1 MAEDFQV
8 KIQADLD
15 TAQVD
20 EKIEK
25 LVNKKRTIKLD
36 VDINGQNAK
45 SITDNIQKGLS
56 KTKLDTSNISKKI
69 ADSFNISD
77 KSVISK
83 IQTQLNEMMTSLS
96 KTWNG
101 KNFDFKN
108 ASGFYSGMEQMAK
121 TVTENARIIK
131 SATGVY
137 DDFYNYF
144 NRKKIFVSD
153 DLKNALG
160 TEQYKE
166 LLNNNIGKI
175 VRDAT
180 KGVSIDSI
188 WGEMSNLFPEHFS
201 ENITNQVDQIL
212 YATNLLKK
220 ARADMD
226 EVFTSSNMTA
236 QQKGEINNSAYVEVL
251 EMSKNLQNNLQKN
264 IVEATEAA
272 KTTIKI
278 DVQLDKE
285 KIAADIRNAIE
296 SASSGA
302 GEAIKLNLDINEEQL
317 LSNLQ
322 SAIRKLTTGD
332 ESVKV
337 EIDVDKSDLQS
348 KLNEACKEMQIPVQ
362 FKIDADEIASQI
374 KAAVDK
380 ITDIELDLKVNTN
393 NVKQAVD
400 DAVKDKITPEVDPSG
415 ITQLQEILRNVNSTG
430 QQTQNIFQSMGSA
443 FDDAFRSTYGVANL
457 LQDAIYKIGD
467 AGREVI
473 GTVRELNDSLV
484 SLQMATGDD
493 YDTVKNLMQ
502 QYNALGQE
510 LGAITTDVAS
520 GADAWLRQGK
530 SLEQTNTLLKDS
542 IVLSKVSGLDAE
554 ESTQYL
560 TAAMNGYNVAV
571 DNVMGIV
578 DKVSKVDL
586 ESATDAGGLM
596 EAMSRV
602 STMANTAGVSMDKLL
617 GYMAS
622 VGEITQ
628 QSMPTLGTAFK
639 SIFARMSDIK
649 AQNYELVDDN
659 GTVELLSDVESSLKK
674 VGIDLRKTVTEYN
687 SYADV
692 LDNLAAK
699 WNTLNQVQQNELAKA
714 FAGTRQQEVFRTL
727 MEHYDRAQKYAE
739 VAENS
744 AGTAEKKF
752 QDNYLSSLEAKTNAL
767 KASFESLS
775 SSLVSDDMYSWA
787 LYGAKAVTDFVEKT
801 NILKGAIAG
810 LGTAGSLYAVKQ
822 LVLGFGS
829 AIKEFS
835 NLGKAMSILKSGT
848 GVTSNMSQLLT
859 LTQGLSKS
867 QTALVLS
874 STELNTAQRTA
885 ILMNRGLSAS
895 EAEAELST
903 MGLSAAEGTATATT
917 MSLGSAMKGMV
928 ATLAANPIF
937 LLTTAVTVGVAAWQ
951 SYNQSVEESIQH
963 TKDSTAELQERN
975 QSLDDNIQKVQE
987 LRDSLDSG
995 TLTEQEAYNTK
1006 SQLLDIQSQLSDS
1019 YGEQADGID
1028 LVNGKLDEQIEKMQQ
1043 LKVENAKSWLN
1054 DSDNEKN
1061 YEKAKKKMTKDDYES
1076 FFGNTPTLSL
1086 LGNAPEKA
1094 DYKDSDVYKDALK
1107 RYQNSKTQIEEIQ
1120 KAAEKAGLK
1129 QYTSTSTG
1137 QFQLGFENETVTGAD
1152 EKLNSFLSTVKEL
1165 KRQFEDE
1172 GKNTDYFDNIISSA
1186 EDAESSYKDIL
1197 DKHQEVYQEYLKNS
1211 MLAEGYGN
1219 NKPATVYQQYADA
1232 VDKYNEALQSGDTS
1246 KVEAAKTALDG
1257 VKDSVDNIV
1266 SRDSG
1271 KKYKELFDEI
1281 AEGIDTASEKTY
1293 EFKERLSGRGT
1304 DKLNN
1309 TVLSKLKELKNYTD
1323 IDLKSINL
1331 DTSDVVAG
1339 KDALRMAVNEAMD
1352 LGIVSDDSAESVAK
1366 VVDLLT
1372 DMGMTATVSMNQV
1385 DDSFSEVNT
1394 TIQQAQANLET
1405 LKTIMSESVSGSG
1418 ISADNVKAFKEM
1430 FGDDAA
1436 RALEKTADG
1445 YHINREELAK
1455 LQAQQSEMNKADYLS
1470 GLADQQEA
1478 LRQIEEQIADA
1489 MVKGQDVS
1497 GLQAQREGI
1506 LDNISS
1512 LEDLAYQYQT
1522 ATSAYQQWQDAMSGG
1537 EEGDMYD
1544 SIQGNMESIKDLYD
1558 KGLVGENKFREFV
1571 DLMSNKDLTNA
1582 SVDEIVTAYEESY
1595 PKMERYFTEGQEG
1608 CQAFLQDISNLNSEW
1623 AHMNE
1628 DGSWEINFGVG
1639 NDQEIADALGI
1650 DVEAVQ
1656 SVLRKLHDFG
1666 FDIDLDQPVKSLEQ
1680 LKTEAQS
1687 AKEAL
1692 DGMGETSLDSIN
1704 LDTDSFSE
1712 ITDDIDK
1719 VKEYIQQINDA
1730 DLEPEVRTERLEQA
1744 NNILDYLVQ
1753 KQHEAGQN
1761 NIVIDADASSVDQK
1775 ISDLKSQL
1783 EQFRNNDGTIPV
1795 NADTQDAVNSLQS
1808 LYATK
1813 QNLENTPAILQVDTS
1828 QVDGALGNAIGKLQ
1842 EYQNAVEILNAQNTM
1857 KTQGIDIDTTDA
1869 QQKVQQLAGQLQNLD
1884 ADTTAKLGLDD
1895 TDFQSKLSNI
1905 ATHPIDVG
1913 IGVNLD
1919 PNALADV
1926 STKISGITPEL
1937 LVKAGVNEEAIVN
1950 YTPKDKDATVKYKV
1964 DHSAIDSYDPK
1975 DKNATVTY
1983 SVVVSG
1989 LENLPGNKTRNLTY
2003 NIKTNGTVPR
2013 VNGTAH
2019 AIGTAHAAG
2028 TASRNWGL
2036 AHNEPHALV
2045 NELKPEA
2052 IVRDG
2057 KAFILNGGDPTF
2069 ANLKKDDVVFNG
2081 DQTEQL
2087 LEHGYVTGSH
2097 AQLAGGGYSLGSAFS
2112 KGSGRFNV
2120 GSSGTKADS
2129 STWEENQK
2137 KDKTGSKSSS
2147 GSSSSGSSKRSSGR
2161 SSGGSSSG
2169 SSGSSSTKE
2178 ATEETFDWIEVF
2190 LKEMSRATE
2199 IAVDNINRAIGLAQ
2213 KQTKA
2218 YDAISKVQQELT
2230 ANQQS
2235 ANKYLQLAANVGLDP
2250 SYISKIQNGTLDVE
2264 KVTNEDLKKKIDEYK
2279 DYYSKYESAADN
2291 VAKLEDKITELAEKR
2306 LEIITDTYDAIVD
2319 INDSIK
2325 SVADSKISLN
2335 DALGVAIDN
2344 PDNYANLNNS
2354 IKAQEDTYN
2363 QLTKKLSDYQKEVDS
2378 QLSSGY
2384 LKKGSEAYQAA
2395 MKNIQ
2400 DFTAKIYD
2408 ASTSLLELRDKLD
2421 QIKIDTIQNV
2431 IDGIKR
2437 NSDITE
2443 KYISYLQSQNRDV
2456 PENLYTDRIDNNNA
2470 QVQQNLKQ
2478 MEIYRKKQAVLDV
2491 NSKSYQD
2498 YAEKIQTLKEN
2509 TLELITDNESLQD
2522 SIYEL
2527 RFKPLDDAIQKYSDL
2542 EDELKSFRDLLNDD
2556 AFLDKQGRI
2565 TEEGLAQVALLQQ
2578 SIGTA
2583 KQKIA
2588 DYTTGLQ
2595 KLKESYDNGVISLT
2609 EYNDK
2614 SKDYREGIQG
2624 SIADV
2629 KSYQD
2634 SLVDLYKNAMSTEVD
2649 YLDKIISKQKNLLDQ
2664 RKSAYEYEKKV
2675 TSQSNDINKLKAE
2688 IIALQGSNNLSDQSR
2703 LRKLQADLKSAESDL
2718 QDTKRDHA
2726 YDMQSQG
2733 FDKLSLDLQETLDN
2747 TEYEISHN
2755 ADKQLEI
2762 INSMLDKAVSSYQ
2775 EAYGKINSIIK
2786 NTGWVGSTDFNNTQS
2801 DLGTETGAKN
2811 QNSNASQSQSSAN
2824 KNPSSTASGT
2834 KTDPIN
2840 SNSKANSDLAD
2851 QLVKPEDTTNRKVAE
2866 LKVSPTSTTLEEGK
2880 STSITATIRPNDAAN
2895 KTLAWKSSN
2904 ESIATVSNGTVKAK
2918 KPGSCTITATTTD
2931 GSGLSAKVSIKVNAK
2946 PKPPKPQPKPQPAKT
2961 GGDGIPRVGD
2971 VVTFTGSY
2979 YNDSWGMAPKGSRFS
2994 GQPGAVVID
3003 SYTAREY
3010 GGNGRT
3016 TGDFKIHIKSA
3027 HDPNYSDLGWV
3038 RLSQISSYEKG
3049 TDRIYGDQL
3058 VWTNENKDTKH
3069 HGVSELIYRKKDGA
3083 FLTPVQDGDSILPA
3097 DFVSN
3102 LAALSAIDP
3111 REFGMNVSTTP
3122 NLVQTNIP
3130 QNISNVGNVTYHYDA
3145 LLNIENVEG
3154 NLDKSAIPD
3163 IQKLLKQSCKYTC
3176 DTLADQYQKL
3186 GHKIIM

>member
-1 MAEDFQV
+1 MQL
-8 KIQADLD
+8 KNLGDLFGSFGELNLLRNKYGKNSTFD
-15 TAQVD
+15 TLSSTLQQSFNESFKVG
-20 EKIEK
+20 K
-25 LVNKKRTIKLD
+25 
-36 VDINGQNAK
+36 NGISEFSTEQ
-45 SITDNIQKGLS
+45 I
-56 KTKLDTSNISKKI
+56 KTKASVMGLNDALTKQALSLANDAGLYQKAAAGNLTFSKAIELNI
-69 ADSFNISD
+69 N
-77 KSVISK
+77 
-83 IQTQLNEMMTSLS
+83 
-96 KTWNG
+96 
-101 KNFDFKN
+101 N
-108 ASGFYSGMEQMAK
+108 ASDLVDALMSSNSEVLKKYQDSY
-121 TVTENARIIK
+121 I
-131 SATGVY
+131 AT
-137 DDFYNYF
+137 
-144 NRKKIFVSD
+144 
-153 DLKNALG
+153 
-160 TEQYKE
+160 
-166 LLNNNIGKI
+166 KI
-175 VRDAT
+175 VNSGE
-180 KGVSIDSI
+180 KG
-188 WGEMSNLFPEHFS
+188 
-201 ENITNQVDQIL
+201 
-212 YATNLLKK
+212 
-220 ARADMD
+220 
-226 EVFTSSNMTA
+226 
-236 QQKGEINNSAYVEVL
+236 SAAY
-251 EMSKNLQNNLQKN
+251 
-264 IVEATEAA
+264 
-272 KTTIKI
+272 
-278 DVQLDKE
+278 
-285 KIAADIRNAIE
+285 
-296 SASSGA
+296 
-302 GEAIKLNLDINEEQL
+302 NE
-317 LSNLQ
+317 
-322 SAIRKLTTGD
+322 
-332 ESVKV
+332 
-337 EIDVDKSDLQS
+337 
-348 KLNEACKEMQIPVQ
+348 
-362 FKIDADEIASQI
+362 F
-374 KAAVDK
+374 
-380 ITDIELDLKVNTN
+380 
-393 NVKQAVD
+393 
-400 DAVKDKITPEVDPSG
+400 VKDLID
-415 ITQLQEILRNVNSTG
+415 NN
-430 QQTQNIFQSMGSA
+430 
-443 FDDAFRSTYGVANL
+443 
-457 LQDAIYKIGD
+457 QD
-467 AGREVI
+467 
-473 GTVRELNDSLV
+473 
-484 SLQMATGDD
+484 
-493 YDTVKNLMQ
+493 
-502 QYNALGQE
+502 LG
-510 LGAITTDVAS
+510 
-520 GADAWLRQGK
+520 
-530 SLEQTNTLLKDS
+530 DS
-542 IVLSKVSGLDAE
+542 IVELVPKVETTKSAFSGL
-554 ESTQYL
+554 SNYFKGL
-560 TAAMNGYNVAV
+560 
-571 DNVMGIV
+571 
-578 DKVSKVDL
+578 L
-586 ESATDAGGLM
+586 ATF
-596 EAMSRV
+596 
-602 STMANTAGVSMDKLL
+602 T
-617 GYMAS
+617 
-622 VGEITQ
+622 
-628 QSMPTLGTAFK
+628 
-639 SIFARMSDIK
+639 
-649 AQNYELVDDN
+649 
-659 GTVELLSDVESSLKK
+659 
-674 VGIDLRKTVTEYN
+674 
-687 SYADV
+687 
-692 LDNLAAK
+692 
-699 WNTLNQVQQNELAKA
+699 
-714 FAGTRQQEVFRTL
+714 
-727 MEHYDRAQKYAE
+727 
-739 VAENS
+739 
-744 AGTAEKKF
+744 
-752 QDNYLSSLEAKTNAL
+752 
-767 KASFESLS
+767 
-775 SSLVSDDMYSWA
+775 
-787 LYGAKAVTDFVEKT
+787 
-801 NILKGAIAG
+801 
-810 LGTAGSLYAVKQ
+810 
-822 LVLGFGS
+822 
-829 AIKEFS
+829 
-835 NLGKAMSILKSGT
+835 
-848 GVTSNMSQLLT
+848 
-859 LTQGLSKS
+859 
-867 QTALVLS
+867 
-874 STELNTAQRTA
+874 
-885 ILMNRGLSAS
+885 
-895 EAEAELST
+895 
-903 MGLSAAEGTATATT
+903 
-917 MSLGSAMKGMV
+917 
-928 ATLAANPIF
+928 NPIF

-951 SYNQSVEESIQH
+951 GYNQSVQESIQH
-963 TKDSTAELQERN
+963 TKDSIEEIEERN
-975 QSLDDNIQKVQE
+975 KSIDDNISKAQE

-995 TLTEQEAYNTK
+995 TLTEQEVYNAK
-1006 SQLLDIQSQLSDS
+1006 SQLLDIQSQLSDY

-1028 LVNGKLDEQIEKMQQ
+1028 LVNGKLDDQIEKMQQ

-1076 FFGNTPTLSL
+1076 FFGNTPTLAM
-1086 LGNAPEKA
+1086 LGSEPQKSEYTNS
-1094 DYKDSDVYKDALK
+1094 DTYKEMLK
-1107 RYQNSKTQIEEIQ
+1107 RYRNSKSQIEEIQ

-1152 EKLNSFLSTVKEL
+1152 EKLNSFLATVKEL

-1246 KVEAAKTALDG
+1246 KVEEAKTALDG
-1257 VKDSVDNIV
+1257 VKASVDNIV

-1281 AEGIDTASEKTY
+1281 ADGIDTASEKTY
-1293 EFKERLSGRGT
+1293 EFKERLSGKGT

-1352 LGIVSDDSAESVAK
+1352 LDIVSDDSAESVAK

-1405 LKTIMSESVSGSG
+1405 LKTIMSESVSGAG

-1537 EEGDMYD
+1537 EEGNMYD

-1582 SVDEIVTAYEESY
+1582 SVDEIVAAYEESY

-1628 DGSWEINFGVG
+1628 DGSWDINFGVG

-1680 LKTEAQS
+1680 LKTEAQL

-1704 LDTDSFSE
+1704 LDTDSFGE

-1719 VKEYIQQINDA
+1719 VKEYIQQVNDA

-1753 KQHEAGQN
+1753 KQQEAGQN

-1783 EQFRNNDGTIPV
+1783 EQFRNDDGTIPV

-1828 QVDGALGNAIGKLQ
+1828 QVDGELGNAIGKLQ

-1964 DHSAIDSYDPK
+1964 DHSAIDSYDPE

-1989 LENLPGNKTRNLTY
+1989 LENLPGNKTRSLTY
-2003 NIKTNGTVPR
+2003 NIKT
-2013 VNGTAH
+2013 NGTAH

-2112 KGSGRFNV
+2112 GGSGRFNV

-2129 STWEENQK
+2129 STWEDK
-2137 KDKTGSKSSS
+2137 KKQNNTSHNSSS
-2147 GSSSSGSSKRSSGR
+2147 GSSSSGNSGTSSGGSTR
-2161 SSGGSSSG
+2161 SSSGGSSGG

-2199 IAVDNINRAIGLAQ
+2199 IAVDNIDRAIGLAQ

-2306 LEIITDTYDAIVD
+2306 LEIIEKEYDAIVD
-2319 INDSIK
+2319 INDKIK
-2325 SVADSKISLN
+2325 DVADSKMSLN

-2344 PDNYANLNNS
+2344 PDNYANINKS

-2363 QLTKKLSDYQKEVDS
+2363 QLTKKLSDYQKEMES

-2384 LKKGSEAYQAA
+2384 LKKGSEAYQSA

-2565 TEEGLAQVALLQQ
+2565 TEDGLAQIALLQQ

-2649 YLDKIISKQKNLLDQ
+2649 YLTSIVTKRQEALQAKADYYSYDKSISKK
-2664 RKSAYEYEKKV
+2664 
-2675 TSQSNDINKLKAE
+2675 SNDINVIKAQ
-2688 IIALQGSNNLSDQSR
+2688 IMALEG
-2703 LRKLQADLKSAESDL
+2703 
-2718 QDTKRDHA
+2718 
-2726 YDMQSQG
+2726 
-2733 FDKLSLDLQETLDN
+2733 
-2747 TEYEISHN
+2747 
-2755 ADKQLEI
+2755 
-2762 INSMLDKAVSSYQ
+2762 
-2775 EAYGKINSIIK
+2775 
-2786 NTGWVGSTDFNNTQS
+2786 
-2801 DLGTETGAKN
+2801 
-2811 QNSNASQSQSSAN
+2811 
-2824 KNPSSTASGT
+2824 
-2834 KTDPIN
+2834 
-2840 SNSKANSDLAD
+2840 
-2851 QLVKPEDTTNRKVAE
+2851 VK
-2866 LKVSPTSTTLEEGK
+2866 
-2880 STSITATIRPNDAAN
+2880 
-2895 KTLAWKSSN
+2895 
-2904 ESIATVSNGTVKAK
+2904 
-2918 KPGSCTITATTTD
+2918 
-2931 GSGLSAKVSIKVNAK
+2931 
-2946 PKPPKPQPKPQPAKT
+2946 
-2961 GGDGIPRVGD
+2961 
-2971 VVTFTGSY
+2971 Y
-2979 YNDSWGMAPKGSRFS
+2979 
-2994 GQPGAVVID
+2994 
-3003 SYTAREY
+3003 
-3010 GGNGRT
+3010 
-3016 TGDFKIHIKSA
+3016 
-3027 HDPNYSDLGWV
+3027 
-3038 RLSQISSYEKG
+3038 
-3049 TDRIYGDQL
+3049 
-3058 VWTNENKDTKH
+3058 
-3069 HGVSELIYRKKDGA
+3069 
-3083 FLTPVQDGDSILPA
+3083 
-3097 DFVSN
+3097 
-3102 LAALSAIDP
+3102 
-3111 REFGMNVSTTP
+3111 
-3122 NLVQTNIP
+3122 
-3130 QNISNVGNVTYHYDA
+3130 
-3145 LLNIENVEG
+3145 LL
-3154 NLDKSAIPD
+3154 L
-3163 IQKLLKQSCKYTC
+3163 
-3176 DTLADQYQKL
+3176 
-3186 GHKIIM
+3186 

>member
-1 MAEDFQV
+1 MGLNDALT
-8 KIQADLD
+8 KQALSLANDAGLYQKAAAGNLTFSKAIELNINNASDL
-15 TAQVD
+15 VD
-20 EKIEK
+20 ALMSSNSEV
-25 LVNKKRTIKLD
+25 LKKYK
-36 VDINGQNAK
+36 
-45 SITDNIQKGLS
+45 DN
-56 KTKLDTSNISKKI
+56 DI
-69 ADSFNISD
+69 ADMIANSGEKGSAAY
-77 KSVISK
+77 
-83 IQTQLNEMMTSLS
+83 NE
-96 KTWNG
+96 
-101 KNFDFKN
+101 F
-108 ASGFYSGMEQMAK
+108 
-121 TVTENARIIK
+121 
-131 SATGVY
+131 
-137 DDFYNYF
+137 
-144 NRKKIFVSD
+144 
-153 DLKNALG
+153 
-160 TEQYKE
+160 
-166 LLNNNIGKI
+166 
-175 VRDAT
+175 
-180 KGVSIDSI
+180 
-188 WGEMSNLFPEHFS
+188 
-201 ENITNQVDQIL
+201 
-212 YATNLLKK
+212 
-220 ARADMD
+220 
-226 EVFTSSNMTA
+226 
-236 QQKGEINNSAYVEVL
+236 
-251 EMSKNLQNNLQKN
+251 
-264 IVEATEAA
+264 
-272 KTTIKI
+272 
-278 DVQLDKE
+278 
-285 KIAADIRNAIE
+285 
-296 SASSGA
+296 
-302 GEAIKLNLDINEEQL
+302 
-317 LSNLQ
+317 
-322 SAIRKLTTGD
+322 
-332 ESVKV
+332 
-337 EIDVDKSDLQS
+337 
-348 KLNEACKEMQIPVQ
+348 
-362 FKIDADEIASQI
+362 
-374 KAAVDK
+374 
-380 ITDIELDLKVNTN
+380 
-393 NVKQAVD
+393 
-400 DAVKDKITPEVDPSG
+400 VKDLID
-415 ITQLQEILRNVNSTG
+415 NN
-430 QQTQNIFQSMGSA
+430 
-443 FDDAFRSTYGVANL
+443 
-457 LQDAIYKIGD
+457 QD
-467 AGREVI
+467 
-473 GTVRELNDSLV
+473 
-484 SLQMATGDD
+484 
-493 YDTVKNLMQ
+493 
-502 QYNALGQE
+502 LG
-510 LGAITTDVAS
+510 
-520 GADAWLRQGK
+520 
-530 SLEQTNTLLKDS
+530 DS
-542 IVLSKVSGLDAE
+542 IVELAPKVETTKSAFSGL
-554 ESTQYL
+554 SNYF
-560 TAAMNGYNVAV
+560 
-571 DNVMGIV
+571 
-578 DKVSKVDL
+578 K
-586 ESATDAGGLM
+586 GL
-596 EAMSRV
+596 
-602 STMANTAGVSMDKLL
+602 
-617 GYMAS
+617 
-622 VGEITQ
+622 
-628 QSMPTLGTAFK
+628 
-639 SIFARMSDIK
+639 
-649 AQNYELVDDN
+649 
-659 GTVELLSDVESSLKK
+659 
-674 VGIDLRKTVTEYN
+674 
-687 SYADV
+687 
-692 LDNLAAK
+692 
-699 WNTLNQVQQNELAKA
+699 
-714 FAGTRQQEVFRTL
+714 
-727 MEHYDRAQKYAE
+727 
-739 VAENS
+739 
-744 AGTAEKKF
+744 
-752 QDNYLSSLEAKTNAL
+752 
-767 KASFESLS
+767 
-775 SSLVSDDMYSWA
+775 
-787 LYGAKAVTDFVEKT
+787 
-801 NILKGAIAG
+801 
-810 LGTAGSLYAVKQ
+810 
-822 LVLGFGS
+822 
-829 AIKEFS
+829 
-835 NLGKAMSILKSGT
+835 
-848 GVTSNMSQLLT
+848 
-859 LTQGLSKS
+859 
-867 QTALVLS
+867 
-874 STELNTAQRTA
+874 
-885 ILMNRGLSAS
+885 
-895 EAEAELST
+895 
-903 MGLSAAEGTATATT
+903 
-917 MSLGSAMKGMV
+917 V
-928 ATLAANPIF
+928 ATFTNPIF

-951 SYNQSVEESIQH
+951 SYNQSVQESIQH
-963 TKDSTAELQERN
+963 TKDSIAEIEERN
-975 QSLDDNIQKVQE
+975 KSIDDNISKAQE

-1076 FFGNTPTLSL
+1076 FFGNTPTLAM
-1086 LGNAPEKA
+1086 LGSEPQKSEYTNS
-1094 DYKDSDVYKDALK
+1094 DTYKEMLK
-1107 RYQNSKTQIEEIQ
+1107 RYRNSKSQIEEIQ

-1152 EKLNSFLSTVKEL
+1152 EKLNSFLATVKEL
-1165 KRQFEDE
+1165 KRQFQDE

-1246 KVEAAKTALDG
+1246 KVEEAKTALDG
-1257 VKDSVDNIV
+1257 VKASVDNIV

-1281 AEGIDTASEKTY
+1281 ADGIDTASEKTY
-1293 EFKERLSGRGT
+1293 EFKERLSGKGT

-1352 LGIVSDDSAESVAK
+1352 LGIVSDDSADSVAK

-1405 LKTIMSESVSGSG
+1405 LKTIMSESVSGAG
-1418 ISADNVKAFKEM
+1418 ISADNVKAFREM

-1436 RALEKTADG
+1436 RALEKTASG
-1445 YHINREELAK
+1445 YHINREELSK

-1478 LRQIEEQIADA
+1478 LRQVEEQIADA

-1522 ATSAYQQWQDAMSGG
+1522 ATSAYQQWQDAMSGV
-1537 EEGDMYD
+1537 EEGNMYD

-1582 SVDEIVTAYEESY
+1582 SVDEIVAAYEESY

-1628 DGSWEINFGVG
+1628 DGSWQINFGVG

-1712 ITDDIDK
+1712 ITDEIGK
-1719 VKEYIQQINDA
+1719 VKEYIQQVNDA

-1783 EQFRNNDGTIPV
+1783 EQFRNDDGTIPV

-1828 QVDGALGNAIGKLQ
+1828 QVDGELGNAIGKLQ

-1884 ADTTAKLGLDD
+1884 ADTQAKLDLDD

-1905 ATHPIDVG
+1905 ITHPINVEA
-1913 IGVNLD
+1913 GVNLD

-1926 STKISGITPEL
+1926 SAKISGITPEL

-1989 LENLPGNKTRNLTY
+1989 LENLPGNKTRSLTY
-2003 NIKTNGTVPR
+2003 NIKTNGTAPK

-2112 KGSGRFNV
+2112 GGSGRFNV

-2129 STWEENQK
+2129 STWEKNQK
-2137 KDKTGSKSSS
+2137 KDKSNSNS
-2147 GSSSSGSSKRSSGR
+2147 
-2161 SSGGSSSG
+2161 SSGGSSRRNSG
-2169 SSGSSSTKE
+2169 SSSGGSTRSSGSSSTKE

-2199 IAVDNINRAIGLAQ
+2199 IAVDNIDRAIGLAQ

-2279 DYYSKYESAADN
+2279 DYYSKYESATDN

-2306 LEIITDTYDAIVD
+2306 LEIIEKEYDAIVD
-2319 INDSIK
+2319 INDKIK
-2325 SVADSKISLN
+2325 NVADSKISLN

-2344 PDNYANLNNS
+2344 PDNYASINKS

-2384 LKKGSEAYQAA
+2384 LKKGSEAYQSA

-2408 ASTSLLELRDKLD
+2408 ASTSLIELRDKLD

-2431 IDGIKR
+2431 IDRIKR
-2437 NSDITE
+2437 NSDVYD
-2443 KYISYLQSQNRDV
+2443 KYISYLQAQDRDV

-2478 MEIYRKKQAVLDV
+2478 MEIYRKKQATLDV

-2565 TEEGLAQVALLQQ
+2565 TEDGLAQVALLQQ

-2733 FDKLSLDLQETLDN
+2733 YDKLSSDLKETLEN
-2747 TEYEISHN
+2747 NEYEISHN

-2801 DLGTETGAKN
+2801 DLSTETGAKN

-2824 KNPSSTASGT
+2824 KNPSSAASGT
-2834 KTDPIN
+2834 KTDPIQ
-2840 SNSKANSDLAD
+2840 SNDKANSELAD
-2851 QLVKPEDTTNRKVAE
+2851 QLVKPEDTTNRNVAE

-2918 KPGSCTITATTTD
+2918 KAGSCTITVSTTD

-2946 PKPPKPQPKPQPAKT
+2946 PKPPAPTPKPQPAKT

-2979 YNDSWGMAPKGSRFS
+2979 YNDSWGMSPKGNKYS
-2994 GQPGAVVID
+2994 GVPGGVVID
-3003 SYTAREY
+3003 SYTSKDY
-3010 GGNGRT
+3010 GGNGQR
-3016 TGDFKIHIKSA
+3016 TGDFKIHIAGADGVYK
-3027 HDPNYSDLGWV
+3027 DLGWV
-3038 RLSQISSYEKG
+3038 RLSQISGYENG
-3049 TDRIYGDQL
+3049 TERVDKDQIAR
-3058 VWTNENKDTKH
+3058 VNENMNTKH
-3069 HGVSELIYRKKDGA
+3069 HGVSEMIYRDGSVLVPLKKD
-3083 FLTPVQDGDSILPA
+3083 DSVIPA
-3097 DFVSN
+3097 DMVSKMM
-3102 LAALSAIDP
+3102 ATP
-3111 REFGMNVSTTP
+3111 MEFGSFGANAANVIYNS
-3122 NLVQTNIP
+3122 IP
-3130 QNISNVGNVTYHYDA
+3130 QNISNAGNVTYHYDA
-3145 LLNIENVEG
+3145 LLNIETVEG

-3163 IQKLLKQSCKYTC
+3163 LQAFMKKSYQYTTNQMQR
-3176 DTLADQYQKL
+3176 DARKL
-3186 GHKIIM
+3186 GWKASR

>member
-1 MAEDFQV
+1 MQ
-8 KIQADLD
+8 
-15 TAQVD
+15 
-20 EKIEK
+20 
-25 LVNKKRTIKLD
+25 
-36 VDINGQNAK
+36 
-45 SITDNIQKGLS
+45 
-56 KTKLDTSNISKKI
+56 
-69 ADSFNISD
+69 
-77 KSVISK
+77 
-83 IQTQLNEMMTSLS
+83 
-96 KTWNG
+96 
-101 KNFDFKN
+101 
-108 ASGFYSGMEQMAK
+108 
-121 TVTENARIIK
+121 
-131 SATGVY
+131 
-137 DDFYNYF
+137 
-144 NRKKIFVSD
+144 
-153 DLKNALG
+153 LKNLG
-160 TEQYKE
+160 DLFGSFGE
-166 LLNNNIGKI
+166 L
-175 VRDAT
+175 
-180 KGVSIDSI
+180 
-188 WGEMSNLFPEHFS
+188 
-201 ENITNQVDQIL
+201 
-212 YATNLLKK
+212 NLLKNKYGKNSTFDTLSSTLQQSFNESFKVGKNGISEFSTEQIKTK
-220 ARADMD
+220 ASVMGLNDALTKQALSLAND
-226 EVFTSSNMTA
+226 A
-236 QQKGEINNSAYVEVL
+236 GLYQKAAAGNLTFSKAIELNINNASDLVDAWMNSNSEVL
-251 EMSKNLQNNLQKN
+251 KKYQDSD
-264 IVEATEAA
+264 IVTKIVNSGEKGSAA
-272 KTTIKI
+272 Y
-278 DVQLDKE
+278 
-285 KIAADIRNAIE
+285 
-296 SASSGA
+296 
-302 GEAIKLNLDINEEQL
+302 NE
-317 LSNLQ
+317 
-322 SAIRKLTTGD
+322 
-332 ESVKV
+332 
-337 EIDVDKSDLQS
+337 
-348 KLNEACKEMQIPVQ
+348 
-362 FKIDADEIASQI
+362 F
-374 KAAVDK
+374 
-380 ITDIELDLKVNTN
+380 
-393 NVKQAVD
+393 
-400 DAVKDKITPEVDPSG
+400 VKDLIDK
-415 ITQLQEILRNVNSTG
+415 N
-430 QQTQNIFQSMGSA
+430 
-443 FDDAFRSTYGVANL
+443 
-457 LQDAIYKIGD
+457 QD
-467 AGREVI
+467 
-473 GTVRELNDSLV
+473 
-484 SLQMATGDD
+484 
-493 YDTVKNLMQ
+493 
-502 QYNALGQE
+502 LG
-510 LGAITTDVAS
+510 
-520 GADAWLRQGK
+520 
-530 SLEQTNTLLKDS
+530 DS
-542 IVLSKVSGLDAE
+542 IVELAPKVETTKSAFSGL
-554 ESTQYL
+554 SNYFKGL
-560 TAAMNGYNVAV
+560 
-571 DNVMGIV
+571 
-578 DKVSKVDL
+578 L
-586 ESATDAGGLM
+586 ATF
-596 EAMSRV
+596 
-602 STMANTAGVSMDKLL
+602 T
-617 GYMAS
+617 
-622 VGEITQ
+622 
-628 QSMPTLGTAFK
+628 
-639 SIFARMSDIK
+639 
-649 AQNYELVDDN
+649 
-659 GTVELLSDVESSLKK
+659 
-674 VGIDLRKTVTEYN
+674 
-687 SYADV
+687 
-692 LDNLAAK
+692 
-699 WNTLNQVQQNELAKA
+699 
-714 FAGTRQQEVFRTL
+714 
-727 MEHYDRAQKYAE
+727 
-739 VAENS
+739 
-744 AGTAEKKF
+744 
-752 QDNYLSSLEAKTNAL
+752 
-767 KASFESLS
+767 
-775 SSLVSDDMYSWA
+775 
-787 LYGAKAVTDFVEKT
+787 
-801 NILKGAIAG
+801 
-810 LGTAGSLYAVKQ
+810 
-822 LVLGFGS
+822 
-829 AIKEFS
+829 
-835 NLGKAMSILKSGT
+835 
-848 GVTSNMSQLLT
+848 
-859 LTQGLSKS
+859 
-867 QTALVLS
+867 
-874 STELNTAQRTA
+874 
-885 ILMNRGLSAS
+885 
-895 EAEAELST
+895 
-903 MGLSAAEGTATATT
+903 
-917 MSLGSAMKGMV
+917 
-928 ATLAANPIF
+928 NPIF

-951 SYNQSVEESIQH
+951 GYNQSVQESIQH
-963 TKDSTAELQERN
+963 TKDSIAEIEERN
-975 QSLDDNIQKVQE
+975 KSIDDNISKAQE

-1076 FFGNTPTLSL
+1076 FFGNTPTLAL

-1094 DYKDSDVYKDALK
+1094 DYTNSDVYKDALK
-1107 RYQNSKTQIEEIQ
+1107 RYQNSKSQIEEIQ

-1197 DKHQEVYQEYLKNS
+1197 DKHQEIYQEYLKNS

-1246 KVEAAKTALDG
+1246 KVEEAKTALDG
-1257 VKDSVDNIV
+1257 VKASVDNIV
-1266 SRDSG
+1266 STDSG

-1281 AEGIDTASEKTY
+1281 ADGIDTASEKTY
-1293 EFKERLSGRGT
+1293 EFKERLSGRGA

-1372 DMGMTATVSMNQV
+1372 DMGMTATVSMDQV
-1385 DDSFSEVNT
+1385 DNSFSEVNT

-1430 FGDDAA
+1430 FGDDAE

-1478 LRQIEEQIADA
+1478 LRQVEEQIADA

-1537 EEGDMYD
+1537 EEGNMYD

-1582 SVDEIVTAYEESY
+1582 SVDEIVAAYEESY
-1595 PKMERYFTEGQEG
+1595 QKMERYFTEGQEG

-1828 QVDGALGNAIGKLQ
+1828 QVDGELGNAIGKLQ

-2019 AIGTAHAAG
+2019 AIGTAHATG

-2087 LEHGYVTGSH
+2087 LEYGYVTGSH

-2112 KGSGRFNV
+2112 GGSGRFNV

-2129 STWEENQK
+2129 STWEDK
-2137 KDKTGSKSSS
+2137 KKQNNTSHNSSSGGSSRRNS
-2147 GSSSSGSSKRSSGR
+2147 GSSSGG
-2161 SSGGSSSG
+2161 SSGGSSS
-2169 SSGSSSTKE
+2169 SSDAKST
-2178 ATEETFDWIEVF
+2178 TEEVVDFIKIMLSRLSRMTELATDTIE
-2190 LKEMSRATE
+2190 RAVGL
-2199 IAVDNINRAIGLAQ
+2199 ANKQAAAADAIGKATNEMVHNQRAADAYLA
-2213 KQTKA
+2213 KA
-2218 YDAISKVQQELT
+2218 NSISLSDAYK
-2230 ANQQS
+2230 NQ
-2235 ANKYLQLAANVGLDP
+2235 
-2250 SYISKIQNGTLDVE
+2250 IMNGSINIDTITD
-2264 KVTNEDLKKKIDEYK
+2264 EDLKKKISDFQSY
-2279 DYYSKYESAADN
+2279 YESYLSARDN
-2291 VAKLEDKITELAEKR
+2291 TLKLEDKITELAEKR
-2306 LEIITDTYDAIVD
+2306 LEIIEKEYDAIVD
-2319 INDSIK
+2319 INDKIK

-2344 PDNYANLNNS
+2344 PDNYASINNS

-2378 QLSSGY
+2378 QLSNGY
-2384 LKKGSEAYQAA
+2384 LKKGSEAYQSA

-2509 TLELITDNESLQD
+2509 TLELIMDNESLQD

-2565 TEEGLAQVALLQQ
+2565 TEDGLAQVALLQQ

-2629 KSYQD
+2629 KSYED

-2649 YLDKIISKQKNLLDQ
+2649 YLDKIIKKRQESLNQQKT
-2664 RKSAYEYEKKV
+2664 AYEFQKKV
-2675 TSQSNDINKLKAE
+2675 DSQSNDINKLKAQYE
-2688 IIALQGSNNLSDQSR
+2688 AIRNSNNISDQSTAK
-2703 LRKLQADLKSAESDL
+2703 KLKQQIADAEKELSE
-2718 QDTKRDHA
+2718 TKRDHA

-2733 FDKLSLDLQETLDN
+2733 FDKLSSDLQDSLDN

-2801 DLGTETGAKN
+2801 DLSTETGVKN

-2979 YNDSWGMAPKGSRFS
+2979 YNDSWGMSPKGSRFS

-3038 RLSQISSYEKG
+3038 RLSQISGYEKG
-3049 TDRIYGDQL
+3049 TDRIHGDQL

-3083 FLTPVQDGDSILPA
+3083 VLTPVQDGDSILPA

-3130 QNISNVGNVTYHYDA
+3130 QNISNVGNVTVTNHYDA
-3145 LLNIENVEG
+3145 LLNVEG
-3154 NLDKSAIPD
+3154 NVDRDALPGLQKILEKS
-3163 IQKLLKQSCKYTC
+3163 YTY
-3176 DTLADQYQKL
+3176 TTKKLADEYGRL

>member
-1 MAEDFQV
+1 MAEDF
-8 KIQADLD
+8 KIKIEADLD
-15 TAQVD
+15 TEQADQ
-20 EKIEK
+20 KIEK

-56 KTKLDTSNISKKI
+56 KTKLDTSNISKQI

-77 KSVISK
+77 KGVISK

-144 NRKKIFVSD
+144 NRKKIYVSD
-153 DLKNALG
+153 ELKNALG
-160 TEQYKE
+160 TDQYKE

-236 QQKGEINNSAYVEVL
+236 QQKGEINNSAYAEVL

-393 NVKQAVD
+393 SVKQSVD
-400 DAVKDKITPEVDPSG
+400 DAIKDKIEPEVDPSG
-415 ITQLQEILRNVNSTG
+415 ITQLQNILQNVNGAGRQS
-430 QQTQNIFQSMGSA
+430 QSIFQSLGST
-443 FDDAFRSTYGVANL
+443 FKDAFSAYSAANL

-493 YDTVKNLMQ
+493 YDTVKNLMH
-502 QYNALGQE
+502 QYNTLGQE

-602 STMANTAGVSMDKLL
+602 STMANTAGVNMDKLL

-622 VGEITQ
+622 VGEIMQPT
-628 QSMPTLGTAFK
+628 SMSTLGTAFK

-649 AQNYELVDDN
+649 AQNYELVDDD
-659 GTVELLSDVESSLKK
+659 GTVQLLSDVESSLKK

-787 LYGAKAVTDFVEKT
+787 LDGAKAVTDFAEKT

-829 AIKEFS
+829 AVQEFS
-835 NLGKAMSILKSGT
+835 NLGKAMSMLKTGT
-848 GVTSNMSQLLT
+848 GVTSNMSQLLE

-867 QTALVLS
+867 QTALILS

-885 ILMNRGLSAS
+885 ILMNRGMSES
-895 EAEAELST
+895 EAEAELAT

-1076 FFGNTPTLSL
+1076 FFGNTPTLSM
-1086 LGNAPEKA
+1086 LGAEPT
-1094 DYKDSDVYKDALK
+1094 DKDALK
-1107 RYQNSKTQIEEIQ
+1107 RYKNNKAQIEEIQ
-1120 KAAEKAGLK
+1120 KAAEQAGLK
-1129 QYTSTSTG
+1129 KYNGQTAG

-1152 EKLNSFLSTVKEL
+1152 EKLNNFLATVKEL
-1165 KRQFEDE
+1165 KRQFQDE

-1197 DKHQEVYQEYLKNS
+1197 DKHQEIYQEYLKNS

-1246 KVEAAKTALDG
+1246 KVKAAKTALDG
-1257 VKDSVDNIV
+1257 VKASVDNIV
-1266 SRDSG
+1266 STNSG

-1281 AEGIDTASEKTY
+1281 TDGIDAASEKTY

-1372 DMGMTATVSMNQV
+1372 DMGMTATVSMDQV

-1405 LKTIMSESVSGSG
+1405 LKTIMSESVSGAG
-1418 ISADNVKAFKEM
+1418 ISADNVKAFREM
-1430 FGDDAA
+1430 FGDDAE

-1497 GLQAQREGI
+1497 GLQSQRQSI

-1582 SVDEIVTAYEESY
+1582 SVDEIVAAYEESY

-1608 CQAFLQDISNLNSEW
+1608 CQAFLQDVSNLNSEW

-1656 SVLRKLHDFG
+1656 ALMRKMHDFG
-1666 FDIDLDQPVKSLEQ
+1666 ADINLDQPVKSLEQ

-1730 DLEPEVRTERLEQA
+1730 DLEPEIRTERLEQA

-1783 EQFRNNDGTIPV
+1783 EQFRNEDGTIPV

-1828 QVDGALGNAIGKLQ
+1828 QVDGELGNAIGKLQ

-1964 DHSAIDSYDPK
+1964 NHSAIDSYDPE

-1989 LENLPGNKTRNLTY
+1989 LENLPGNKTRSLTY
-2003 NIKTNGTVPR
+2003 NIKTNGMAPK

-2036 AHNEPHALV
+2036 THNEPHALV

-2112 KGSGRFNV
+2112 SGTWKPNP

-2147 GSSSSGSSKRSSGR
+2147 GSSSSRNSGSSSGGSTRS
-2161 SSGGSSSG
+2161 SSGGSSGG

-2199 IAVDNINRAIGLAQ
+2199 IAVDNIDRAIGLAQ

-2235 ANKYLQLAANVGLDP
+2235 ANKYLQLAANMGLDP

-2344 PDNYANLNNS
+2344 PDNYASINKS

-2363 QLTKKLSDYQKEVDS
+2363 QLTKKLAEYQKEMDS
-2378 QLSSGY
+2378 QLSSG
-2384 LKKGSEAYQAA
+2384 LMKKGSDAYNSAL
-2395 MKNIQ
+2395 KNIQ

-2421 QIKIDTIQNV
+2421 QIKIDTIQNA

-2478 MEIYRKKQAVLDV
+2478 MEIYRQKQAVLDV

-2649 YLDKIISKQKNLLDQ
+2649 YLDKIIKKRQESLNQQKT
-2664 RKSAYEYEKKV
+2664 AYEFQKKV
-2675 TSQSNDINKLKAE
+2675 DSQSNDINKLKAQYE
-2688 IIALQGSNNLSDQSR
+2688 AIRNSNNISDQSTAK
-2703 LRKLQADLKSAESDL
+2703 KLKQQIADAEKELSE
-2718 QDTKRDHA
+2718 TKRDHA

-2733 FDKLSLDLQETLDN
+2733 FDKLSSDLQETLDN

-2801 DLGTETGAKN
+2801 DLSTETGVKN
-2811 QNSNASQSQSSAN
+2811 QNSNASQSQSIAN

-2840 SNSKANSDLAD
+2840 SNSKVNSDLAD

-2880 STSITATIRPNDAAN
+2880 STSITATIRPNDATN

-2979 YNDSWGMAPKGSRFS
+2979 YNDSWGMSPKGSRFS

-3038 RLSQISSYEKG
+3038 RLSQISGYEKG
-3049 TDRIYGDQL
+3049 TDRIHGDQL

-3083 FLTPVQDGDSILPA
+3083 VLTPVQDGDSILPA

-3130 QNISNVGNVTYHYDA
+3130 QNISNVGNVTVTNHYDA
-3145 LLNIENVEG
+3145 LLNVEG
-3154 NLDKSAIPD
+3154 NVDRDALPGLQKILEKS
-3163 IQKLLKQSCKYTC
+3163 YTY
-3176 DTLADQYQKL
+3176 TTKKLADEYGRL

>member
-1 MAEDFQV
+1 MQL
-8 KIQADLD
+8 KNLGDLFGSFGELNLLRNKYGKNSTFD
-15 TAQVD
+15 TLSSTLQQSFNESFKVG
-20 EKIEK
+20 
-25 LVNKKRTIKLD
+25 T
-36 VDINGQNAK
+36 NGISEFSTEQ
-45 SITDNIQKGLS
+45 I
-56 KTKLDTSNISKKI
+56 KTKASVMGLNDALTKQALSLANDAGLYQKAAAGNLTFSKAIELNINNASDLVDALMSSNSEVLKKYKDNDI
-69 ADSFNISD
+69 ADMIANSGEKGSAAY
-77 KSVISK
+77 
-83 IQTQLNEMMTSLS
+83 NE
-96 KTWNG
+96 
-101 KNFDFKN
+101 F
-108 ASGFYSGMEQMAK
+108 
-121 TVTENARIIK
+121 
-131 SATGVY
+131 
-137 DDFYNYF
+137 
-144 NRKKIFVSD
+144 
-153 DLKNALG
+153 
-160 TEQYKE
+160 
-166 LLNNNIGKI
+166 
-175 VRDAT
+175 
-180 KGVSIDSI
+180 
-188 WGEMSNLFPEHFS
+188 
-201 ENITNQVDQIL
+201 
-212 YATNLLKK
+212 
-220 ARADMD
+220 
-226 EVFTSSNMTA
+226 
-236 QQKGEINNSAYVEVL
+236 
-251 EMSKNLQNNLQKN
+251 
-264 IVEATEAA
+264 
-272 KTTIKI
+272 
-278 DVQLDKE
+278 
-285 KIAADIRNAIE
+285 
-296 SASSGA
+296 
-302 GEAIKLNLDINEEQL
+302 
-317 LSNLQ
+317 
-322 SAIRKLTTGD
+322 
-332 ESVKV
+332 
-337 EIDVDKSDLQS
+337 
-348 KLNEACKEMQIPVQ
+348 
-362 FKIDADEIASQI
+362 
-374 KAAVDK
+374 
-380 ITDIELDLKVNTN
+380 
-393 NVKQAVD
+393 
-400 DAVKDKITPEVDPSG
+400 VKDLID
-415 ITQLQEILRNVNSTG
+415 NN
-430 QQTQNIFQSMGSA
+430 
-443 FDDAFRSTYGVANL
+443 
-457 LQDAIYKIGD
+457 QD
-467 AGREVI
+467 
-473 GTVRELNDSLV
+473 
-484 SLQMATGDD
+484 
-493 YDTVKNLMQ
+493 
-502 QYNALGQE
+502 LG
-510 LGAITTDVAS
+510 
-520 GADAWLRQGK
+520 
-530 SLEQTNTLLKDS
+530 DS
-542 IVLSKVSGLDAE
+542 IVELAPKVETTKSAFSGL
-554 ESTQYL
+554 SNYFKGL
-560 TAAMNGYNVAV
+560 
-571 DNVMGIV
+571 
-578 DKVSKVDL
+578 L
-586 ESATDAGGLM
+586 ATF
-596 EAMSRV
+596 
-602 STMANTAGVSMDKLL
+602 T
-617 GYMAS
+617 
-622 VGEITQ
+622 
-628 QSMPTLGTAFK
+628 
-639 SIFARMSDIK
+639 
-649 AQNYELVDDN
+649 
-659 GTVELLSDVESSLKK
+659 
-674 VGIDLRKTVTEYN
+674 
-687 SYADV
+687 
-692 LDNLAAK
+692 
-699 WNTLNQVQQNELAKA
+699 
-714 FAGTRQQEVFRTL
+714 
-727 MEHYDRAQKYAE
+727 
-739 VAENS
+739 
-744 AGTAEKKF
+744 
-752 QDNYLSSLEAKTNAL
+752 
-767 KASFESLS
+767 
-775 SSLVSDDMYSWA
+775 
-787 LYGAKAVTDFVEKT
+787 
-801 NILKGAIAG
+801 
-810 LGTAGSLYAVKQ
+810 
-822 LVLGFGS
+822 
-829 AIKEFS
+829 
-835 NLGKAMSILKSGT
+835 
-848 GVTSNMSQLLT
+848 
-859 LTQGLSKS
+859 
-867 QTALVLS
+867 
-874 STELNTAQRTA
+874 
-885 ILMNRGLSAS
+885 
-895 EAEAELST
+895 
-903 MGLSAAEGTATATT
+903 
-917 MSLGSAMKGMV
+917 
-928 ATLAANPIF
+928 NPIF

-951 SYNQSVEESIQH
+951 GYNQSVQESIQH
-963 TKDSTAELQERN
+963 TKDSIAEIEERN
-975 QSLDDNIQKVQE
+975 KSIDDNISKAQE

-1076 FFGNTPTLSL
+1076 FFGNTPTLAM
-1086 LGNAPEKA
+1086 LGSEPQKSEYTN
-1094 DYKDSDVYKDALK
+1094 SDVYKDALK

-1120 KAAEKAGLK
+1120 KAAKKAGLK

-1152 EKLNSFLSTVKEL
+1152 EKLNSFLATVKEL

-1197 DKHQEVYQEYLKNS
+1197 DKHQEIYQEYLKNS

-1246 KVEAAKTALDG
+1246 KVKEAKTALDG

-1266 SRDSG
+1266 STDSG

-1281 AEGIDTASEKTY
+1281 ADGIDTASEKTY
-1293 EFKERLSGRGT
+1293 EFKERLSGRGA

-1352 LGIVSDDSAESVAK
+1352 LGIISDDSAESVAK

-1372 DMGMTATVSMNQV
+1372 DMGMTATVSMDQV

-1405 LKTIMSESVSGSG
+1405 LKTIMSESVSGAG
-1418 ISADNVKAFKEM
+1418 ISADNVKAFREM
-1430 FGDDAA
+1430 FGDDAE

-1455 LQAQQSEMNKADYLS
+1455 LQAQQSEMNRSDYLS

-1497 GLQAQREGI
+1497 GLQSQREGI

-1537 EEGDMYD
+1537 EEGDMYN

-1582 SVDEIVTAYEESY
+1582 SVDEIVAAYEESY

-1628 DGSWEINFGVG
+1628 DGSWDINFGVG

-1775 ISDLKSQL
+1775 ISELKSQL
-1783 EQFRNNDGTIPV
+1783 EQFRNDDGTIPV

-1828 QVDGALGNAIGKLQ
+1828 QVDGELGNAIGKLQ

-1919 PNALADV
+1919 PNALSDV
-1926 STKISGITPEL
+1926 SAKISGITPEL

-1964 DHSAIDSYDPK
+1964 DHSAIDSYDPE

-1989 LENLPGNKTRNLTY
+1989 LENLPGNKTRSLTY
-2003 NIKTNGTVPR
+2003 NIKTNGTAPK

-2036 AHNEPHALV
+2036 AHNEPHALI

-2057 KAFILNGGDPTF
+2057 KAFILNDGDPTF

-2112 KGSGRFNV
+2112 GGSGRFNV

-2129 STWEENQK
+2129 STWEDK
-2137 KDKTGSKSSS
+2137 KKQNNTSHNSSS
-2147 GSSSSGSSKRSSGR
+2147 GSSSRRNSGS
-2161 SSGGSSSG
+2161 SSGGSTRSSSGG

-2199 IAVDNINRAIGLAQ
+2199 IAVDNIDRAIGLAQ

-2291 VAKLEDKITELAEKR
+2291 VAKLEDKITELTEKR

-2344 PDNYANLNNS
+2344 PDNYASINKS

-2384 LKKGSEAYQAA
+2384 FKKGSEAYQAA

-2649 YLDKIISKQKNLLDQ
+2649 YLDKIISKRKEALTQQKDM
-2664 RKSAYEYEKKV
+2664 
-2675 TSQSNDINKLKAE
+2675 
-2688 IIALQGSNNLSDQSR
+2688 
-2703 LRKLQADLKSAESDL
+2703 
-2718 QDTKRDHA
+2718 
-2726 YDMQSQG
+2726 YDYS
-2733 FDKLSLDLQETLDN
+2733 K
-2747 TEYEISHN
+2747 
-2755 ADKQLEI
+2755 
-2762 INSMLDKAVSSYQ
+2762 
-2775 EAYGKINSIIK
+2775 KINSQ
-2786 NTGWVGSTDFNNTQS
+2786 NN
-2801 DLGTETGAKN
+2801 N
-2811 QNSNASQSQSSAN
+2811 
-2824 KNPSSTASGT
+2824 
-2834 KTDPIN
+2834 IN
-2840 SNSKANSDLAD
+2840 SLKAQIMALEG
-2851 QLVKPEDTTNRKVAE
+2851 VK
-2866 LKVSPTSTTLEEGK
+2866 
-2880 STSITATIRPNDAAN
+2880 
-2895 KTLAWKSSN
+2895 
-2904 ESIATVSNGTVKAK
+2904 
-2918 KPGSCTITATTTD
+2918 
-2931 GSGLSAKVSIKVNAK
+2931 
-2946 PKPPKPQPKPQPAKT
+2946 
-2961 GGDGIPRVGD
+2961 
-2971 VVTFTGSY
+2971 Y
-2979 YNDSWGMAPKGSRFS
+2979 
-2994 GQPGAVVID
+2994 
-3003 SYTAREY
+3003 
-3010 GGNGRT
+3010 
-3016 TGDFKIHIKSA
+3016 
-3027 HDPNYSDLGWV
+3027 
-3038 RLSQISSYEKG
+3038 
-3049 TDRIYGDQL
+3049 
-3058 VWTNENKDTKH
+3058 
-3069 HGVSELIYRKKDGA
+3069 
-3083 FLTPVQDGDSILPA
+3083 
-3097 DFVSN
+3097 
-3102 LAALSAIDP
+3102 
-3111 REFGMNVSTTP
+3111 
-3122 NLVQTNIP
+3122 
-3130 QNISNVGNVTYHYDA
+3130 
-3145 LLNIENVEG
+3145 LL
-3154 NLDKSAIPD
+3154 L
-3163 IQKLLKQSCKYTC
+3163 
-3176 DTLADQYQKL
+3176 
-3186 GHKIIM
+3186 

>member
-1 MAEDFQV
+1 MAEDF
-8 KIQADLD
+8 KIKIEADLD
-15 TAQVD
+15 TEQADQ
-20 EKIEK
+20 KIEK

-56 KTKLDTSNISKKI
+56 KTKLDTSNISKQI

-77 KSVISK
+77 KGVISK

-296 SASSGA
+296 CASSGA

-362 FKIDADEIASQI
+362 FKIDADEIASKI

-493 YDTVKNLMQ
+493 YDIVKNLMQ

-542 IVLSKVSGLDAE
+542 IVLSKVSGLDAK

-560 TAAMNGYNVAV
+560 TAAMNGYNIAV

-602 STMANTAGVSMDKLL
+602 STMANTAGVNMDKLL

-622 VGEITQ
+622 VGEIMQPT
-628 QSMPTLGTAFK
+628 SMSTLGTAFK

-649 AQNYELVDDN
+649 AQNYELVDDD

-687 SYADV
+687 SYSDV

-699 WNTLNQVQQNELAKA
+699 WSTLNQVQQNELAKA

-727 MEHYDRAQKYAE
+727 MEHYDRAKKYAE

-787 LYGAKAVTDFVEKT
+787 LDGAKAVTDFAEKT
-801 NILKGAIAG
+801 NILKGAIEGAIAG
-810 LGTAGSLYAVKQ
+810 LGTAGSLYAIKQ

-867 QTALVLS
+867 QTALILS
-874 STELNTAQRTA
+874 STELSTAQRTA

-895 EAEAELST
+895 EAEAQLAT
-903 MGLSAAEGTATATT
+903 MGLSTAEGTATATT
-917 MSLGSAMKGMV
+917 VSLGSAFKGLF
-928 ATLAANPIF
+928 ATFAANPIF

-1054 DSDNEKN
+1054 DSANEKN

-1076 FFGNTPTLSL
+1076 FFGNTPTLAM
-1086 LGNAPEKA
+1086 LGSEPQKSEYTNS
-1094 DYKDSDVYKDALK
+1094 DTYKEMLK
-1107 RYQNSKTQIEEIQ
+1107 RYRNSKSQIEEIQ

-1129 QYTSTSTG
+1129 QYNGVATG

-1152 EKLNSFLSTVKEL
+1152 EKLNNFLATVKEL
-1165 KRQFEDE
+1165 KRQFQDE

-1246 KVEAAKTALDG
+1246 KVEEAKTALDG
-1257 VKDSVDNIV
+1257 VKASVDNIV

-1281 AEGIDTASEKTY
+1281 ADGIDTASEKTY
-1293 EFKERLSGRGT
+1293 EFKERLSGRGA

-1309 TVLSKLKELKNYTD
+1309 IVLSKLKELKNYTD

-1352 LGIVSDDSAESVAK
+1352 LGIVSDDSADSVAK

-1372 DMGMTATVSMNQV
+1372 DMGMTATVSMDQV

-1405 LKTIMSESVSGSG
+1405 LKTIMSESVSGAG
-1418 ISADNVKAFKEM
+1418 ISADNVKAFREM

-1455 LQAQQSEMNKADYLS
+1455 LQAQQSEMNRADYLS

-1522 ATSAYQQWQDAMSGG
+1522 ATSAYQQWQDAMSSG
-1537 EEGDMYD
+1537 EEGNMYD

-1582 SVDEIVTAYEESY
+1582 SVDEIVAAYEESY

-1639 NDQEIADALGI
+1639 NGQEIADALGI

-1666 FDIDLDQPVKSLEQ
+1666 FGIDLDQPVKSLEQ

-1692 DGMGETSLDSIN
+1692 DGMGETSLDNIN
-1704 LDTDSFSE
+1704 LDTNSFSE

-1753 KQHEAGQN
+1753 KQQEAGQN

-1783 EQFRNNDGTIPV
+1783 EQFRNEDGTIPV

-1808 LYATK
+1808 LYVTK
-1813 QNLENTPAILQVDTS
+1813 QELENSPAVMQIDAS
-1828 QVDGALGNAIGKLQ
+1828 QVDGALGDAVSKLQ
-1842 EYQNAVEILNAQNTM
+1842 EYQNAVETLNAQNLM
-1857 KTQGIDIDTTDA
+1857 SKQGIDIDTTDA
-1869 QQKVQQLAGQLQNLD
+1869 QLKVQQLAGDLQNLD
-1884 ADTTAKLGLDD
+1884 ADTQAKLGLDD
-1895 TDFQSKLSNI
+1895 SDFQSKLSNI
-1905 ATHPIDVG
+1905 KSHPLDVEA
-1913 IGVNLD
+1913 GVNLD
-1919 PNALADV
+1919 PNAVADV
-1926 STKISGITPEL
+1926 SKKIEGITAK
-1937 LVKAGVNEEAIVN
+1937 VWVDAGVKEDAIKN
-1950 YTPKDKDATVKYKV
+1950 YTPEDKPATVKYKV
-1964 DHSAIDSYDPK
+1964 DHSEVDAYNPKDLTRTVTYGISVTGFENIPK
-1975 DKNATVTY
+1975 DK
-1983 SVVVSG
+1983 
-1989 LENLPGNKTRNLTY
+1989 TRTLTY
-2003 NIKTNGTVPR
+2003 NIKTNGKVAE

-2019 AIGTAHAAG
+2019 AIGTVHAAG

-2112 KGSGRFNV
+2112 GGSGRFNV

-2129 STWEENQK
+2129 STWEDK
-2137 KDKTGSKSSS
+2137 KKQNNTSHNSSS
-2147 GSSSSGSSKRSSGR
+2147 GSSSRRNSGS
-2161 SSGGSSSG
+2161 SSGGSTRSSSG
-2169 SSGSSSTKE
+2169 GSSTKE

-2190 LKEMSRATE
+2190 LKKMSRATE
-2199 IAVDNINRAIGLAQ
+2199 IAVDNIDRAIGLAQ

-2306 LEIITDTYDAIVD
+2306 LEIIEKEYDAIVD
-2319 INDSIK
+2319 INDKIK
-2325 SVADSKISLN
+2325 DVADSKMSLN

-2363 QLTKKLSDYQKEVDS
+2363 QLTKKLSDYQKEMES
-2378 QLSSGY
+2378 QLSSG
-2384 LKKGSEAYQAA
+2384 LMQKGSDAYNSAL
-2395 MKNIQ
+2395 KNIQ

-2491 NSKSYQD
+2491 NSKSYQE

-2649 YLDKIISKQKNLLDQ
+2649 YLTSIVTKRQDALKAKADYYSYDKSISKK
-2664 RKSAYEYEKKV
+2664 
-2675 TSQSNDINKLKAE
+2675 SNDINAIKAQ
-2688 IIALQGSNNLSDQSR
+2688 IMALEG
-2703 LRKLQADLKSAESDL
+2703 
-2718 QDTKRDHA
+2718 
-2726 YDMQSQG
+2726 
-2733 FDKLSLDLQETLDN
+2733 
-2747 TEYEISHN
+2747 
-2755 ADKQLEI
+2755 
-2762 INSMLDKAVSSYQ
+2762 
-2775 EAYGKINSIIK
+2775 
-2786 NTGWVGSTDFNNTQS
+2786 
-2801 DLGTETGAKN
+2801 
-2811 QNSNASQSQSSAN
+2811 
-2824 KNPSSTASGT
+2824 
-2834 KTDPIN
+2834 
-2840 SNSKANSDLAD
+2840 
-2851 QLVKPEDTTNRKVAE
+2851 VK
-2866 LKVSPTSTTLEEGK
+2866 
-2880 STSITATIRPNDAAN
+2880 
-2895 KTLAWKSSN
+2895 
-2904 ESIATVSNGTVKAK
+2904 
-2918 KPGSCTITATTTD
+2918 
-2931 GSGLSAKVSIKVNAK
+2931 
-2946 PKPPKPQPKPQPAKT
+2946 
-2961 GGDGIPRVGD
+2961 
-2971 VVTFTGSY
+2971 Y
-2979 YNDSWGMAPKGSRFS
+2979 
-2994 GQPGAVVID
+2994 
-3003 SYTAREY
+3003 
-3010 GGNGRT
+3010 
-3016 TGDFKIHIKSA
+3016 
-3027 HDPNYSDLGWV
+3027 
-3038 RLSQISSYEKG
+3038 
-3049 TDRIYGDQL
+3049 
-3058 VWTNENKDTKH
+3058 
-3069 HGVSELIYRKKDGA
+3069 
-3083 FLTPVQDGDSILPA
+3083 
-3097 DFVSN
+3097 
-3102 LAALSAIDP
+3102 
-3111 REFGMNVSTTP
+3111 
-3122 NLVQTNIP
+3122 
-3130 QNISNVGNVTYHYDA
+3130 
-3145 LLNIENVEG
+3145 LL
-3154 NLDKSAIPD
+3154 L
-3163 IQKLLKQSCKYTC
+3163 
-3176 DTLADQYQKL
+3176 
-3186 GHKIIM
+3186 

>member
-1 MAEDFQV
+1 MQL
-8 KIQADLD
+8 KNLGDLFGSFGELNLLRNKYGKNSTFD
-15 TAQVD
+15 TLSSTLQQSFNESFKVG
-20 EKIEK
+20 
-25 LVNKKRTIKLD
+25 T
-36 VDINGQNAK
+36 NGISEFSTEQ
-45 SITDNIQKGLS
+45 I
-56 KTKLDTSNISKKI
+56 KTKASVMGLNDALTKQALSLANDAGLYQKAAAGNLTFSKAIELNINNASDLVDALMSSNSEVLKKYKDNDI
-69 ADSFNISD
+69 ADMIANSGEKGSAAY
-77 KSVISK
+77 
-83 IQTQLNEMMTSLS
+83 NE
-96 KTWNG
+96 
-101 KNFDFKN
+101 F
-108 ASGFYSGMEQMAK
+108 
-121 TVTENARIIK
+121 
-131 SATGVY
+131 
-137 DDFYNYF
+137 
-144 NRKKIFVSD
+144 
-153 DLKNALG
+153 
-160 TEQYKE
+160 
-166 LLNNNIGKI
+166 
-175 VRDAT
+175 
-180 KGVSIDSI
+180 
-188 WGEMSNLFPEHFS
+188 
-201 ENITNQVDQIL
+201 
-212 YATNLLKK
+212 
-220 ARADMD
+220 
-226 EVFTSSNMTA
+226 
-236 QQKGEINNSAYVEVL
+236 
-251 EMSKNLQNNLQKN
+251 
-264 IVEATEAA
+264 
-272 KTTIKI
+272 
-278 DVQLDKE
+278 
-285 KIAADIRNAIE
+285 
-296 SASSGA
+296 
-302 GEAIKLNLDINEEQL
+302 
-317 LSNLQ
+317 
-322 SAIRKLTTGD
+322 
-332 ESVKV
+332 
-337 EIDVDKSDLQS
+337 
-348 KLNEACKEMQIPVQ
+348 
-362 FKIDADEIASQI
+362 
-374 KAAVDK
+374 
-380 ITDIELDLKVNTN
+380 
-393 NVKQAVD
+393 
-400 DAVKDKITPEVDPSG
+400 VKDLID
-415 ITQLQEILRNVNSTG
+415 NN
-430 QQTQNIFQSMGSA
+430 
-443 FDDAFRSTYGVANL
+443 
-457 LQDAIYKIGD
+457 QD
-467 AGREVI
+467 
-473 GTVRELNDSLV
+473 
-484 SLQMATGDD
+484 
-493 YDTVKNLMQ
+493 
-502 QYNALGQE
+502 LG
-510 LGAITTDVAS
+510 
-520 GADAWLRQGK
+520 
-530 SLEQTNTLLKDS
+530 DS
-542 IVLSKVSGLDAE
+542 IVELAPKVETTKSAFSGL
-554 ESTQYL
+554 SNYFKGL
-560 TAAMNGYNVAV
+560 
-571 DNVMGIV
+571 
-578 DKVSKVDL
+578 L
-586 ESATDAGGLM
+586 ATF
-596 EAMSRV
+596 
-602 STMANTAGVSMDKLL
+602 T
-617 GYMAS
+617 
-622 VGEITQ
+622 
-628 QSMPTLGTAFK
+628 
-639 SIFARMSDIK
+639 
-649 AQNYELVDDN
+649 
-659 GTVELLSDVESSLKK
+659 
-674 VGIDLRKTVTEYN
+674 
-687 SYADV
+687 
-692 LDNLAAK
+692 
-699 WNTLNQVQQNELAKA
+699 
-714 FAGTRQQEVFRTL
+714 
-727 MEHYDRAQKYAE
+727 
-739 VAENS
+739 
-744 AGTAEKKF
+744 
-752 QDNYLSSLEAKTNAL
+752 
-767 KASFESLS
+767 
-775 SSLVSDDMYSWA
+775 
-787 LYGAKAVTDFVEKT
+787 
-801 NILKGAIAG
+801 
-810 LGTAGSLYAVKQ
+810 
-822 LVLGFGS
+822 
-829 AIKEFS
+829 
-835 NLGKAMSILKSGT
+835 
-848 GVTSNMSQLLT
+848 
-859 LTQGLSKS
+859 
-867 QTALVLS
+867 
-874 STELNTAQRTA
+874 
-885 ILMNRGLSAS
+885 
-895 EAEAELST
+895 
-903 MGLSAAEGTATATT
+903 
-917 MSLGSAMKGMV
+917 
-928 ATLAANPIF
+928 NPIF

-951 SYNQSVEESIQH
+951 GYNQSVQESIQH
-963 TKDSTAELQERN
+963 TKDSIAEIEERN
-975 QSLDDNIQKVQE
+975 KSIDDNISKAQE

-1076 FFGNTPTLSL
+1076 FFGNTPTLAM
-1086 LGNAPEKA
+1086 LGSEPQKSEYTN
-1094 DYKDSDVYKDALK
+1094 SDVYKDALK

-1120 KAAEKAGLK
+1120 KAAKKAGLK

-1152 EKLNSFLSTVKEL
+1152 EKLNSFLATVKEL

-1197 DKHQEVYQEYLKNS
+1197 DKHQEIYQEYLKNS

-1246 KVEAAKTALDG
+1246 KVKEAKTALDG

-1266 SRDSG
+1266 STDSG

-1281 AEGIDTASEKTY
+1281 ADGIDTASEKTY
-1293 EFKERLSGRGT
+1293 EFKERLSGRGA

-1352 LGIVSDDSAESVAK
+1352 LGIISDDSAESVAK

-1372 DMGMTATVSMNQV
+1372 DMGMTATVSMDQV

-1405 LKTIMSESVSGSG
+1405 LKTIMSESVSGAG
-1418 ISADNVKAFKEM
+1418 ISADNVKAFREM
-1430 FGDDAA
+1430 FGDDAE

-1455 LQAQQSEMNKADYLS
+1455 LQAQQSEMNRSDYLS

-1497 GLQAQREGI
+1497 GLQSQREGI

-1537 EEGDMYD
+1537 EEGDMYN

-1582 SVDEIVTAYEESY
+1582 SVDEIVAAYEESY

-1628 DGSWEINFGVG
+1628 DGSWDINFGVG

-1775 ISDLKSQL
+1775 ISELKSQL
-1783 EQFRNNDGTIPV
+1783 EQFRNDDGTIPV

-1828 QVDGALGNAIGKLQ
+1828 QVDGELGNAIGKLQ

-1919 PNALADV
+1919 PNALSDV
-1926 STKISGITPEL
+1926 SAKISGITPEL

-1964 DHSAIDSYDPK
+1964 DHSAIDSYDPE

-1989 LENLPGNKTRNLTY
+1989 LENLPGNKTRSLTY
-2003 NIKTNGTVPR
+2003 NIKTNGTAPK

-2036 AHNEPHALV
+2036 AHNEPHALI

-2057 KAFILNGGDPTF
+2057 KAFILNDGDPTF

-2112 KGSGRFNV
+2112 GGSGRFNV

-2129 STWEENQK
+2129 STWEDK
-2137 KDKTGSKSSS
+2137 KKQNNTSHNSSS
-2147 GSSSSGSSKRSSGR
+2147 GSSSRRNSGS
-2161 SSGGSSSG
+2161 SSGGSTRSSSGG

-2199 IAVDNINRAIGLAQ
+2199 IAVDNIDRAIGLAQ

-2291 VAKLEDKITELAEKR
+2291 VAKLEDKITELTEKR

-2344 PDNYANLNNS
+2344 PDNYASINKS

-2649 YLDKIISKQKNLLDQ
+2649 YLDKIISKRKEALTQQKNM
-2664 RKSAYEYEKKV
+2664 
-2675 TSQSNDINKLKAE
+2675 
-2688 IIALQGSNNLSDQSR
+2688 
-2703 LRKLQADLKSAESDL
+2703 
-2718 QDTKRDHA
+2718 
-2726 YDMQSQG
+2726 YDYS
-2733 FDKLSLDLQETLDN
+2733 K
-2747 TEYEISHN
+2747 
-2755 ADKQLEI
+2755 
-2762 INSMLDKAVSSYQ
+2762 
-2775 EAYGKINSIIK
+2775 KINSQ
-2786 NTGWVGSTDFNNTQS
+2786 NN
-2801 DLGTETGAKN
+2801 N
-2811 QNSNASQSQSSAN
+2811 
-2824 KNPSSTASGT
+2824 
-2834 KTDPIN
+2834 IN
-2840 SNSKANSDLAD
+2840 SLKAQIMALESVNICRICLNAGISL
-2851 QLVKPEDTTNRKVAE
+2851 E
-2866 LKVSPTSTTLEEGK
+2866 LYMLQRMRE
-2880 STSITATIRPNDAAN
+2880 
-2895 KTLAWKSSN
+2895 
-2904 ESIATVSNGTVKAK
+2904 
-2918 KPGSCTITATTTD
+2918 
-2931 GSGLSAKVSIKVNAK
+2931 IKQNVNA
-2946 PKPPKPQPKPQPAKT
+2946 
-2961 GGDGIPRVGD
+2961 
-2971 VVTFTGSY
+2971 
-2979 YNDSWGMAPKGSRFS
+2979 
-2994 GQPGAVVID
+2994 
-3003 SYTAREY
+3003 
-3010 GGNGRT
+3010 
-3016 TGDFKIHIKSA
+3016 
-3027 HDPNYSDLGWV
+3027 
-3038 RLSQISSYEKG
+3038 
-3049 TDRIYGDQL
+3049 
-3058 VWTNENKDTKH
+3058 
-3069 HGVSELIYRKKDGA
+3069 
-3083 FLTPVQDGDSILPA
+3083 
-3097 DFVSN
+3097 
-3102 LAALSAIDP
+3102 
-3111 REFGMNVSTTP
+3111 
-3122 NLVQTNIP
+3122 
-3130 QNISNVGNVTYHYDA
+3130 
-3145 LLNIENVEG
+3145 
-3154 NLDKSAIPD
+3154 
-3163 IQKLLKQSCKYTC
+3163 
-3176 DTLADQYQKL
+3176 
-3186 GHKIIM
+3186 

>member
-1129 QYTSTSTG
+1129 QYTST
-1137 QFQLGFENETVTGAD
+1137 
-1152 EKLNSFLSTVKEL
+1152 
-1165 KRQFEDE
+1165 
-1172 GKNTDYFDNIISSA
+1172 
-1186 EDAESSYKDIL
+1186 
-1197 DKHQEVYQEYLKNS
+1197 
-1211 MLAEGYGN
+1211 
-1219 NKPATVYQQYADA
+1219 
-1232 VDKYNEALQSGDTS
+1232 
-1246 KVEAAKTALDG
+1246 
-1257 VKDSVDNIV
+1257 
-1266 SRDSG
+1266 
-1271 KKYKELFDEI
+1271 
-1281 AEGIDTASEKTY
+1281 
-1293 EFKERLSGRGT
+1293 
-1304 DKLNN
+1304 
-1309 TVLSKLKELKNYTD
+1309 
-1323 IDLKSINL
+1323 
-1331 DTSDVVAG
+1331 
-1339 KDALRMAVNEAMD
+1339 
-1352 LGIVSDDSAESVAK
+1352 
-1366 VVDLLT
+1366 
-1372 DMGMTATVSMNQV
+1372 
-1385 DDSFSEVNT
+1385 
-1394 TIQQAQANLET
+1394 
-1405 LKTIMSESVSGSG
+1405 
-1418 ISADNVKAFKEM
+1418 
-1430 FGDDAA
+1430 
-1436 RALEKTADG
+1436 
-1445 YHINREELAK
+1445 
-1455 LQAQQSEMNKADYLS
+1455 
-1470 GLADQQEA
+1470 
-1478 LRQIEEQIADA
+1478 
-1489 MVKGQDVS
+1489 
-1497 GLQAQREGI
+1497 
-1506 LDNISS
+1506 
-1512 LEDLAYQYQT
+1512 
-1522 ATSAYQQWQDAMSGG
+1522 
-1537 EEGDMYD
+1537 
-1544 SIQGNMESIKDLYD
+1544 
-1558 KGLVGENKFREFV
+1558 
-1571 DLMSNKDLTNA
+1571 
-1582 SVDEIVTAYEESY
+1582 
-1595 PKMERYFTEGQEG
+1595 
-1608 CQAFLQDISNLNSEW
+1608 
-1623 AHMNE
+1623 
-1628 DGSWEINFGVG
+1628 
-1639 NDQEIADALGI
+1639 
-1650 DVEAVQ
+1650 
-1656 SVLRKLHDFG
+1656 
-1666 FDIDLDQPVKSLEQ
+1666 
-1680 LKTEAQS
+1680 
-1687 AKEAL
+1687 
-1692 DGMGETSLDSIN
+1692 
-1704 LDTDSFSE
+1704 
-1712 ITDDIDK
+1712 
-1719 VKEYIQQINDA
+1719 
-1730 DLEPEVRTERLEQA
+1730 
-1744 NNILDYLVQ
+1744 
-1753 KQHEAGQN
+1753 
-1761 NIVIDADASSVDQK
+1761 
-1775 ISDLKSQL
+1775 
-1783 EQFRNNDGTIPV
+1783 
-1795 NADTQDAVNSLQS
+1795 
-1808 LYATK
+1808 
-1813 QNLENTPAILQVDTS
+1813 
-1828 QVDGALGNAIGKLQ
+1828 
-1842 EYQNAVEILNAQNTM
+1842 
-1857 KTQGIDIDTTDA
+1857 
-1869 QQKVQQLAGQLQNLD
+1869 
-1884 ADTTAKLGLDD
+1884 
-1895 TDFQSKLSNI
+1895 
-1905 ATHPIDVG
+1905 
-1913 IGVNLD
+1913 
-1919 PNALADV
+1919 
-1926 STKISGITPEL
+1926 
-1937 LVKAGVNEEAIVN
+1937 
-1950 YTPKDKDATVKYKV
+1950 
-1964 DHSAIDSYDPK
+1964 
-1975 DKNATVTY
+1975 
-1983 SVVVSG
+1983 
-1989 LENLPGNKTRNLTY
+1989 TR
-2003 NIKTNGTVPR
+2003 
-2013 VNGTAH
+2013 
-2019 AIGTAHAAG
+2019 
-2028 TASRNWGL
+2028 
-2036 AHNEPHALV
+2036 
-2045 NELKPEA
+2045 
-2052 IVRDG
+2052 
-2057 KAFILNGGDPTF
+2057 F
-2069 ANLKKDDVVFNG
+2069 
-2081 DQTEQL
+2081 
-2087 LEHGYVTGSH
+2087 
-2097 AQLAGGGYSLGSAFS
+2097 
-2112 KGSGRFNV
+2112 
-2120 GSSGTKADS
+2120 
-2129 STWEENQK
+2129 
-2137 KDKTGSKSSS
+2137 
-2147 GSSSSGSSKRSSGR
+2147 
-2161 SSGGSSSG
+2161 
-2169 SSGSSSTKE
+2169 
-2178 ATEETFDWIEVF
+2178 
-2190 LKEMSRATE
+2190 
-2199 IAVDNINRAIGLAQ
+2199 
-2213 KQTKA
+2213 
-2218 YDAISKVQQELT
+2218 
-2230 ANQQS
+2230 
-2235 ANKYLQLAANVGLDP
+2235 
-2250 SYISKIQNGTLDVE
+2250 
-2264 KVTNEDLKKKIDEYK
+2264 
-2279 DYYSKYESAADN
+2279 
-2291 VAKLEDKITELAEKR
+2291 
-2306 LEIITDTYDAIVD
+2306 
-2319 INDSIK
+2319 
-2325 SVADSKISLN
+2325 
-2335 DALGVAIDN
+2335 
-2344 PDNYANLNNS
+2344 
-2354 IKAQEDTYN
+2354 
-2363 QLTKKLSDYQKEVDS
+2363 
-2378 QLSSGY
+2378 
-2384 LKKGSEAYQAA
+2384 
-2395 MKNIQ
+2395 
-2400 DFTAKIYD
+2400 
-2408 ASTSLLELRDKLD
+2408 
-2421 QIKIDTIQNV
+2421 
-2431 IDGIKR
+2431 
-2437 NSDITE
+2437 
-2443 KYISYLQSQNRDV
+2443 
-2456 PENLYTDRIDNNNA
+2456 
-2470 QVQQNLKQ
+2470 
-2478 MEIYRKKQAVLDV
+2478 
-2491 NSKSYQD
+2491 
-2498 YAEKIQTLKEN
+2498 
-2509 TLELITDNESLQD
+2509 
-2522 SIYEL
+2522 
-2527 RFKPLDDAIQKYSDL
+2527 
-2542 EDELKSFRDLLNDD
+2542 
-2556 AFLDKQGRI
+2556 
-2565 TEEGLAQVALLQQ
+2565 
-2578 SIGTA
+2578 
-2583 KQKIA
+2583 
-2588 DYTTGLQ
+2588 
-2595 KLKESYDNGVISLT
+2595 
-2609 EYNDK
+2609 
-2614 SKDYREGIQG
+2614 
-2624 SIADV
+2624 
-2629 KSYQD
+2629 
-2634 SLVDLYKNAMSTEVD
+2634 
-2649 YLDKIISKQKNLLDQ
+2649 
-2664 RKSAYEYEKKV
+2664 
-2675 TSQSNDINKLKAE
+2675 
-2688 IIALQGSNNLSDQSR
+2688 
-2703 LRKLQADLKSAESDL
+2703 
-2718 QDTKRDHA
+2718 
-2726 YDMQSQG
+2726 
-2733 FDKLSLDLQETLDN
+2733 
-2747 TEYEISHN
+2747 
-2755 ADKQLEI
+2755 
-2762 INSMLDKAVSSYQ
+2762 
-2775 EAYGKINSIIK
+2775 
-2786 NTGWVGSTDFNNTQS
+2786 
-2801 DLGTETGAKN
+2801 
-2811 QNSNASQSQSSAN
+2811 
-2824 KNPSSTASGT
+2824 
-2834 KTDPIN
+2834 
-2840 SNSKANSDLAD
+2840 
-2851 QLVKPEDTTNRKVAE
+2851 
-2866 LKVSPTSTTLEEGK
+2866 
-2880 STSITATIRPNDAAN
+2880 
-2895 KTLAWKSSN
+2895 
-2904 ESIATVSNGTVKAK
+2904 
-2918 KPGSCTITATTTD
+2918 
-2931 GSGLSAKVSIKVNAK
+2931 
-2946 PKPPKPQPKPQPAKT
+2946 
-2961 GGDGIPRVGD
+2961 
-2971 VVTFTGSY
+2971 
-2979 YNDSWGMAPKGSRFS
+2979 
-2994 GQPGAVVID
+2994 
-3003 SYTAREY
+3003 
-3010 GGNGRT
+3010 
-3016 TGDFKIHIKSA
+3016 
-3027 HDPNYSDLGWV
+3027 
-3038 RLSQISSYEKG
+3038 
-3049 TDRIYGDQL
+3049 
-3058 VWTNENKDTKH
+3058 
-3069 HGVSELIYRKKDGA
+3069 
-3083 FLTPVQDGDSILPA
+3083 
-3097 DFVSN
+3097 
-3102 LAALSAIDP
+3102 
-3111 REFGMNVSTTP
+3111 
-3122 NLVQTNIP
+3122 
-3130 QNISNVGNVTYHYDA
+3130 
-3145 LLNIENVEG
+3145 
-3154 NLDKSAIPD
+3154 
-3163 IQKLLKQSCKYTC
+3163 
-3176 DTLADQYQKL
+3176 
-3186 GHKIIM
+3186 

>member
-1 MAEDFQV
+1 MQ
-8 KIQADLD
+8 
-15 TAQVD
+15 
-20 EKIEK
+20 
-25 LVNKKRTIKLD
+25 
-36 VDINGQNAK
+36 
-45 SITDNIQKGLS
+45 
-56 KTKLDTSNISKKI
+56 
-69 ADSFNISD
+69 
-77 KSVISK
+77 
-83 IQTQLNEMMTSLS
+83 
-96 KTWNG
+96 
-101 KNFDFKN
+101 
-108 ASGFYSGMEQMAK
+108 
-121 TVTENARIIK
+121 
-131 SATGVY
+131 
-137 DDFYNYF
+137 
-144 NRKKIFVSD
+144 
-153 DLKNALG
+153 LKNLG
-160 TEQYKE
+160 DLFGSFGE
-166 LLNNNIGKI
+166 L
-175 VRDAT
+175 
-180 KGVSIDSI
+180 
-188 WGEMSNLFPEHFS
+188 
-201 ENITNQVDQIL
+201 
-212 YATNLLKK
+212 NLLKNKYGKNSTFDTLSSTLQQSFNESFKVGKNGISEFSTEQIKTK
-220 ARADMD
+220 ASVMGLNDALTKQALSLAND
-226 EVFTSSNMTA
+226 A
-236 QQKGEINNSAYVEVL
+236 GLYQKAAAGNLTFSKAIELNINNASDLVDAWMNSNSEVL
-251 EMSKNLQNNLQKN
+251 KKYQDSD
-264 IVEATEAA
+264 IVTKIVNSGEKGSAA
-272 KTTIKI
+272 Y
-278 DVQLDKE
+278 
-285 KIAADIRNAIE
+285 
-296 SASSGA
+296 
-302 GEAIKLNLDINEEQL
+302 NE
-317 LSNLQ
+317 
-322 SAIRKLTTGD
+322 
-332 ESVKV
+332 
-337 EIDVDKSDLQS
+337 
-348 KLNEACKEMQIPVQ
+348 
-362 FKIDADEIASQI
+362 F
-374 KAAVDK
+374 
-380 ITDIELDLKVNTN
+380 
-393 NVKQAVD
+393 
-400 DAVKDKITPEVDPSG
+400 VKDLIDK
-415 ITQLQEILRNVNSTG
+415 N
-430 QQTQNIFQSMGSA
+430 
-443 FDDAFRSTYGVANL
+443 
-457 LQDAIYKIGD
+457 QD
-467 AGREVI
+467 
-473 GTVRELNDSLV
+473 
-484 SLQMATGDD
+484 
-493 YDTVKNLMQ
+493 
-502 QYNALGQE
+502 LG
-510 LGAITTDVAS
+510 
-520 GADAWLRQGK
+520 
-530 SLEQTNTLLKDS
+530 DS
-542 IVLSKVSGLDAE
+542 IVELAPKVETTKSAFSGL
-554 ESTQYL
+554 SNYFKGL
-560 TAAMNGYNVAV
+560 
-571 DNVMGIV
+571 
-578 DKVSKVDL
+578 L
-586 ESATDAGGLM
+586 ATF
-596 EAMSRV
+596 
-602 STMANTAGVSMDKLL
+602 T
-617 GYMAS
+617 
-622 VGEITQ
+622 
-628 QSMPTLGTAFK
+628 
-639 SIFARMSDIK
+639 
-649 AQNYELVDDN
+649 
-659 GTVELLSDVESSLKK
+659 
-674 VGIDLRKTVTEYN
+674 
-687 SYADV
+687 
-692 LDNLAAK
+692 
-699 WNTLNQVQQNELAKA
+699 
-714 FAGTRQQEVFRTL
+714 
-727 MEHYDRAQKYAE
+727 
-739 VAENS
+739 
-744 AGTAEKKF
+744 
-752 QDNYLSSLEAKTNAL
+752 
-767 KASFESLS
+767 
-775 SSLVSDDMYSWA
+775 
-787 LYGAKAVTDFVEKT
+787 
-801 NILKGAIAG
+801 
-810 LGTAGSLYAVKQ
+810 
-822 LVLGFGS
+822 
-829 AIKEFS
+829 
-835 NLGKAMSILKSGT
+835 
-848 GVTSNMSQLLT
+848 
-859 LTQGLSKS
+859 
-867 QTALVLS
+867 
-874 STELNTAQRTA
+874 
-885 ILMNRGLSAS
+885 
-895 EAEAELST
+895 
-903 MGLSAAEGTATATT
+903 
-917 MSLGSAMKGMV
+917 
-928 ATLAANPIF
+928 NPIF

-951 SYNQSVEESIQH
+951 GYNQSVQESIQH
-963 TKDSTAELQERN
+963 TKDSIAEIEERN
-975 QSLDDNIQKVQE
+975 KSIDDNISKAQE
-987 LRDSLDSG
+987 LRNSLDSG
-995 TLTEQEAYNTK
+995 TLTEQEAYNAK

-1076 FFGNTPTLSL
+1076 FFGNTPTLAM
-1086 LGNAPEKA
+1086 LGSEPQKSEYTN
-1094 DYKDSDVYKDALK
+1094 SDVYKDALK
-1107 RYQNSKTQIEEIQ
+1107 RYRNSKSQIEEIQ
-1120 KAAEKAGLK
+1120 KAAEQAGLK
-1129 QYTSTSTG
+1129 QYNGVATG

-1152 EKLNSFLSTVKEL
+1152 EKLNNFLATVKEL

-1197 DKHQEVYQEYLKNS
+1197 DKHQEIYQEYLKNS

-1246 KVEAAKTALDG
+1246 KVKEAKTALDG

-1266 SRDSG
+1266 STDSG

-1281 AEGIDTASEKTY
+1281 ADGIDTASEKTY
-1293 EFKERLSGRGT
+1293 EFKERLSGRGA

-1372 DMGMTATVSMNQV
+1372 DMGMTATVSMDQV

-1405 LKTIMSESVSGSG
+1405 LKTIMSESVSGAG
-1418 ISADNVKAFKEM
+1418 ISADNVKAFREM
-1430 FGDDAA
+1430 FGDDAE

-1455 LQAQQSEMNKADYLS
+1455 LQAQQSQMNRADYLS

-1537 EEGDMYD
+1537 EEGNMYD

-1582 SVDEIVTAYEESY
+1582 SVDEIVAAYEESY

-1628 DGSWEINFGVG
+1628 DGSWDINFGVG

-1719 VKEYIQQINDA
+1719 VKEYIQQVNDA

-1753 KQHEAGQN
+1753 KQYEAGQN

-1783 EQFRNNDGTIPV
+1783 EQFRNEDGTIPV

-1828 QVDGALGNAIGKLQ
+1828 QIDGELGNAIGKLQ

-1926 STKISGITPEL
+1926 SAKISGITPEL

-1989 LENLPGNKTRNLTY
+1989 LENLPGNKTRSLTY

-2112 KGSGRFNV
+2112 GGSGRFNV

-2129 STWEENQK
+2129 STWEDK
-2137 KDKTGSKSSS
+2137 KKQNNTSHNS
-2147 GSSSSGSSKRSSGR
+2147 
-2161 SSGGSSSG
+2161 SSGGSSRRNSG
-2169 SSGSSSTKE
+2169 TSSGGSTRSSSGGNSGGSSSSSDAKST
-2178 ATEETFDWIEVF
+2178 TEEVVDFIKIMLSRLSRMTELATNAIE
-2190 LKEMSRATE
+2190 RAVGL
-2199 IAVDNINRAIGLAQ
+2199 ANKQAAAADAIGKATNEMVHNQRAADAYLA
-2213 KQTKA
+2213 KA
-2218 YDAISKVQQELT
+2218 NSISLSDAYK
-2230 ANQQS
+2230 NQ
-2235 ANKYLQLAANVGLDP
+2235 
-2250 SYISKIQNGTLDVE
+2250 IMNGSINIDTIID
-2264 KVTNEDLKKKIDEYK
+2264 EDLKKKISDFQSY
-2279 DYYSKYESAADN
+2279 YESYLSARDN
-2291 VAKLEDKITELAEKR
+2291 ALKLEDKITELAEKR
-2306 LEIITDTYDAIVD
+2306 LEIIEKEYDAIVD
-2319 INDSIK
+2319 INDAIK
-2325 SVADSKISLN
+2325 TVADSKMSLN

-2363 QLTKKLSDYQKEVDS
+2363 QLTKKLSDYQKEMES
-2378 QLSSGY
+2378 QLSSG
-2384 LKKGSEAYQAA
+2384 LMQKGSDSYNSAL
-2395 MKNIQ
+2395 KNIQ
-2400 DFTAKIYD
+2400 DFTAKIYE
-2408 ASTSLLELRDKLD
+2408 AATSAIELKNKLD
-2421 QIKIDTIQNV
+2421 QIKIDVIQYK
-2431 IDGIKR
+2431 IDEFQR
-2437 NSDITE
+2437 NSDRIDAYT
-2443 KYISYLQSQNRDV
+2443 SLRDAQNETV
-2456 PENLYTDRIDNNNA
+2456 SESMYQNRIDNNNGIIE
-2470 QVQQNLKQ
+2470 QKQ
-2478 MEIYRKKQAVLDV
+2478 KQREIYLKNQSYFDV
-2491 NSKSYQD
+2491 NSKEYQSYAD
-2498 YAEKIQTLKEN
+2498 KIKELDTDTIN
-2509 TLELITDNESLQD
+2509 LMKDNEDLKD
-2522 SIYEL
+2522 SIFEL
-2527 RFKPLDDAIQKYSDL
+2527 RFKNLDDAIQKYSDL

-2565 TEEGLAQVALLQQ
+2565 TEDGLAQIALLQQ

-2614 SKDYREGIQG
+2614 SKDYREGIQS

-2649 YLDKIISKQKNLLDQ
+2649 YLTSIVTKRQEALKAKADYYSYDKSISKK
-2664 RKSAYEYEKKV
+2664 
-2675 TSQSNDINKLKAE
+2675 SNDINAIKAQ
-2688 IIALQGSNNLSDQSR
+2688 IMALEG
-2703 LRKLQADLKSAESDL
+2703 
-2718 QDTKRDHA
+2718 
-2726 YDMQSQG
+2726 
-2733 FDKLSLDLQETLDN
+2733 
-2747 TEYEISHN
+2747 
-2755 ADKQLEI
+2755 
-2762 INSMLDKAVSSYQ
+2762 
-2775 EAYGKINSIIK
+2775 
-2786 NTGWVGSTDFNNTQS
+2786 
-2801 DLGTETGAKN
+2801 
-2811 QNSNASQSQSSAN
+2811 
-2824 KNPSSTASGT
+2824 
-2834 KTDPIN
+2834 
-2840 SNSKANSDLAD
+2840 
-2851 QLVKPEDTTNRKVAE
+2851 VK
-2866 LKVSPTSTTLEEGK
+2866 
-2880 STSITATIRPNDAAN
+2880 
-2895 KTLAWKSSN
+2895 
-2904 ESIATVSNGTVKAK
+2904 
-2918 KPGSCTITATTTD
+2918 
-2931 GSGLSAKVSIKVNAK
+2931 
-2946 PKPPKPQPKPQPAKT
+2946 
-2961 GGDGIPRVGD
+2961 
-2971 VVTFTGSY
+2971 Y
-2979 YNDSWGMAPKGSRFS
+2979 
-2994 GQPGAVVID
+2994 
-3003 SYTAREY
+3003 
-3010 GGNGRT
+3010 
-3016 TGDFKIHIKSA
+3016 
-3027 HDPNYSDLGWV
+3027 
-3038 RLSQISSYEKG
+3038 
-3049 TDRIYGDQL
+3049 
-3058 VWTNENKDTKH
+3058 
-3069 HGVSELIYRKKDGA
+3069 
-3083 FLTPVQDGDSILPA
+3083 
-3097 DFVSN
+3097 
-3102 LAALSAIDP
+3102 
-3111 REFGMNVSTTP
+3111 
-3122 NLVQTNIP
+3122 
-3130 QNISNVGNVTYHYDA
+3130 
-3145 LLNIENVEG
+3145 LL
-3154 NLDKSAIPD
+3154 L
-3163 IQKLLKQSCKYTC
+3163 
-3176 DTLADQYQKL
+3176 
-3186 GHKIIM
+3186 

>member
-1 MAEDFQV
+1 MQLKNLGDLFGSFGELNLLRNKYGKNSTFDTLSSTLQQSFNESFKVGKNGISEFSTEQIKTKASVMGLNDALTKQALSLAND
-8 KIQADLD
+8 ADLYQKAAAGNL
-15 TAQVD
+15 TFSKA
-20 EKIEK
+20 IELNINNASD
-25 LVNKKRTIKLD
+25 LVNALM
-36 VDINGQNAK
+36 
-45 SITDNIQKGLS
+45 S
-56 KTKLDTSNISKKI
+56 SN
-69 ADSFNISD
+69 
-77 KSVISK
+77 
-83 IQTQLNEMMTSLS
+83 
-96 KTWNG
+96 
-101 KNFDFKN
+101 
-108 ASGFYSGMEQMAK
+108 
-121 TVTENARIIK
+121 
-131 SATGVY
+131 
-137 DDFYNYF
+137 
-144 NRKKIFVSD
+144 
-153 DLKNALG
+153 
-160 TEQYKE
+160 
-166 LLNNNIGKI
+166 
-175 VRDAT
+175 
-180 KGVSIDSI
+180 
-188 WGEMSNLFPEHFS
+188 S
-201 ENITNQVDQIL
+201 EV
-212 YATNLLKK
+212 LKK
-220 ARADMD
+220 YQD
-226 EVFTSSNMTA
+226 
-236 QQKGEINNSAYVEVL
+236 NNVA
-251 EMSKNLQNNLQKN
+251 
-264 IVEATEAA
+264 
-272 KTTIKI
+272 
-278 DVQLDKE
+278 
-285 KIAADIRNAIE
+285 NAIANSGE
-296 SASSGA
+296 KGSAA
-302 GEAIKLNLDINEEQL
+302 YNE
-317 LSNLQ
+317 
-322 SAIRKLTTGD
+322 
-332 ESVKV
+332 
-337 EIDVDKSDLQS
+337 
-348 KLNEACKEMQIPVQ
+348 
-362 FKIDADEIASQI
+362 F
-374 KAAVDK
+374 
-380 ITDIELDLKVNTN
+380 
-393 NVKQAVD
+393 
-400 DAVKDKITPEVDPSG
+400 VKDFIDK
-415 ITQLQEILRNVNSTG
+415 N
-430 QQTQNIFQSMGSA
+430 
-443 FDDAFRSTYGVANL
+443 
-457 LQDAIYKIGD
+457 QD
-467 AGREVI
+467 
-473 GTVRELNDSLV
+473 
-484 SLQMATGDD
+484 
-493 YDTVKNLMQ
+493 
-502 QYNALGQE
+502 LG
-510 LGAITTDVAS
+510 
-520 GADAWLRQGK
+520 
-530 SLEQTNTLLKDS
+530 DS
-542 IVLSKVSGLDAE
+542 IVELAPKVETTKSAFSGL
-554 ESTQYL
+554 SNYF
-560 TAAMNGYNVAV
+560 
-571 DNVMGIV
+571 
-578 DKVSKVDL
+578 K
-586 ESATDAGGLM
+586 GL
-596 EAMSRV
+596 
-602 STMANTAGVSMDKLL
+602 
-617 GYMAS
+617 
-622 VGEITQ
+622 
-628 QSMPTLGTAFK
+628 
-639 SIFARMSDIK
+639 
-649 AQNYELVDDN
+649 
-659 GTVELLSDVESSLKK
+659 
-674 VGIDLRKTVTEYN
+674 
-687 SYADV
+687 
-692 LDNLAAK
+692 
-699 WNTLNQVQQNELAKA
+699 
-714 FAGTRQQEVFRTL
+714 
-727 MEHYDRAQKYAE
+727 
-739 VAENS
+739 
-744 AGTAEKKF
+744 
-752 QDNYLSSLEAKTNAL
+752 
-767 KASFESLS
+767 
-775 SSLVSDDMYSWA
+775 
-787 LYGAKAVTDFVEKT
+787 
-801 NILKGAIAG
+801 
-810 LGTAGSLYAVKQ
+810 
-822 LVLGFGS
+822 
-829 AIKEFS
+829 
-835 NLGKAMSILKSGT
+835 
-848 GVTSNMSQLLT
+848 
-859 LTQGLSKS
+859 
-867 QTALVLS
+867 
-874 STELNTAQRTA
+874 
-885 ILMNRGLSAS
+885 
-895 EAEAELST
+895 
-903 MGLSAAEGTATATT
+903 
-917 MSLGSAMKGMV
+917 V
-928 ATLAANPIF
+928 ATFTNPIF

-951 SYNQSVEESIQH
+951 GYNQSVQESIQH
-963 TKDSTAELQERN
+963 TKDSIAEIEERN
-975 QSLDDNIQKVQE
+975 KSIDDNISKAQE

-1061 YEKAKKKMTKDDYES
+1061 YEKANKAMTKDDYES
-1076 FFGNTPTLSL
+1076 FFGNTPTLDM
-1086 LGNAPEKA
+1086 LGSEPQKSEYTNS
-1094 DYKDSDVYKDALK
+1094 DTYKEMLK
-1107 RYQNSKTQIEEIQ
+1107 RYRNSKSQIEEIQ

-1129 QYTSTSTG
+1129 QYNGVATG

-1152 EKLNSFLSTVKEL
+1152 EKLNSFLATVKEL

-1266 SRDSG
+1266 STDSG

-1281 AEGIDTASEKTY
+1281 ADGIDTASEKTY
-1293 EFKERLSGRGT
+1293 EFKERLSGRGA

-1372 DMGMTATVSMNQV
+1372 DMGMTATVSMDQV

-1537 EEGDMYD
+1537 EEGNMYD

-1582 SVDEIVTAYEESY
+1582 SVDEIVAAYEESY

-1628 DGSWEINFGVG
+1628 DGSWDINFGVG

-1719 VKEYIQQINDA
+1719 VKEYIQQVNDA

-1753 KQHEAGQN
+1753 KQYEAGQN

-1783 EQFRNNDGTIPV
+1783 EQFRNEDGTIPV

-1828 QVDGALGNAIGKLQ
+1828 QIDGELGNAIGKLQ

-1926 STKISGITPEL
+1926 SAKISGITPEL

-1989 LENLPGNKTRNLTY
+1989 LENLPGNKTRSLTY

-2112 KGSGRFNV
+2112 GGSGRFNV

-2129 STWEENQK
+2129 STWEDK
-2137 KDKTGSKSSS
+2137 KKQNNTSHNS
-2147 GSSSSGSSKRSSGR
+2147 
-2161 SSGGSSSG
+2161 SSGGSSRRNSG
-2169 SSGSSSTKE
+2169 TSSGGSTRSSSGGNSGGSSSSSDAKST
-2178 ATEETFDWIEVF
+2178 TEEVVDFIKIMLSRLSRMTELATNAIE
-2190 LKEMSRATE
+2190 RAVGL
-2199 IAVDNINRAIGLAQ
+2199 ANKQAAAADAIGKATNEMVHNQRAADAYLA
-2213 KQTKA
+2213 KA
-2218 YDAISKVQQELT
+2218 NSISLSDAYK
-2230 ANQQS
+2230 NQ
-2235 ANKYLQLAANVGLDP
+2235 
-2250 SYISKIQNGTLDVE
+2250 IMNGSINIDTIID
-2264 KVTNEDLKKKIDEYK
+2264 EDLKKKISDFQSY
-2279 DYYSKYESAADN
+2279 YESYLSARDN
-2291 VAKLEDKITELAEKR
+2291 ALKLEDKITELAEKR
-2306 LEIITDTYDAIVD
+2306 LEIIEKEYDAIVD
-2319 INDSIK
+2319 INDAIK
-2325 SVADSKISLN
+2325 TVADSKMSLN

-2363 QLTKKLSDYQKEVDS
+2363 QLTKKLSDYQKEMES
-2378 QLSSGY
+2378 QLSSG
-2384 LKKGSEAYQAA
+2384 LMQKGSDSYNSAL
-2395 MKNIQ
+2395 KNIQ
-2400 DFTAKIYD
+2400 DFTAKIYE
-2408 ASTSLLELRDKLD
+2408 AATSAIELKNKLD
-2421 QIKIDTIQNV
+2421 QIKIDVIQYK
-2431 IDGIKR
+2431 IDEFQR
-2437 NSDITE
+2437 NSDRIDAYT
-2443 KYISYLQSQNRDV
+2443 SLRDAQNETV
-2456 PENLYTDRIDNNNA
+2456 SESMYQNRIDNNNGIIE
-2470 QVQQNLKQ
+2470 QKQ
-2478 MEIYRKKQAVLDV
+2478 KQREIYLKNQSYFDV
-2491 NSKSYQD
+2491 NSKEYQSYAD
-2498 YAEKIQTLKEN
+2498 KIKELDTDTIN
-2509 TLELITDNESLQD
+2509 LMKDNEDLKD
-2522 SIYEL
+2522 SIFEL
-2527 RFKPLDDAIQKYSDL
+2527 RFKNLDDAIQKYSDL

-2565 TEEGLAQVALLQQ
+2565 TEDGLAQIALLQQ

-2614 SKDYREGIQG
+2614 SKDYREGIQS

-2649 YLDKIISKQKNLLDQ
+2649 YLDKIISKRKEAMTQQKDM
-2664 RKSAYEYEKKV
+2664 
-2675 TSQSNDINKLKAE
+2675 
-2688 IIALQGSNNLSDQSR
+2688 
-2703 LRKLQADLKSAESDL
+2703 
-2718 QDTKRDHA
+2718 
-2726 YDMQSQG
+2726 YDYS
-2733 FDKLSLDLQETLDN
+2733 K
-2747 TEYEISHN
+2747 
-2755 ADKQLEI
+2755 
-2762 INSMLDKAVSSYQ
+2762 
-2775 EAYGKINSIIK
+2775 KINSQ
-2786 NTGWVGSTDFNNTQS
+2786 NN
-2801 DLGTETGAKN
+2801 N
-2811 QNSNASQSQSSAN
+2811 
-2824 KNPSSTASGT
+2824 
-2834 KTDPIN
+2834 IN
-2840 SNSKANSDLAD
+2840 SLKAQIMALESVNICRICLNAGISL
-2851 QLVKPEDTTNRKVAE
+2851 E
-2866 LKVSPTSTTLEEGK
+2866 LYMLQRMHE
-2880 STSITATIRPNDAAN
+2880 
-2895 KTLAWKSSN
+2895 
-2904 ESIATVSNGTVKAK
+2904 
-2918 KPGSCTITATTTD
+2918 
-2931 GSGLSAKVSIKVNAK
+2931 IKQNVNA
-2946 PKPPKPQPKPQPAKT
+2946 
-2961 GGDGIPRVGD
+2961 
-2971 VVTFTGSY
+2971 
-2979 YNDSWGMAPKGSRFS
+2979 
-2994 GQPGAVVID
+2994 
-3003 SYTAREY
+3003 
-3010 GGNGRT
+3010 
-3016 TGDFKIHIKSA
+3016 
-3027 HDPNYSDLGWV
+3027 
-3038 RLSQISSYEKG
+3038 
-3049 TDRIYGDQL
+3049 
-3058 VWTNENKDTKH
+3058 
-3069 HGVSELIYRKKDGA
+3069 
-3083 FLTPVQDGDSILPA
+3083 
-3097 DFVSN
+3097 
-3102 LAALSAIDP
+3102 
-3111 REFGMNVSTTP
+3111 
-3122 NLVQTNIP
+3122 
-3130 QNISNVGNVTYHYDA
+3130 
-3145 LLNIENVEG
+3145 
-3154 NLDKSAIPD
+3154 
-3163 IQKLLKQSCKYTC
+3163 
-3176 DTLADQYQKL
+3176 
-3186 GHKIIM
+3186 

>member
-1 MAEDFQV
+1 MQL
-8 KIQADLD
+8 KNLGDLFGSFGELNLLRNKYGKNSTFD
-15 TAQVD
+15 TLSSTLQQSFNESFKVG
-20 EKIEK
+20 
-25 LVNKKRTIKLD
+25 T
-36 VDINGQNAK
+36 NGISEFSTEQ
-45 SITDNIQKGLS
+45 I
-56 KTKLDTSNISKKI
+56 KTKASVMGLNDALTKQALSLANDAGLYQKAAAGNLTFSKAIELNINNASDLVDALMSSNSEVLKKYKDI
-69 ADSFNISD
+69 ADMIANSGEKGSAAY
-77 KSVISK
+77 
-83 IQTQLNEMMTSLS
+83 NE
-96 KTWNG
+96 
-101 KNFDFKN
+101 F
-108 ASGFYSGMEQMAK
+108 
-121 TVTENARIIK
+121 
-131 SATGVY
+131 
-137 DDFYNYF
+137 
-144 NRKKIFVSD
+144 
-153 DLKNALG
+153 
-160 TEQYKE
+160 
-166 LLNNNIGKI
+166 
-175 VRDAT
+175 
-180 KGVSIDSI
+180 
-188 WGEMSNLFPEHFS
+188 
-201 ENITNQVDQIL
+201 
-212 YATNLLKK
+212 
-220 ARADMD
+220 
-226 EVFTSSNMTA
+226 
-236 QQKGEINNSAYVEVL
+236 
-251 EMSKNLQNNLQKN
+251 
-264 IVEATEAA
+264 
-272 KTTIKI
+272 
-278 DVQLDKE
+278 
-285 KIAADIRNAIE
+285 
-296 SASSGA
+296 
-302 GEAIKLNLDINEEQL
+302 
-317 LSNLQ
+317 
-322 SAIRKLTTGD
+322 
-332 ESVKV
+332 
-337 EIDVDKSDLQS
+337 
-348 KLNEACKEMQIPVQ
+348 
-362 FKIDADEIASQI
+362 
-374 KAAVDK
+374 
-380 ITDIELDLKVNTN
+380 
-393 NVKQAVD
+393 
-400 DAVKDKITPEVDPSG
+400 VKDLID
-415 ITQLQEILRNVNSTG
+415 NN
-430 QQTQNIFQSMGSA
+430 
-443 FDDAFRSTYGVANL
+443 
-457 LQDAIYKIGD
+457 QD
-467 AGREVI
+467 
-473 GTVRELNDSLV
+473 
-484 SLQMATGDD
+484 
-493 YDTVKNLMQ
+493 
-502 QYNALGQE
+502 LG
-510 LGAITTDVAS
+510 
-520 GADAWLRQGK
+520 
-530 SLEQTNTLLKDS
+530 DS
-542 IVLSKVSGLDAE
+542 IVELAPKVETTKSAFSGL
-554 ESTQYL
+554 SNYFKGL
-560 TAAMNGYNVAV
+560 
-571 DNVMGIV
+571 
-578 DKVSKVDL
+578 L
-586 ESATDAGGLM
+586 ATF
-596 EAMSRV
+596 
-602 STMANTAGVSMDKLL
+602 T
-617 GYMAS
+617 
-622 VGEITQ
+622 
-628 QSMPTLGTAFK
+628 
-639 SIFARMSDIK
+639 
-649 AQNYELVDDN
+649 
-659 GTVELLSDVESSLKK
+659 
-674 VGIDLRKTVTEYN
+674 
-687 SYADV
+687 
-692 LDNLAAK
+692 
-699 WNTLNQVQQNELAKA
+699 
-714 FAGTRQQEVFRTL
+714 
-727 MEHYDRAQKYAE
+727 
-739 VAENS
+739 
-744 AGTAEKKF
+744 
-752 QDNYLSSLEAKTNAL
+752 
-767 KASFESLS
+767 
-775 SSLVSDDMYSWA
+775 
-787 LYGAKAVTDFVEKT
+787 
-801 NILKGAIAG
+801 
-810 LGTAGSLYAVKQ
+810 
-822 LVLGFGS
+822 
-829 AIKEFS
+829 
-835 NLGKAMSILKSGT
+835 
-848 GVTSNMSQLLT
+848 
-859 LTQGLSKS
+859 
-867 QTALVLS
+867 
-874 STELNTAQRTA
+874 
-885 ILMNRGLSAS
+885 
-895 EAEAELST
+895 
-903 MGLSAAEGTATATT
+903 
-917 MSLGSAMKGMV
+917 
-928 ATLAANPIF
+928 NPIF

-951 SYNQSVEESIQH
+951 GYNQSVQESIQH
-963 TKDSTAELQERN
+963 TKDSIAEIEERN
-975 QSLDDNIQKVQE
+975 KSIDDNISKAQE

-1076 FFGNTPTLSL
+1076 FFGNTPTLAM
-1086 LGNAPEKA
+1086 LGSEPQKSEYTN
-1094 DYKDSDVYKDALK
+1094 SDVYKDALK

-1120 KAAEKAGLK
+1120 KAAKKAGLK

-1152 EKLNSFLSTVKEL
+1152 EKLNSFLATVKEL

-1197 DKHQEVYQEYLKNS
+1197 DKHQEIYQEYLKNS

-1246 KVEAAKTALDG
+1246 KVKEAKTALDG

-1266 SRDSG
+1266 STDSG

-1281 AEGIDTASEKTY
+1281 ADGIDTASEKTY
-1293 EFKERLSGRGT
+1293 EFKERLSGRGA

-1352 LGIVSDDSAESVAK
+1352 LGIISDDSAESVAK

-1372 DMGMTATVSMNQV
+1372 DMGMTATVSMDQV

-1405 LKTIMSESVSGSG
+1405 LKTIMSESVSGAG
-1418 ISADNVKAFKEM
+1418 ISADNVKAFREM
-1430 FGDDAA
+1430 FGDDAE

-1455 LQAQQSEMNKADYLS
+1455 LQAQQSEMNRSDYLS

-1497 GLQAQREGI
+1497 GLQSQREGI

-1537 EEGDMYD
+1537 EEGDMYN

-1582 SVDEIVTAYEESY
+1582 SVDEIVAAYEESY

-1628 DGSWEINFGVG
+1628 DGSWDINFGVG

-1775 ISDLKSQL
+1775 ISELKSQL
-1783 EQFRNNDGTIPV
+1783 EQFRNDDGTIPV

-1828 QVDGALGNAIGKLQ
+1828 QVDGELGNAIGKLQ

-1919 PNALADV
+1919 PNALSDV
-1926 STKISGITPEL
+1926 SAKISGITPEL

-1964 DHSAIDSYDPK
+1964 DHSAIDSYDPE

-1989 LENLPGNKTRNLTY
+1989 LENLPGNKTRSLTY
-2003 NIKTNGTVPR
+2003 NIKTNGTAPK

-2036 AHNEPHALV
+2036 AHNEPHALI

-2057 KAFILNGGDPTF
+2057 KAFILNDGDPTF

-2112 KGSGRFNV
+2112 GGSGRFNV

-2129 STWEENQK
+2129 STWEDK
-2137 KDKTGSKSSS
+2137 KKQNNTSHNSSS
-2147 GSSSSGSSKRSSGR
+2147 GSSSRRNSGS
-2161 SSGGSSSG
+2161 SSGGSTRSSSGG

-2199 IAVDNINRAIGLAQ
+2199 IAVDNIDRAIGLAQ

-2291 VAKLEDKITELAEKR
+2291 VAKLEDKITELTEKR

-2344 PDNYANLNNS
+2344 PDNYASINKS

-2649 YLDKIISKQKNLLDQ
+2649 YLDKIISKRKEALTQQKDM
-2664 RKSAYEYEKKV
+2664 
-2675 TSQSNDINKLKAE
+2675 
-2688 IIALQGSNNLSDQSR
+2688 
-2703 LRKLQADLKSAESDL
+2703 
-2718 QDTKRDHA
+2718 
-2726 YDMQSQG
+2726 YDYS
-2733 FDKLSLDLQETLDN
+2733 K
-2747 TEYEISHN
+2747 
-2755 ADKQLEI
+2755 
-2762 INSMLDKAVSSYQ
+2762 
-2775 EAYGKINSIIK
+2775 KINSQ
-2786 NTGWVGSTDFNNTQS
+2786 NN
-2801 DLGTETGAKN
+2801 N
-2811 QNSNASQSQSSAN
+2811 
-2824 KNPSSTASGT
+2824 
-2834 KTDPIN
+2834 IN
-2840 SNSKANSDLAD
+2840 SLKAQIMALEG
-2851 QLVKPEDTTNRKVAE
+2851 VK
-2866 LKVSPTSTTLEEGK
+2866 
-2880 STSITATIRPNDAAN
+2880 
-2895 KTLAWKSSN
+2895 
-2904 ESIATVSNGTVKAK
+2904 
-2918 KPGSCTITATTTD
+2918 
-2931 GSGLSAKVSIKVNAK
+2931 
-2946 PKPPKPQPKPQPAKT
+2946 
-2961 GGDGIPRVGD
+2961 
-2971 VVTFTGSY
+2971 Y
-2979 YNDSWGMAPKGSRFS
+2979 
-2994 GQPGAVVID
+2994 
-3003 SYTAREY
+3003 
-3010 GGNGRT
+3010 
-3016 TGDFKIHIKSA
+3016 
-3027 HDPNYSDLGWV
+3027 
-3038 RLSQISSYEKG
+3038 
-3049 TDRIYGDQL
+3049 
-3058 VWTNENKDTKH
+3058 
-3069 HGVSELIYRKKDGA
+3069 
-3083 FLTPVQDGDSILPA
+3083 
-3097 DFVSN
+3097 
-3102 LAALSAIDP
+3102 
-3111 REFGMNVSTTP
+3111 
-3122 NLVQTNIP
+3122 
-3130 QNISNVGNVTYHYDA
+3130 
-3145 LLNIENVEG
+3145 LL
-3154 NLDKSAIPD
+3154 L
-3163 IQKLLKQSCKYTC
+3163 
-3176 DTLADQYQKL
+3176 
-3186 GHKIIM
+3186 

>member
-1 MAEDFQV
+1 MQL
-8 KIQADLD
+8 KNLGDLFGSFGELNLLRNKYGKNSTFD
-15 TAQVD
+15 TLSSTLQQSFNESFKVG
-20 EKIEK
+20 
-25 LVNKKRTIKLD
+25 T
-36 VDINGQNAK
+36 NGISEFSTEQ
-45 SITDNIQKGLS
+45 I
-56 KTKLDTSNISKKI
+56 KTKASVMGLNDALTKQALSLANDAGLYQKAAAGNLTFSKAIELNINNASDLVDALMSSNSEVLKKYKDTDI
-69 ADSFNISD
+69 ADMIANSGEKGSAAY
-77 KSVISK
+77 
-83 IQTQLNEMMTSLS
+83 NE
-96 KTWNG
+96 
-101 KNFDFKN
+101 F
-108 ASGFYSGMEQMAK
+108 
-121 TVTENARIIK
+121 
-131 SATGVY
+131 
-137 DDFYNYF
+137 
-144 NRKKIFVSD
+144 
-153 DLKNALG
+153 
-160 TEQYKE
+160 
-166 LLNNNIGKI
+166 
-175 VRDAT
+175 
-180 KGVSIDSI
+180 
-188 WGEMSNLFPEHFS
+188 
-201 ENITNQVDQIL
+201 
-212 YATNLLKK
+212 
-220 ARADMD
+220 
-226 EVFTSSNMTA
+226 
-236 QQKGEINNSAYVEVL
+236 
-251 EMSKNLQNNLQKN
+251 
-264 IVEATEAA
+264 
-272 KTTIKI
+272 
-278 DVQLDKE
+278 
-285 KIAADIRNAIE
+285 
-296 SASSGA
+296 
-302 GEAIKLNLDINEEQL
+302 
-317 LSNLQ
+317 
-322 SAIRKLTTGD
+322 
-332 ESVKV
+332 
-337 EIDVDKSDLQS
+337 
-348 KLNEACKEMQIPVQ
+348 
-362 FKIDADEIASQI
+362 
-374 KAAVDK
+374 
-380 ITDIELDLKVNTN
+380 
-393 NVKQAVD
+393 
-400 DAVKDKITPEVDPSG
+400 VKDLID
-415 ITQLQEILRNVNSTG
+415 NN
-430 QQTQNIFQSMGSA
+430 
-443 FDDAFRSTYGVANL
+443 
-457 LQDAIYKIGD
+457 QD
-467 AGREVI
+467 
-473 GTVRELNDSLV
+473 
-484 SLQMATGDD
+484 
-493 YDTVKNLMQ
+493 
-502 QYNALGQE
+502 LG
-510 LGAITTDVAS
+510 
-520 GADAWLRQGK
+520 
-530 SLEQTNTLLKDS
+530 DS
-542 IVLSKVSGLDAE
+542 IVELAPKVETTKSAFSGL
-554 ESTQYL
+554 SNYFKGL
-560 TAAMNGYNVAV
+560 
-571 DNVMGIV
+571 
-578 DKVSKVDL
+578 L
-586 ESATDAGGLM
+586 ATF
-596 EAMSRV
+596 
-602 STMANTAGVSMDKLL
+602 T
-617 GYMAS
+617 
-622 VGEITQ
+622 
-628 QSMPTLGTAFK
+628 
-639 SIFARMSDIK
+639 
-649 AQNYELVDDN
+649 
-659 GTVELLSDVESSLKK
+659 
-674 VGIDLRKTVTEYN
+674 
-687 SYADV
+687 
-692 LDNLAAK
+692 
-699 WNTLNQVQQNELAKA
+699 
-714 FAGTRQQEVFRTL
+714 
-727 MEHYDRAQKYAE
+727 
-739 VAENS
+739 
-744 AGTAEKKF
+744 
-752 QDNYLSSLEAKTNAL
+752 
-767 KASFESLS
+767 
-775 SSLVSDDMYSWA
+775 
-787 LYGAKAVTDFVEKT
+787 
-801 NILKGAIAG
+801 
-810 LGTAGSLYAVKQ
+810 
-822 LVLGFGS
+822 
-829 AIKEFS
+829 
-835 NLGKAMSILKSGT
+835 
-848 GVTSNMSQLLT
+848 
-859 LTQGLSKS
+859 
-867 QTALVLS
+867 
-874 STELNTAQRTA
+874 
-885 ILMNRGLSAS
+885 
-895 EAEAELST
+895 
-903 MGLSAAEGTATATT
+903 
-917 MSLGSAMKGMV
+917 
-928 ATLAANPIF
+928 NPIF

-951 SYNQSVEESIQH
+951 GYNQSVQESIQH
-963 TKDSTAELQERN
+963 TKDSIAEIEERN
-975 QSLDDNIQKVQE
+975 KSIDDNISKAQE

-1076 FFGNTPTLSL
+1076 FFGNTPTLAM
-1086 LGNAPEKA
+1086 LGSEPQKSEYTN
-1094 DYKDSDVYKDALK
+1094 SDVYKDALK

-1120 KAAEKAGLK
+1120 KAAKKAGLK

-1152 EKLNSFLSTVKEL
+1152 EKLNSFLATVKEL

-1197 DKHQEVYQEYLKNS
+1197 DKHQEIYQEYLKNS

-1246 KVEAAKTALDG
+1246 KVKEAKTALDG

-1266 SRDSG
+1266 STDSG

-1281 AEGIDTASEKTY
+1281 ADGIDTASEKTY
-1293 EFKERLSGRGT
+1293 EFKERLSGRGA

-1352 LGIVSDDSAESVAK
+1352 LGIISDDSAESVAK

-1372 DMGMTATVSMNQV
+1372 DMGMTATVSMDQV

-1405 LKTIMSESVSGSG
+1405 LKTIMSESVSGAG
-1418 ISADNVKAFKEM
+1418 ISADNVKAFREM
-1430 FGDDAA
+1430 FGDDAE

-1455 LQAQQSEMNKADYLS
+1455 LQAQQSEMNRSDYLS

-1497 GLQAQREGI
+1497 GLQSQREGI

-1537 EEGDMYD
+1537 EEGDMYN

-1582 SVDEIVTAYEESY
+1582 SVDEIVAAYEESY

-1628 DGSWEINFGVG
+1628 DGSWDINFGVG

-1775 ISDLKSQL
+1775 ISELKSQL
-1783 EQFRNNDGTIPV
+1783 EQFRNDDGTIPV

-1828 QVDGALGNAIGKLQ
+1828 QVDGELGNAIGKLQ

-1919 PNALADV
+1919 PNALSDV
-1926 STKISGITPEL
+1926 SAKISGITPEL

-1964 DHSAIDSYDPK
+1964 DHSAIDSYDPE

-1989 LENLPGNKTRNLTY
+1989 LENLPGNKTRSLTY
-2003 NIKTNGTVPR
+2003 NIKTNGTAPK

-2036 AHNEPHALV
+2036 AHNEPHALI

-2057 KAFILNGGDPTF
+2057 KAFILNDGDPTF

-2112 KGSGRFNV
+2112 GGSGRFNV

-2129 STWEENQK
+2129 STWEDK
-2137 KDKTGSKSSS
+2137 KKQNNTSHNSSS
-2147 GSSSSGSSKRSSGR
+2147 GSSSRRNSGS
-2161 SSGGSSSG
+2161 SSGGSTRSSSGG

-2199 IAVDNINRAIGLAQ
+2199 IAVDNIDRAIGLAQ

-2291 VAKLEDKITELAEKR
+2291 VAKLEDKITELTEKR

-2344 PDNYANLNNS
+2344 PDNYASINKS

-2649 YLDKIISKQKNLLDQ
+2649 YLDKIISKRKEALTQQKDM
-2664 RKSAYEYEKKV
+2664 
-2675 TSQSNDINKLKAE
+2675 
-2688 IIALQGSNNLSDQSR
+2688 
-2703 LRKLQADLKSAESDL
+2703 
-2718 QDTKRDHA
+2718 
-2726 YDMQSQG
+2726 YDYS
-2733 FDKLSLDLQETLDN
+2733 K
-2747 TEYEISHN
+2747 
-2755 ADKQLEI
+2755 
-2762 INSMLDKAVSSYQ
+2762 
-2775 EAYGKINSIIK
+2775 KINSQ
-2786 NTGWVGSTDFNNTQS
+2786 NN
-2801 DLGTETGAKN
+2801 N
-2811 QNSNASQSQSSAN
+2811 
-2824 KNPSSTASGT
+2824 
-2834 KTDPIN
+2834 IN
-2840 SNSKANSDLAD
+2840 SLKAQIMALEG
-2851 QLVKPEDTTNRKVAE
+2851 VK
-2866 LKVSPTSTTLEEGK
+2866 
-2880 STSITATIRPNDAAN
+2880 
-2895 KTLAWKSSN
+2895 
-2904 ESIATVSNGTVKAK
+2904 
-2918 KPGSCTITATTTD
+2918 
-2931 GSGLSAKVSIKVNAK
+2931 
-2946 PKPPKPQPKPQPAKT
+2946 
-2961 GGDGIPRVGD
+2961 
-2971 VVTFTGSY
+2971 Y
-2979 YNDSWGMAPKGSRFS
+2979 
-2994 GQPGAVVID
+2994 
-3003 SYTAREY
+3003 
-3010 GGNGRT
+3010 
-3016 TGDFKIHIKSA
+3016 
-3027 HDPNYSDLGWV
+3027 
-3038 RLSQISSYEKG
+3038 
-3049 TDRIYGDQL
+3049 
-3058 VWTNENKDTKH
+3058 
-3069 HGVSELIYRKKDGA
+3069 
-3083 FLTPVQDGDSILPA
+3083 
-3097 DFVSN
+3097 
-3102 LAALSAIDP
+3102 
-3111 REFGMNVSTTP
+3111 
-3122 NLVQTNIP
+3122 
-3130 QNISNVGNVTYHYDA
+3130 
-3145 LLNIENVEG
+3145 LL
-3154 NLDKSAIPD
+3154 L
-3163 IQKLLKQSCKYTC
+3163 
-3176 DTLADQYQKL
+3176 
-3186 GHKIIM
+3186 

>member
-1 MAEDFQV
+1 MAEDFKV
-8 KIQADLD
+8 KIEADLD
-15 TAQVD
+15 TAQAD

-25 LVNKKRTIKLD
+25 LVNKKRTITLD

-56 KTKLDTSNISKKI
+56 KTKLDTSNISKQI

-83 IQTQLNEMMTSLS
+83 IQSQLNDMMTSLS

-101 KNFDFKN
+101 RGFDFKN
-108 ASGFYSGMEQMAK
+108 ASGFYSGMDQIAK

-144 NRKKIFVSD
+144 NRKKIYVSD
-153 DLKNALG
+153 YLKNALG
-160 TEQYKE
+160 TDRYKE
-166 LLNNNIGKI
+166 ILNSNIGKI

-201 ENITNQVDQIL
+201 ENITNQVDQIV
-212 YATNLLKK
+212 YAMDLLKK

-226 EVFTSSNMTA
+226 EVITSSNMTA
-236 QQKGEINNSAYVEVL
+236 QQKGEISNSAYAEVL
-251 EMSKNLQNNLQKN
+251 EMSKNLQINLQKN
-264 IVEATEAA
+264 IAEATEAA

-285 KIAADIRNAIE
+285 KIAADIRSAIE
-296 SASSGA
+296 NASSGA

-348 KLNEACKEMQIPVQ
+348 KLNKACEELEIPVQ

-393 NVKQAVD
+393 SVKQAVD
-400 DAVKDKITPEVDPSG
+400 DAVKDKLEPEVDPSG

-430 QQTQNIFQSMGSA
+430 EQSQSIFQSLGST
-443 FDDAFRSTYGVANL
+443 FKDAFSAYSAANL

-622 VGEITQ
+622 VGEIMQ
-628 QSMPTLGTAFK
+628 PPSMSTLGTAFK

-659 GTVELLSDVESSLKK
+659 GTTQLLSDVESSLKK

-699 WNTLNQVQQNELAKA
+699 WNTLNDVQRNELAKA

-727 MEHYDRAQKYAE
+727 MEHYDKARQYAE

-752 QDNYLSSLEAKTNAL
+752 NDNYLSSLEAKTNAL

-787 LYGAKAVTDFVEKT
+787 LDGAKAVTDFAEKT
-801 NILKGAIAG
+801 NILKGALAG

-829 AIKEFS
+829 AMQEFS
-835 NLGKAMSILKSGT
+835 NLGKAMSMLKTGSGAA
-848 GVTSNMSQLLT
+848 SSMSQLLE

-885 ILMNRGLSAS
+885 ILMNRGMSES
-895 EAEAELST
+895 EAEAQLAT
-903 MGLSAAEGTATATT
+903 MGLSAAEGTATAATV
-917 MSLGSAMKGMV
+917 SLGSAFKGLC

-1076 FFGNTPTLSL
+1076 FFGNTPTLAM
-1086 LGNAPEKA
+1086 LGSEPQKSE
-1094 DYKDSDVYKDALK
+1094 YSDSKVYKDALK
-1107 RYQNSKTQIEEIQ
+1107 QYKNSKSQIEEIQ

-1137 QFQLGFENETVTGAD
+1137 QFKLGFENETVTGAD
-1152 EKLNSFLSTVKEL
+1152 EKLNSFLATVKEL

-1246 KVEAAKTALDG
+1246 KVKAAKTALDG
-1257 VKDSVDNIV
+1257 VKASVDNIV
-1266 SRDSG
+1266 STDSG

-1281 AEGIDTASEKTY
+1281 AEGINTASEKTY
-1293 EFKERLSGRGT
+1293 EFKERLSGRGA
-1304 DKLNN
+1304 DKLNS

-1323 IDLKSINL
+1323 IDLKSIHL
-1331 DTSDVVAG
+1331 DTTDVVAG

-1352 LGIVSDDSAESVAK
+1352 LGIVSDDSADSVST

-1372 DMGMTATVSMNQV
+1372 DMGMTATVSMEQV

-1430 FGDDAA
+1430 FGDDAE

-1455 LQAQQSEMNKADYLS
+1455 LQAQQSEMNRADYLS

-1489 MVKGQDVS
+1489 MVKGQDIS
-1497 GLQAQREGI
+1497 GLESQRQGI

-1537 EEGDMYD
+1537 EEGNMYD

-1582 SVDEIVTAYEESY
+1582 SVDEIVSAYEEAY

-1608 CQAFLQDISNLNSEW
+1608 CQAFVQDIADLNSEW

-1656 SVLRKLHDFG
+1656 SLLRKLHDFG

-1753 KQHEAGQN
+1753 KQQEAGQN

-1783 EQFRNNDGTIPV
+1783 EQFRNEDGTIPV

-1813 QNLENTPAILQVDTS
+1813 QNLENTPTILQVDTS
-1828 QVDGALGNAIGKLQ
+1828 QVDGELGDAIGKLQ

-1905 ATHPIDVG
+1905 ATHPIDVA

-1919 PNALADV
+1919 PNALSDV
-1926 STKISGITPEL
+1926 SAKISGITPEL

-1964 DHSAIDSYDPK
+1964 DHSAIDSYDPE

-1989 LENLPGNKTRNLTY
+1989 LENLPGNKTRSLTY
-2003 NIKTNGTVPR
+2003 NIKTNGTAPK

-2019 AIGTAHAAG
+2019 VIGTAHAAG

-2097 AQLAGGGYSLGSAFS
+2097 AQLAGGGSSLGSAFS
-2112 KGSGRFNV
+2112 GGSGRFNV

-2129 STWEENQK
+2129 STWEKNQK
-2137 KDKTGSKSSS
+2137 KDKTNSKSSS
-2147 GSSSSGSSKRSSGR
+2147 GGGSGSSSGGSTRSSSGG
-2161 SSGGSSSG
+2161 SSGGSSS
-2169 SSGSSSTKE
+2169 SSDAKST
-2178 ATEETFDWIEVF
+2178 TEEVVDFIKIMLSRLSRMTELATDAIE
-2190 LKEMSRATE
+2190 RA
-2199 IAVDNINRAIGLAQ
+2199 VGLAN
-2213 KQTKA
+2213 KQA
-2218 YDAISKVQQELT
+2218 VAADAINKATNEMVHNQRAADAYLAK
-2230 ANQQS
+2230 ANS
-2235 ANKYLQLAANVGLDP
+2235 
-2250 SYISKIQNGTLDVE
+2250 ISLSDAYKNQIMNGSINIDTITD
-2264 KVTNEDLKKKIDEYK
+2264 EDLKKKISDFQSY
-2279 DYYSKYESAADN
+2279 YESYLSARDN
-2291 VAKLEDKITELAEKR
+2291 ALKLEDKIAELAEKR
-2306 LEIITDTYDAIVD
+2306 LEIIEKEYDAIVD
-2319 INDSIK
+2319 INDKIK
-2325 SVADSKISLN
+2325 DVANSKISLN

-2421 QIKIDTIQNV
+2421 QIKIDTIQNI

-2565 TEEGLAQVALLQQ
+2565 TEDGLAQIALLQQ

-2614 SKDYREGIQG
+2614 SKDYREGIQS
-2624 SIADV
+2624 SISDV

-2733 FDKLSLDLQETLDN
+2733 FDKLSSDLQETLDN

-2801 DLGTETGAKN
+2801 DLSTETGVKN

-2979 YNDSWGMAPKGSRFS
+2979 YNDSWGMSPRGSRFS

-3038 RLSQISSYEKG
+3038 RLSQISGYEKG
-3049 TDRIYGDQL
+3049 TDRIHGDQL

-3083 FLTPVQDGDSILPA
+3083 VLTPVQDGDSILPA

-3111 REFGMNVSTTP
+3111 REFGMNISTTP

-3130 QNISNVGNVTYHYDA
+3130 QNISNVGNVTVTNHYDS
-3145 LLNIENVEG
+3145 LLTVEG
-3154 NLDKSAIPD
+3154 NVDRDALPGLQKILEKS
-3163 IQKLLKQSCKYTC
+3163 YTY
-3176 DTLADQYQKL
+3176 TTKKLADEYGRL

>member
-1 MAEDFQV
+1 MQL
-8 KIQADLD
+8 KNLGDLFGSFGELNLLRNKYGKNSTFD
-15 TAQVD
+15 TLSSTLQQSFNESFKVG
-20 EKIEK
+20 K
-25 LVNKKRTIKLD
+25 
-36 VDINGQNAK
+36 NGISEFSTEQ
-45 SITDNIQKGLS
+45 I
-56 KTKLDTSNISKKI
+56 KTKASVMGLNDALTKQALSLANDAGLYQKAAAGNLTFSKAIELNI
-69 ADSFNISD
+69 N
-77 KSVISK
+77 
-83 IQTQLNEMMTSLS
+83 
-96 KTWNG
+96 
-101 KNFDFKN
+101 N
-108 ASGFYSGMEQMAK
+108 ASDLVDALMSSNSEVLKKYQDSD
-121 TVTENARIIK
+121 I
-131 SATGVY
+131 AT
-137 DDFYNYF
+137 
-144 NRKKIFVSD
+144 
-153 DLKNALG
+153 
-160 TEQYKE
+160 
-166 LLNNNIGKI
+166 KI
-175 VRDAT
+175 VNSGE
-180 KGVSIDSI
+180 KG
-188 WGEMSNLFPEHFS
+188 
-201 ENITNQVDQIL
+201 
-212 YATNLLKK
+212 
-220 ARADMD
+220 
-226 EVFTSSNMTA
+226 
-236 QQKGEINNSAYVEVL
+236 SAAY
-251 EMSKNLQNNLQKN
+251 
-264 IVEATEAA
+264 
-272 KTTIKI
+272 
-278 DVQLDKE
+278 
-285 KIAADIRNAIE
+285 
-296 SASSGA
+296 
-302 GEAIKLNLDINEEQL
+302 NE
-317 LSNLQ
+317 
-322 SAIRKLTTGD
+322 
-332 ESVKV
+332 
-337 EIDVDKSDLQS
+337 
-348 KLNEACKEMQIPVQ
+348 
-362 FKIDADEIASQI
+362 F
-374 KAAVDK
+374 
-380 ITDIELDLKVNTN
+380 
-393 NVKQAVD
+393 
-400 DAVKDKITPEVDPSG
+400 VKDLID
-415 ITQLQEILRNVNSTG
+415 NN
-430 QQTQNIFQSMGSA
+430 
-443 FDDAFRSTYGVANL
+443 
-457 LQDAIYKIGD
+457 QD
-467 AGREVI
+467 
-473 GTVRELNDSLV
+473 
-484 SLQMATGDD
+484 
-493 YDTVKNLMQ
+493 
-502 QYNALGQE
+502 LG
-510 LGAITTDVAS
+510 
-520 GADAWLRQGK
+520 
-530 SLEQTNTLLKDS
+530 DS
-542 IVLSKVSGLDAE
+542 IVELVPKVETTKSAFSGL
-554 ESTQYL
+554 SNYFKGL
-560 TAAMNGYNVAV
+560 
-571 DNVMGIV
+571 
-578 DKVSKVDL
+578 L
-586 ESATDAGGLM
+586 ATF
-596 EAMSRV
+596 
-602 STMANTAGVSMDKLL
+602 T
-617 GYMAS
+617 
-622 VGEITQ
+622 
-628 QSMPTLGTAFK
+628 
-639 SIFARMSDIK
+639 
-649 AQNYELVDDN
+649 
-659 GTVELLSDVESSLKK
+659 
-674 VGIDLRKTVTEYN
+674 
-687 SYADV
+687 
-692 LDNLAAK
+692 
-699 WNTLNQVQQNELAKA
+699 
-714 FAGTRQQEVFRTL
+714 
-727 MEHYDRAQKYAE
+727 
-739 VAENS
+739 
-744 AGTAEKKF
+744 
-752 QDNYLSSLEAKTNAL
+752 
-767 KASFESLS
+767 
-775 SSLVSDDMYSWA
+775 
-787 LYGAKAVTDFVEKT
+787 
-801 NILKGAIAG
+801 
-810 LGTAGSLYAVKQ
+810 
-822 LVLGFGS
+822 
-829 AIKEFS
+829 
-835 NLGKAMSILKSGT
+835 
-848 GVTSNMSQLLT
+848 
-859 LTQGLSKS
+859 
-867 QTALVLS
+867 
-874 STELNTAQRTA
+874 
-885 ILMNRGLSAS
+885 
-895 EAEAELST
+895 
-903 MGLSAAEGTATATT
+903 
-917 MSLGSAMKGMV
+917 
-928 ATLAANPIF
+928 NPIF

-951 SYNQSVEESIQH
+951 GYNQSVKESIQH
-963 TKDSTAELQERN
+963 TKDSIAEIEERN
-975 QSLDDNIQKVQE
+975 KSIDDNISKAQE

-995 TLTEQEAYNTK
+995 TLTEQEAYNAK

-1076 FFGNTPTLSL
+1076 FFGNTPTLAM
-1086 LGNAPEKA
+1086 LGSEPQKSEYTNS
-1094 DYKDSDVYKDALK
+1094 DTYKEMLK

-1152 EKLNSFLSTVKEL
+1152 EKLNSFLATVKEL

-1219 NKPATVYQQYADA
+1219 NKPAIVYQQYADA

-1246 KVEAAKTALDG
+1246 KVEEAKTALDG
-1257 VKDSVDNIV
+1257 VKASVDNIV
-1266 SRDSG
+1266 STDSG

-1281 AEGIDTASEKTY
+1281 AEGIDTASEKIY

-1372 DMGMTATVSMNQV
+1372 DMGMTATVSMDQV

-1537 EEGDMYD
+1537 EEGNMYD

-1582 SVDEIVTAYEESY
+1582 SVDEIVAAYEESY

-1628 DGSWEINFGVG
+1628 DGSWDINFGVG

-1719 VKEYIQQINDA
+1719 VKEYIQQVNDA

-1753 KQHEAGQN
+1753 KQYEAGQN

-1783 EQFRNNDGTIPV
+1783 EQFRNEDGTIPV

-1828 QVDGALGNAIGKLQ
+1828 QIDGELGNAIGKLQ

-1926 STKISGITPEL
+1926 SAKISGITPEL

-1989 LENLPGNKTRNLTY
+1989 LENLPGNKTRSLTY

-2112 KGSGRFNV
+2112 GGSGRFNV

-2129 STWEENQK
+2129 STWEDK
-2137 KDKTGSKSSS
+2137 KKQNNTSHNS
-2147 GSSSSGSSKRSSGR
+2147 
-2161 SSGGSSSG
+2161 SSGGSSRRNSG
-2169 SSGSSSTKE
+2169 TSSGGSTRSSSGGNSGGSSSSSDAKST
-2178 ATEETFDWIEVF
+2178 TEEVVDFIKIMLSRLSRMTELATNAIE
-2190 LKEMSRATE
+2190 RAVGL
-2199 IAVDNINRAIGLAQ
+2199 ANKQAAAADAIGKATNEMVHNQRAADAYLA
-2213 KQTKA
+2213 KA
-2218 YDAISKVQQELT
+2218 NSISLSDAYK
-2230 ANQQS
+2230 NQ
-2235 ANKYLQLAANVGLDP
+2235 
-2250 SYISKIQNGTLDVE
+2250 IMNGSINIDTIID
-2264 KVTNEDLKKKIDEYK
+2264 EDLKKKISDFQSY
-2279 DYYSKYESAADN
+2279 YESYLSARDN
-2291 VAKLEDKITELAEKR
+2291 ALKLEDKITELAEKR
-2306 LEIITDTYDAIVD
+2306 LEIIEKEYDAIVD
-2319 INDSIK
+2319 INDAIK
-2325 SVADSKISLN
+2325 TVADSKMSLN

-2363 QLTKKLSDYQKEVDS
+2363 QLTKKLSDYQKEMES
-2378 QLSSGY
+2378 QLSSG
-2384 LKKGSEAYQAA
+2384 LMQKGSDSYNSAL
-2395 MKNIQ
+2395 KNIQ
-2400 DFTAKIYD
+2400 DFTAKIYE
-2408 ASTSLLELRDKLD
+2408 AATSAIELKNKLD
-2421 QIKIDTIQNV
+2421 QIKIDVIQYK
-2431 IDGIKR
+2431 IDEFQR
-2437 NSDITE
+2437 NSDRIDAYT
-2443 KYISYLQSQNRDV
+2443 SLRDAQNETV
-2456 PENLYTDRIDNNNA
+2456 SESMYQNRIDNNNGIIE
-2470 QVQQNLKQ
+2470 QKQ
-2478 MEIYRKKQAVLDV
+2478 KQREIYLKNQSYFDV
-2491 NSKSYQD
+2491 NSKEYQSYAD
-2498 YAEKIQTLKEN
+2498 KIKELDTDTIN
-2509 TLELITDNESLQD
+2509 LMKDNEDLKD
-2522 SIYEL
+2522 SIFEL
-2527 RFKPLDDAIQKYSDL
+2527 RFKNLDDAIQKYSDL

-2565 TEEGLAQVALLQQ
+2565 TEDGLAQIALLQQ

-2614 SKDYREGIQG
+2614 SKDYREGIQS

-2649 YLDKIISKQKNLLDQ
+2649 YLTSIVTKRQEALKAKADYYSYDKSISKK
-2664 RKSAYEYEKKV
+2664 
-2675 TSQSNDINKLKAE
+2675 SNDINAIKAQ
-2688 IIALQGSNNLSDQSR
+2688 IMALEG
-2703 LRKLQADLKSAESDL
+2703 
-2718 QDTKRDHA
+2718 
-2726 YDMQSQG
+2726 
-2733 FDKLSLDLQETLDN
+2733 
-2747 TEYEISHN
+2747 
-2755 ADKQLEI
+2755 
-2762 INSMLDKAVSSYQ
+2762 
-2775 EAYGKINSIIK
+2775 
-2786 NTGWVGSTDFNNTQS
+2786 
-2801 DLGTETGAKN
+2801 
-2811 QNSNASQSQSSAN
+2811 
-2824 KNPSSTASGT
+2824 
-2834 KTDPIN
+2834 
-2840 SNSKANSDLAD
+2840 
-2851 QLVKPEDTTNRKVAE
+2851 VK
-2866 LKVSPTSTTLEEGK
+2866 
-2880 STSITATIRPNDAAN
+2880 
-2895 KTLAWKSSN
+2895 
-2904 ESIATVSNGTVKAK
+2904 
-2918 KPGSCTITATTTD
+2918 
-2931 GSGLSAKVSIKVNAK
+2931 
-2946 PKPPKPQPKPQPAKT
+2946 
-2961 GGDGIPRVGD
+2961 
-2971 VVTFTGSY
+2971 Y
-2979 YNDSWGMAPKGSRFS
+2979 
-2994 GQPGAVVID
+2994 
-3003 SYTAREY
+3003 
-3010 GGNGRT
+3010 
-3016 TGDFKIHIKSA
+3016 
-3027 HDPNYSDLGWV
+3027 
-3038 RLSQISSYEKG
+3038 
-3049 TDRIYGDQL
+3049 
-3058 VWTNENKDTKH
+3058 
-3069 HGVSELIYRKKDGA
+3069 
-3083 FLTPVQDGDSILPA
+3083 
-3097 DFVSN
+3097 
-3102 LAALSAIDP
+3102 
-3111 REFGMNVSTTP
+3111 
-3122 NLVQTNIP
+3122 
-3130 QNISNVGNVTYHYDA
+3130 
-3145 LLNIENVEG
+3145 LL
-3154 NLDKSAIPD
+3154 L
-3163 IQKLLKQSCKYTC
+3163 
-3176 DTLADQYQKL
+3176 
-3186 GHKIIM
+3186 

>member
-1 MAEDFQV
+1 MAEDFRV
-8 KIQADLD
+8 KIEADLD
-15 TAQVD
+15 TEQADQ
-20 EKIEK
+20 KIEK
-25 LVNKKRTIKLD
+25 LINKKRTIKLD

-56 KTKLDTSNISKKI
+56 KTKLDTSNISKQI

-144 NRKKIFVSD
+144 NRKKIYVSD
-153 DLKNALG
+153 ELKNALG

-201 ENITNQVDQIL
+201 ESITNQVDQIV
-212 YATNLLKK
+212 YAMDLLKK
-220 ARADMD
+220 ARTDMN

-236 QQKGEINNSAYVEVL
+236 QQKGEINNSAYAEVL
-251 EMSKNLQNNLQKN
+251 EMSKNLQNSLQKN

-332 ESVKV
+332 ESVKI

-393 NVKQAVD
+393 SVKQSVD
-400 DAVKDKITPEVDPSG
+400 DAIKDKIEPEVDPSG

-430 QQTQNIFQSMGSA
+430 QQTQSIFQSMGSA
-443 FDDAFRSTYGVANL
+443 FDDAFSAYSAANL

-473 GTVRELNDSLV
+473 STVRELNDSLV

-493 YDTVKNLMQ
+493 YDTVKNLMR
-502 QYNALGQE
+502 QYNDLGQE

-687 SYADV
+687 SYSDV

-699 WNTLNQVQQNELAKA
+699 WNTLNQVQQNELVKA

-775 SSLVSDDMYSWA
+775 SSLVSDNMYSWA
-787 LYGAKAVTDFVEKT
+787 LDGAKAVTDFTEKT
-801 NILKGAIAG
+801 NILKGALAG
-810 LGTAGSLYAVKQ
+810 LATAGSLYAVKQ

-835 NLGKAMSILKSGT
+835 NLGKAMSMLKSGT
-848 GVTSNMSQLLT
+848 GVTSNMSQLLS

-867 QTALVLS
+867 QTALILS
-874 STELNTAQRTA
+874 STELSTAQRTA

-895 EAEAELST
+895 EAEAQLAT
-903 MGLSAAEGTATATT
+903 MGLSTAEGTATATT
-917 MSLGSAMKGMV
+917 VSLGSAFKGLF

-951 SYNQSVEESIQH
+951 GYNQSVQESIQH
-963 TKDSTAELQERN
+963 TKDSTAEMEERN
-975 QSLDDNIQKVQE
+975 KSIDDNISKVQE

-1094 DYKDSDVYKDALK
+1094 DYTNSDVYKDALK
-1107 RYQNSKTQIEEIQ
+1107 RYQNSKSQIEEIQ

-1129 QYTSTSTG
+1129 QYNGVATG

-1152 EKLNSFLSTVKEL
+1152 EKLNSFLATVKEL

-1246 KVEAAKTALDG
+1246 KVESAKTALDG

-1266 SRDSG
+1266 STDSG

-1281 AEGIDTASEKTY
+1281 ADGIDTASEKTY
-1293 EFKERLSGRGT
+1293 EFKERLSGRGA

-1372 DMGMTATVSMNQV
+1372 DMGMTATVSMDQV

-1405 LKTIMSESVSGSG
+1405 LKTIMSESVSGAG
-1418 ISADNVKAFKEM
+1418 ISADNVKAFREM
-1430 FGDDAA
+1430 FGDDAE

-1537 EEGDMYD
+1537 EEGNMYD

-1582 SVDEIVTAYEESY
+1582 SVDEIVAAYEESY

-1753 KQHEAGQN
+1753 KQQEAGHTD
-1761 NIVIDADASSVDQK
+1761 IIIDADASSVDQK

-1783 EQFRNNDGTIPV
+1783 EQFRNEDGTIPV

-1828 QVDGALGNAIGKLQ
+1828 QVDGELGNAIGKLQ

-1919 PNALADV
+1919 PNTLADV
-1926 STKISGITPEL
+1926 SAKISGITPEL

-1989 LENLPGNKTRNLTY
+1989 LENLPGNKTRSLTY

-2019 AIGTAHAAG
+2019 AIGTAHASG

-2112 KGSGRFNV
+2112 GGSGRFNV

-2129 STWEENQK
+2129 STWEDK
-2137 KDKTGSKSSS
+2137 KKQNNTSHNS
-2147 GSSSSGSSKRSSGR
+2147 
-2161 SSGGSSSG
+2161 SSGGSSRRNSG
-2169 SSGSSSTKE
+2169 TSSGGSTRSSSGGSSTKE

-2199 IAVDNINRAIGLAQ
+2199 IAVDNIDRAIGLAQ

-2306 LEIITDTYDAIVD
+2306 LEIIEKEYDAIVD
-2319 INDSIK
+2319 INDKIK
-2325 SVADSKISLN
+2325 DVADSKMSLN

-2344 PDNYANLNNS
+2344 PDNYANINKS

-2363 QLTKKLSDYQKEVDS
+2363 QLTKKLSDYQKEMES

-2542 EDELKSFRDLLNDD
+2542 EDELKSFRDLLNND

-2614 SKDYREGIQG
+2614 SKDYREGIQS
-2624 SIADV
+2624 SITDV

-2733 FDKLSLDLQETLDN
+2733 FDKLSSDLQETLDN

-2801 DLGTETGAKN
+2801 DLSTETGVKN

-2824 KNPSSTASGT
+2824 QNPSSAASGT

-2840 SNSKANSDLAD
+2840 SNDKANSDLAD

-3038 RLSQISSYEKG
+3038 RLSQISGYEKG
-3049 TDRIYGDQL
+3049 TDRIHGDQL

-3083 FLTPVQDGDSILPA
+3083 VLTPVQDGDSILPA

-3111 REFGMNVSTTP
+3111 KEFGMNVSTTP

-3163 IQKLLKQSCKYTC
+3163 LQEFMKKSYQYTTNQMQK
-3176 DTLADQYQKL
+3176 DARKL
-3186 GHKIIM
+3186 GWKASR

>member
-15 TAQVD
+15 TAQAD

-25 LVNKKRTIKLD
+25 LINKKRTIRLD

-56 KTKLDTSNISKKI
+56 KTKLDTSNLSKQI

-83 IQTQLNEMMTSLS
+83 IQTQLNDMMTSLS

-101 KNFDFKN
+101 KGFNFQN
-108 ASGFYSGMEQMAK
+108 ASGFYSGIEQMAK

-144 NRKKIFVSD
+144 NKKKIFVSD

-160 TEQYKE
+160 TDQYKE
-166 LLNNNIGKI
+166 ILNSNIGKI

-201 ENITNQVDQIL
+201 ENITNQVDQIV
-212 YATNLLKK
+212 YAMDLLKK

-226 EVFTSSNMTA
+226 EVITSSNMTA
-236 QQKGEINNSAYVEVL
+236 QQKGEVNNSAYAEVL
-251 EMSKNLQNNLQKN
+251 EMSKNLQNSLQKN
-264 IVEATEAA
+264 IMDATEAA

-285 KIAADIRNAIE
+285 KIAADIRSAIE

-337 EIDVDKSDLQS
+337 EIDVDKSDLQN
-348 KLNEACKEMQIPVQ
+348 KLNEACKELQIPVQ

-380 ITDIELDLKVNTN
+380 ITDIELDLRVNTN
-393 NVKQAVD
+393 SVKQSVD
-400 DAVKDKITPEVDPSG
+400 DAIKDKISPEVDPSG

-430 QQTQNIFQSMGSA
+430 EQSQSIFQSLGGAFKEAFSA
-443 FDDAFRSTYGVANL
+443 YSAANL

-622 VGEITQ
+622 VGEIMQ
-628 QSMPTLGTAFK
+628 PPSMSTLGTAFK

-659 GTVELLSDVESSLKK
+659 GTVQLLSDVESSLKK

-687 SYADV
+687 SYSDV

-699 WNTLNQVQQNELAKA
+699 WSTLNQVQQNELAKA

-727 MEHYDRAQKYAE
+727 MEHYDKARQYAE

-752 QDNYLSSLEAKTNAL
+752 NDNYLSSLEAKTNAL

-787 LYGAKAVTDFVEKT
+787 LDGAKAVTDFAEKT

-829 AIKEFS
+829 AVQEFS
-835 NLGKAMSILKSGT
+835 NLGKAMSMLKTGT
-848 GVTSNMSQLLT
+848 GVTSNMSQLLE

-867 QTALVLS
+867 QTALILS
-874 STELNTAQRTA
+874 NTELNTAQRMA
-885 ILMNRGLSAS
+885 ILTNRGLSAS
-895 EAEAELST
+895 EAEAELAT

-917 MSLGSAMKGMV
+917 MSLGSAMKGLF

-1076 FFGNTPTLSL
+1076 FFGNAPTLSL

-1094 DYKDSDVYKDALK
+1094 DYTNSDVYKEALK

-1152 EKLNSFLSTVKEL
+1152 EKLNSFLATVKEL

-1257 VKDSVDNIV
+1257 VKASVDNIV
-1266 SRDSG
+1266 STDSG

-1281 AEGIDTASEKTY
+1281 ADGIDTASEKTY

-1323 IDLKSINL
+1323 VDLKSIHL

-1352 LGIVSDDSAESVAK
+1352 LGIVSDDSADSVAK

-1372 DMGMTATVSMNQV
+1372 DMGMTATVSMEQV

-1405 LKTIMSESVSGSG
+1405 LKTIMSESVSGAG

-1455 LQAQQSEMNKADYLS
+1455 LQAQQSEMNRADYLS

-1497 GLQAQREGI
+1497 GLQSQRQGI

-1537 EEGDMYD
+1537 EEGKIYD
-1544 SIQGNMESIKDLYD
+1544 EIQGNLESVKDLYD

-1582 SVDEIVTAYEESY
+1582 SVDEIVSAYEEAY

-1608 CQAFLQDISNLNSEW
+1608 CQAFVQDVADLNSEW

-1656 SVLRKLHDFG
+1656 SLLRKLHDFG

-1730 DLEPEVRTERLEQA
+1730 DLEPEVRTERLEQV

-1753 KQHEAGQN
+1753 KQQEAGQN

-1783 EQFRNNDGTIPV
+1783 EQFRDENGTIPV

-1813 QNLENTPAILQVDTS
+1813 QNLENTPAILQVDIS
-1828 QVDGALGNAIGKLQ
+1828 QVDGELGNAIGKLQ

-1857 KTQGIDIDTTDA
+1857 KAQGINIDTTDA

-1895 TDFQSKLSNI
+1895 SDFQSKLSNI
-1905 ATHPIDVG
+1905 ATHPIDVA

-1919 PNALADV
+1919 PNALSDV
-1926 STKISGITPEL
+1926 SAKISGITPEL

-1964 DHSAIDSYDPK
+1964 DHSAIDSYDPENK
-1975 DKNATVTY
+1975 DATVTY

-1989 LENLPGNKTRNLTY
+1989 LENLPGNKTRSLTY
-2003 NIKTNGTVPR
+2003 NIKTNGTAPK

-2019 AIGTAHAAG
+2019 ALGTAHAAG

-2036 AHNEPHALV
+2036 AHDEPHALV

-2069 ANLKKDDVVFNG
+2069 AHLKKDDVVFNG

-2112 KGSGRFNV
+2112 GGSGRFNV
-2120 GSSGTKADS
+2120 GGSGTKADS
-2129 STWEENQK
+2129 STWEKNQK
-2137 KDKTGSKSSS
+2137 KDKTNSKSSS
-2147 GSSSSGSSKRSSGR
+2147 GSSGSGSSRSSSGR

-2199 IAVDNINRAIGLAQ
+2199 IAVDNIDRAIGLAQ

-2264 KVTNEDLKKKIDEYK
+2264 KITNEDLKKKIDEYK

-2306 LEIITDTYDAIVD
+2306 LKIITDTYDAIVD
-2319 INDSIK
+2319 INSSLQD
-2325 SVADSKISLN
+2325 VADSKISLN

-2344 PDNYANLNNS
+2344 PDNYASINKS

-2363 QLTKKLSDYQKEVDS
+2363 QLTKKLAEYQKEMDS
-2378 QLSSGY
+2378 QLSSG
-2384 LKKGSEAYQAA
+2384 LMKKGSDAYNSAL
-2395 MKNIQ
+2395 KNIQ

-2408 ASTSLLELRDKLD
+2408 ASTSLIELRDKLD

-2431 IDGIKR
+2431 IDRIKR
-2437 NSDITE
+2437 NSDVYD

-2478 MEIYRKKQAVLDV
+2478 MEIYRKKQATLDV

-2498 YAEKIQTLKEN
+2498 YAEKLQTLKED
-2509 TLELITDNESLQD
+2509 TLELITDNESLKN

-2565 TEEGLAQVALLQQ
+2565 TEDGLAQIALLQQ

-2614 SKDYREGIQG
+2614 SKDYREGIQS

-2664 RKSAYEYEKKV
+2664 RKSYYEYEKKV
-2675 TSQSNDINKLKAE
+2675 SSQSNDVNKLKAE

-2733 FDKLSLDLQETLDN
+2733 FDKLSSDLKDSLDN

-2801 DLGTETGAKN
+2801 DLSTETGVKN

-2824 KNPSSTASGT
+2824 QNPSSAASGT
-2834 KTDPIN
+2834 KTDPIQ
-2840 SNSKANSDLAD
+2840 SNDKANSDLAD

-2895 KTLAWKSSN
+2895 KTLAWKSNN

-2918 KPGSCTITATTTD
+2918 KAGSCTITVSTTD
-2931 GSGLSAKVSIKVNAK
+2931 GSGLSATVSIKVNAK

-2979 YNDSWGMAPKGSRFS
+2979 YNDSWGMSPRGSRFS

-3038 RLSQISSYEKG
+3038 RLSQISGYENG
-3049 TDRIYGDQL
+3049 TERVDKDQIAL
-3058 VWTNENKDTKH
+3058 VNENMNTKH
-3069 HGVSELIYRKKDGA
+3069 HGVSEMIYRDGSVLVPLKKD
-3083 FLTPVQDGDSILPA
+3083 DSVIPA
-3097 DFVSN
+3097 DMVSKMM
-3102 LAALSAIDP
+3102 ATP
-3111 REFGMNVSTTP
+3111 MEFGSFGANAANVIYNS
-3122 NLVQTNIP
+3122 IP
-3130 QNISNVGNVTYHYDA
+3130 QNISNAGNVTVTNHYDS
-3145 LLNIENVEG
+3145 LITVEG
-3154 NLDKSAIPD
+3154 NVDKDALPGLQEILEKSY
-3163 IQKLLKQSCKYTC
+3163 QYTSKQIVKDARKVGIRPSR
-3176 DTLADQYQKL
+3176 
-3186 GHKIIM
+3186 

>member
-1 MAEDFQV
+1 MQL
-8 KIQADLD
+8 KNLGDLFGSFGELNLLRNKYGKNSTFD
-15 TAQVD
+15 TLSSTLQQSFNESFKVG
-20 EKIEK
+20 
-25 LVNKKRTIKLD
+25 T
-36 VDINGQNAK
+36 NGISEFSTEQ
-45 SITDNIQKGLS
+45 I
-56 KTKLDTSNISKKI
+56 KTKASVMGLNDALTKQALSLANDAGLYQKAAAGNLTFSKAIELNINNASDLVDALMSSNSEVLKKYKDNDI
-69 ADSFNISD
+69 ADMIANSGEKGSAAY
-77 KSVISK
+77 
-83 IQTQLNEMMTSLS
+83 NE
-96 KTWNG
+96 
-101 KNFDFKN
+101 F
-108 ASGFYSGMEQMAK
+108 
-121 TVTENARIIK
+121 
-131 SATGVY
+131 
-137 DDFYNYF
+137 
-144 NRKKIFVSD
+144 
-153 DLKNALG
+153 
-160 TEQYKE
+160 
-166 LLNNNIGKI
+166 
-175 VRDAT
+175 
-180 KGVSIDSI
+180 
-188 WGEMSNLFPEHFS
+188 
-201 ENITNQVDQIL
+201 
-212 YATNLLKK
+212 
-220 ARADMD
+220 
-226 EVFTSSNMTA
+226 
-236 QQKGEINNSAYVEVL
+236 
-251 EMSKNLQNNLQKN
+251 
-264 IVEATEAA
+264 
-272 KTTIKI
+272 
-278 DVQLDKE
+278 
-285 KIAADIRNAIE
+285 
-296 SASSGA
+296 
-302 GEAIKLNLDINEEQL
+302 
-317 LSNLQ
+317 
-322 SAIRKLTTGD
+322 
-332 ESVKV
+332 
-337 EIDVDKSDLQS
+337 
-348 KLNEACKEMQIPVQ
+348 
-362 FKIDADEIASQI
+362 
-374 KAAVDK
+374 
-380 ITDIELDLKVNTN
+380 
-393 NVKQAVD
+393 
-400 DAVKDKITPEVDPSG
+400 VKDLID
-415 ITQLQEILRNVNSTG
+415 NN
-430 QQTQNIFQSMGSA
+430 
-443 FDDAFRSTYGVANL
+443 
-457 LQDAIYKIGD
+457 QD
-467 AGREVI
+467 
-473 GTVRELNDSLV
+473 
-484 SLQMATGDD
+484 
-493 YDTVKNLMQ
+493 
-502 QYNALGQE
+502 LG
-510 LGAITTDVAS
+510 
-520 GADAWLRQGK
+520 
-530 SLEQTNTLLKDS
+530 DS
-542 IVLSKVSGLDAE
+542 IVELAPKVETTKSAFSGL
-554 ESTQYL
+554 SNYFKGL
-560 TAAMNGYNVAV
+560 
-571 DNVMGIV
+571 
-578 DKVSKVDL
+578 L
-586 ESATDAGGLM
+586 ATF
-596 EAMSRV
+596 
-602 STMANTAGVSMDKLL
+602 T
-617 GYMAS
+617 
-622 VGEITQ
+622 
-628 QSMPTLGTAFK
+628 
-639 SIFARMSDIK
+639 
-649 AQNYELVDDN
+649 
-659 GTVELLSDVESSLKK
+659 
-674 VGIDLRKTVTEYN
+674 
-687 SYADV
+687 
-692 LDNLAAK
+692 
-699 WNTLNQVQQNELAKA
+699 
-714 FAGTRQQEVFRTL
+714 
-727 MEHYDRAQKYAE
+727 
-739 VAENS
+739 
-744 AGTAEKKF
+744 
-752 QDNYLSSLEAKTNAL
+752 
-767 KASFESLS
+767 
-775 SSLVSDDMYSWA
+775 
-787 LYGAKAVTDFVEKT
+787 
-801 NILKGAIAG
+801 
-810 LGTAGSLYAVKQ
+810 
-822 LVLGFGS
+822 
-829 AIKEFS
+829 
-835 NLGKAMSILKSGT
+835 
-848 GVTSNMSQLLT
+848 
-859 LTQGLSKS
+859 
-867 QTALVLS
+867 
-874 STELNTAQRTA
+874 
-885 ILMNRGLSAS
+885 
-895 EAEAELST
+895 
-903 MGLSAAEGTATATT
+903 
-917 MSLGSAMKGMV
+917 
-928 ATLAANPIF
+928 NPIF

-951 SYNQSVEESIQH
+951 GYNQSVQESIQH
-963 TKDSTAELQERN
+963 TKDSIAEIEERN
-975 QSLDDNIQKVQE
+975 KSIDDNISKAQE

-1076 FFGNTPTLSL
+1076 FFGNTPTLSM
-1086 LGNAPEKA
+1086 LGSEPQKSEYTNS
-1094 DYKDSDVYKDALK
+1094 DTYKEMLK
-1107 RYQNSKTQIEEIQ
+1107 RYRNSKSQIEEIQ
-1120 KAAEKAGLK
+1120 KAAEQAGLK
-1129 QYTSTSTG
+1129 QYNGVATG

-1152 EKLNSFLSTVKEL
+1152 EKLNNFLATVKEL

-1197 DKHQEVYQEYLKNS
+1197 DKHQEIYQEYLKNS

-1246 KVEAAKTALDG
+1246 KVKEAKTALDG
-1257 VKDSVDNIV
+1257 VKASVDNIV
-1266 SRDSG
+1266 STDSG

-1281 AEGIDTASEKTY
+1281 ADGIDTASEKTY
-1293 EFKERLSGRGT
+1293 EFKERLSGKGT

-1405 LKTIMSESVSGSG
+1405 LKTIMSESVSGAG

-1478 LRQIEEQIADA
+1478 LRQVEEQIADA

-1506 LDNISS
+1506 LNNISS

-1537 EEGDMYD
+1537 EEGNMYD

-1628 DGSWEINFGVG
+1628 DGSWDINFGVG

-1704 LDTDSFSE
+1704 LDTDSFGE
-1712 ITDDIDK
+1712 ITDGIDK
-1719 VKEYIQQINDA
+1719 VKEYIQQVNDA

-1753 KQHEAGQN
+1753 KQQEAGQN

-1783 EQFRNNDGTIPV
+1783 EQFRNDDGTIPV

-1813 QNLENTPAILQVDTS
+1813 QNLENTPAILQIDTS
-1828 QVDGALGNAIGKLQ
+1828 QVDGELGNAIGKLQ

-1926 STKISGITPEL
+1926 SAKISGITPEL

-1964 DHSAIDSYDPK
+1964 DHSAIDSYDPE

-1983 SVVVSG
+1983 GVVVSG
-1989 LENLPGNKTRNLTY
+1989 LENLPGNKTRSLTY
-2003 NIKTNGTVPR
+2003 NIKTNGTAPK

-2112 KGSGRFNV
+2112 GGSGRFNV

-2129 STWEENQK
+2129 STWEDK
-2137 KDKTGSKSSS
+2137 KKQNNTSHNS
-2147 GSSSSGSSKRSSGR
+2147 
-2161 SSGGSSSG
+2161 SSGGSSRRNSG
-2169 SSGSSSTKE
+2169 TSSGGSTRSSGSSSTKE

-2199 IAVDNINRAIGLAQ
+2199 IAVDNIDRAIGLAQ

-2218 YDAISKVQQELT
+2218 YDAIGKVQQELT

-2319 INDSIK
+2319 INDKIK
-2325 SVADSKISLN
+2325 DVADSKISLN

-2344 PDNYANLNNS
+2344 PDNYASLNNS

-2421 QIKIDTIQNV
+2421 QIKIDTIQNI

-2634 SLVDLYKNAMSTEVD
+2634 SLIDLYKNAMSTEVD
-2649 YLDKIISKQKNLLDQ
+2649 YLDKIISKRKEALQKKADYYDYD
-2664 RKSAYEYEKKV
+2664 KTISKK
-2675 TSQSNDINKLKAE
+2675 SNDINAIKAQ
-2688 IIALQGSNNLSDQSR
+2688 IMALQG
-2703 LRKLQADLKSAESDL
+2703 
-2718 QDTKRDHA
+2718 
-2726 YDMQSQG
+2726 
-2733 FDKLSLDLQETLDN
+2733 
-2747 TEYEISHN
+2747 
-2755 ADKQLEI
+2755 
-2762 INSMLDKAVSSYQ
+2762 
-2775 EAYGKINSIIK
+2775 
-2786 NTGWVGSTDFNNTQS
+2786 
-2801 DLGTETGAKN
+2801 
-2811 QNSNASQSQSSAN
+2811 
-2824 KNPSSTASGT
+2824 
-2834 KTDPIN
+2834 
-2840 SNSKANSDLAD
+2840 
-2851 QLVKPEDTTNRKVAE
+2851 
-2866 LKVSPTSTTLEEGK
+2866 
-2880 STSITATIRPNDAAN
+2880 
-2895 KTLAWKSSN
+2895 
-2904 ESIATVSNGTVKAK
+2904 
-2918 KPGSCTITATTTD
+2918 
-2931 GSGLSAKVSIKVNAK
+2931 VN
-2946 PKPPKPQPKPQPAKT
+2946 
-2961 GGDGIPRVGD
+2961 
-2971 VVTFTGSY
+2971 Y
-2979 YNDSWGMAPKGSRFS
+2979 
-2994 GQPGAVVID
+2994 
-3003 SYTAREY
+3003 
-3010 GGNGRT
+3010 
-3016 TGDFKIHIKSA
+3016 
-3027 HDPNYSDLGWV
+3027 
-3038 RLSQISSYEKG
+3038 
-3049 TDRIYGDQL
+3049 
-3058 VWTNENKDTKH
+3058 
-3069 HGVSELIYRKKDGA
+3069 
-3083 FLTPVQDGDSILPA
+3083 
-3097 DFVSN
+3097 
-3102 LAALSAIDP
+3102 
-3111 REFGMNVSTTP
+3111 
-3122 NLVQTNIP
+3122 
-3130 QNISNVGNVTYHYDA
+3130 
-3145 LLNIENVEG
+3145 LL
-3154 NLDKSAIPD
+3154 L
-3163 IQKLLKQSCKYTC
+3163 
-3176 DTLADQYQKL
+3176 
-3186 GHKIIM
+3186 

>member
-1 MAEDFQV
+1 MAEDF
-8 KIQADLD
+8 KIKIEADLD
-15 TAQVD
+15 TEQADQ
-20 EKIEK
+20 KIEK

-108 ASGFYSGMEQMAK
+108 ASGFYSGMDQMAK

-144 NRKKIFVSD
+144 NRKKIYVSD
-153 DLKNALG
+153 ELKNALG
-160 TEQYKE
+160 TDQYKE
-166 LLNNNIGKI
+166 ILNSNIGKI

-201 ENITNQVDQIL
+201 ENITNQVDQIV
-212 YATNLLKK
+212 YAMNLLKK
-220 ARADMD
+220 ARVDMD
-226 EVFTSSNMTA
+226 EVITSSGMTA
-236 QQKGEINNSAYVEVL
+236 QQKGEINSSAYAEVL
-251 EMSKNLQNNLQKN
+251 EMSKNLQINLQKN
-264 IVEATEAA
+264 IAEATEAA

-393 NVKQAVD
+393 SVKQSVD
-400 DAVKDKITPEVDPSG
+400 DAIKDKIEPEVDPSG

-430 QQTQNIFQSMGSA
+430 QQTQSIFQSMGSA
-443 FDDAFRSTYGVANL
+443 FDDAFSAYSAANL

-473 GTVRELNDSLV
+473 STVRELNDSLV

-493 YDTVKNLMQ
+493 YDTVKNLMK
-502 QYNALGQE
+502 QYNDLGQE
-510 LGAITTDVAS
+510 LGSITTDVAS

-622 VGEITQ
+622 VGEIMQPT
-628 QSMPTLGTAFK
+628 SMSTLGTAFK

-649 AQNYELVDDN
+649 AQNYELVDDD
-659 GTVELLSDVESSLKK
+659 GTVQLLSDVESSLKK

-692 LDNLAAK
+692 LDNLAEK
-699 WNTLNQVQQNELAKA
+699 WSTLNQVQQNELAKA

-727 MEHYDRAQKYAE
+727 MEHYNRAKKYAE

-752 QDNYLSSLEAKTNAL
+752 NDNYLSSLEAKTNAL

-787 LYGAKAVTDFVEKT
+787 FDGAKAVTDFAEKT

-810 LGTAGSLYAVKQ
+810 LGTAGSLYAIQQ

-829 AIKEFS
+829 AVQEFS
-835 NLGKAMSILKSGT
+835 NLGKAMSMLKTGT
-848 GVTSNMSQLLT
+848 NVTSSMSQLLE

-867 QTALVLS
+867 QTAIILS

-963 TKDSTAELQERN
+963 TKDSTAEIQERN

-1076 FFGNTPTLSL
+1076 FFGNTPTLSM
-1086 LGNAPEKA
+1086 LGAEPM
-1094 DYKDSDVYKDALK
+1094 DKDALK
-1107 RYQNSKTQIEEIQ
+1107 RYKNNKAQIEEIQ
-1120 KAAEKAGLK
+1120 KAAEQAGLK
-1129 QYTSTSTG
+1129 KYNGQTAG

-1152 EKLNSFLSTVKEL
+1152 EKLNNFLSTVKEL

-1172 GKNTDYFDNIISSA
+1172 GKNTDYFDNIISAA

-1211 MLAEGYGN
+1211 MIAEGYGN

-1246 KVEAAKTALDG
+1246 KVKAAKTALDG
-1257 VKDSVDNIV
+1257 VKASVDNIV
-1266 SRDSG
+1266 STDSG

-1281 AEGIDTASEKTY
+1281 ADGIDTASEKTY
-1293 EFKERLSGRGT
+1293 EFKERLSGRGA

-1405 LKTIMSESVSGSG
+1405 LKTIMSESVSGAG
-1418 ISADNVKAFKEM
+1418 ISADNVKAFREM
-1430 FGDDAA
+1430 FGDDAE
-1436 RALEKTADG
+1436 RALEKTAAG

-1455 LQAQQSEMNKADYLS
+1455 LQDQQSEMNKADYLS
-1470 GLADQQEA
+1470 GLADQQKA
-1478 LRQIEEQIADA
+1478 LRQVEEQIADA

-1537 EEGDMYD
+1537 EEGNMYD

-1582 SVDEIVTAYEESY
+1582 SVDEIVAAYEESY

-1628 DGSWEINFGVG
+1628 DGSWDINFGVG

-1753 KQHEAGQN
+1753 KQQEAGQN

-1783 EQFRNNDGTIPV
+1783 EQFRNEDGTIPV

-1828 QVDGALGNAIGKLQ
+1828 QVDGELGNAIGKLQ

-1919 PNALADV
+1919 PNALSYV
-1926 STKISGITPEL
+1926 SAKISGITPEL

-1964 DHSAIDSYDPK
+1964 NHSAIDSYDPE

-1989 LENLPGNKTRNLTY
+1989 LENLPGNKTRSLTY
-2003 NIKTNGTVPR
+2003 NIKTNGTAPK

-2112 KGSGRFNV
+2112 GGSGRFNV

-2129 STWEENQK
+2129 STWEDK
-2137 KDKTGSKSSS
+2137 KKQNNTSHNSSS
-2147 GSSSSGSSKRSSGR
+2147 GSSSRRNSGSSSGGSTRS
-2161 SSGGSSSG
+2161 SSGGSSGG

-2199 IAVDNINRAIGLAQ
+2199 IAVDNIDRAIGLAQ

-2291 VAKLEDKITELAEKR
+2291 VAKLEDKITDLAEKR
-2306 LEIITDTYDAIVD
+2306 LEIITDSYDAIVD
-2319 INDSIK
+2319 INDKIK
-2325 SVADSKISLN
+2325 DVADSKISLN

-2344 PDNYANLNNS
+2344 PDNYASINKS

-2733 FDKLSLDLQETLDN
+2733 FDKLSSDLQETLDN

-2786 NTGWVGSTDFNNTQS
+2786 NTGWVGSTDFNTAQS

-2840 SNSKANSDLAD
+2840 SNSKVNSDLAD

-3038 RLSQISSYEKG
+3038 RLSQISGYEKG
-3049 TDRIYGDQL
+3049 TDRIHGDQL

-3083 FLTPVQDGDSILPA
+3083 VLTPVQDGDSILPA

-3111 REFGMNVSTTP
+3111 KEFGMNVSTTP

-3163 IQKLLKQSCKYTC
+3163 LQEFMKKSYQYTTNQMQK
-3176 DTLADQYQKL
+3176 DARKL
-3186 GHKIIM
+3186 GWKASR

>member
-1 MAEDFQV
+1 MQL
-8 KIQADLD
+8 KNLGDLFGSFGELNLLRNKYGKNSTFD
-15 TAQVD
+15 TLSSTLQQSFNESFKVG
-20 EKIEK
+20 
-25 LVNKKRTIKLD
+25 T
-36 VDINGQNAK
+36 NGISEFSTEQ
-45 SITDNIQKGLS
+45 I
-56 KTKLDTSNISKKI
+56 KTKASVMGLNDALTKQALSLANDAGLYQKAAAGNLTFSKAIELNINNASDLVDALMSSNSEVLKKYKDNDI
-69 ADSFNISD
+69 ADMIANSGEKGSAAY
-77 KSVISK
+77 
-83 IQTQLNEMMTSLS
+83 NE
-96 KTWNG
+96 
-101 KNFDFKN
+101 F
-108 ASGFYSGMEQMAK
+108 
-121 TVTENARIIK
+121 
-131 SATGVY
+131 
-137 DDFYNYF
+137 
-144 NRKKIFVSD
+144 
-153 DLKNALG
+153 
-160 TEQYKE
+160 
-166 LLNNNIGKI
+166 
-175 VRDAT
+175 
-180 KGVSIDSI
+180 
-188 WGEMSNLFPEHFS
+188 
-201 ENITNQVDQIL
+201 
-212 YATNLLKK
+212 
-220 ARADMD
+220 
-226 EVFTSSNMTA
+226 
-236 QQKGEINNSAYVEVL
+236 
-251 EMSKNLQNNLQKN
+251 
-264 IVEATEAA
+264 
-272 KTTIKI
+272 
-278 DVQLDKE
+278 
-285 KIAADIRNAIE
+285 
-296 SASSGA
+296 
-302 GEAIKLNLDINEEQL
+302 
-317 LSNLQ
+317 
-322 SAIRKLTTGD
+322 
-332 ESVKV
+332 
-337 EIDVDKSDLQS
+337 
-348 KLNEACKEMQIPVQ
+348 
-362 FKIDADEIASQI
+362 
-374 KAAVDK
+374 
-380 ITDIELDLKVNTN
+380 
-393 NVKQAVD
+393 
-400 DAVKDKITPEVDPSG
+400 VKDLID
-415 ITQLQEILRNVNSTG
+415 NN
-430 QQTQNIFQSMGSA
+430 
-443 FDDAFRSTYGVANL
+443 
-457 LQDAIYKIGD
+457 QD
-467 AGREVI
+467 
-473 GTVRELNDSLV
+473 
-484 SLQMATGDD
+484 
-493 YDTVKNLMQ
+493 
-502 QYNALGQE
+502 LG
-510 LGAITTDVAS
+510 
-520 GADAWLRQGK
+520 
-530 SLEQTNTLLKDS
+530 DS
-542 IVLSKVSGLDAE
+542 IVELAPKVETTKSAFSGL
-554 ESTQYL
+554 SNYFKGL
-560 TAAMNGYNVAV
+560 
-571 DNVMGIV
+571 
-578 DKVSKVDL
+578 L
-586 ESATDAGGLM
+586 ATF
-596 EAMSRV
+596 
-602 STMANTAGVSMDKLL
+602 T
-617 GYMAS
+617 
-622 VGEITQ
+622 
-628 QSMPTLGTAFK
+628 
-639 SIFARMSDIK
+639 
-649 AQNYELVDDN
+649 
-659 GTVELLSDVESSLKK
+659 
-674 VGIDLRKTVTEYN
+674 
-687 SYADV
+687 
-692 LDNLAAK
+692 
-699 WNTLNQVQQNELAKA
+699 
-714 FAGTRQQEVFRTL
+714 
-727 MEHYDRAQKYAE
+727 
-739 VAENS
+739 
-744 AGTAEKKF
+744 
-752 QDNYLSSLEAKTNAL
+752 
-767 KASFESLS
+767 
-775 SSLVSDDMYSWA
+775 
-787 LYGAKAVTDFVEKT
+787 
-801 NILKGAIAG
+801 
-810 LGTAGSLYAVKQ
+810 
-822 LVLGFGS
+822 
-829 AIKEFS
+829 
-835 NLGKAMSILKSGT
+835 
-848 GVTSNMSQLLT
+848 
-859 LTQGLSKS
+859 
-867 QTALVLS
+867 
-874 STELNTAQRTA
+874 
-885 ILMNRGLSAS
+885 
-895 EAEAELST
+895 
-903 MGLSAAEGTATATT
+903 
-917 MSLGSAMKGMV
+917 
-928 ATLAANPIF
+928 NPIF

-951 SYNQSVEESIQH
+951 GYNQSVQESIQH
-963 TKDSTAELQERN
+963 TKDSIAEIEERN
-975 QSLDDNIQKVQE
+975 KSIDDNISKAQE
-987 LRDSLDSG
+987 LRDSLDSS

-1076 FFGNTPTLSL
+1076 FFGNTPTLAM
-1086 LGNAPEKA
+1086 LGSEPQKSEYTNS
-1094 DYKDSDVYKDALK
+1094 DTYKEMLK
-1107 RYQNSKTQIEEIQ
+1107 RYQNSKSQIEEIQ

-1129 QYTSTSTG
+1129 QYNGVATG

-1152 EKLNSFLSTVKEL
+1152 EKLNNFLVTVKEL
-1165 KRQFEDE
+1165 KRQFQDE

-1197 DKHQEVYQEYLKNS
+1197 DKHQEIYQEYLKNS

-1246 KVEAAKTALDG
+1246 KVEEAKTALDG
-1257 VKDSVDNIV
+1257 VKASVDNIV
-1266 SRDSG
+1266 STDSG

-1281 AEGIDTASEKTY
+1281 ADGIDTASEKTY
-1293 EFKERLSGRGT
+1293 EFKERLSGRGA

-1372 DMGMTATVSMNQV
+1372 DMGMTATVSMDQV

-1405 LKTIMSESVSGSG
+1405 LKTIMSESVSGAG
-1418 ISADNVKAFKEM
+1418 ISADNVKAFREM
-1430 FGDDAA
+1430 FGDDAE

-1455 LQAQQSEMNKADYLS
+1455 LQAQQSQMNRADYLS

-1537 EEGDMYD
+1537 EEGNMYD

-1608 CQAFLQDISNLNSEW
+1608 CQAFLQDISNLNAEW

-1692 DGMGETSLDSIN
+1692 DGMGETSFDSIN

-1989 LENLPGNKTRNLTY
+1989 LENLPGNKTRSLTY

-2036 AHNEPHALV
+2036 SHDESHALV

-2087 LEHGYVTGSH
+2087 LEHGYITGSH

-2178 ATEETFDWIEVF
+2178 VTEETFDWIEVF

-2279 DYYSKYESAADN
+2279 DYYSKYESATDN

-2384 LKKGSEAYQAA
+2384 LKKGSEAYQSA

-2565 TEEGLAQVALLQQ
+2565 TEDGLAQVALLQQ

-2675 TSQSNDINKLKAE
+2675 ASQSNDINKLKAE

-2733 FDKLSLDLQETLDN
+2733 FDKLSSDLQETFDN

-2786 NTGWVGSTDFNNTQS
+2786 NTGWVGSTDFNTAQS
-2801 DLGTETGAKN
+2801 DLSTETGVKN

-2840 SNSKANSDLAD
+2840 SNSKVNSDLAD
-2851 QLVKPEDTTNRKVAE
+2851 QLVKPEDTTNRKVSE

-2979 YNDSWGMAPKGSRFS
+2979 YNDSWGMSPKGSRFS

-3038 RLSQISSYEKG
+3038 RLSQISGYEKG
-3049 TDRIYGDQL
+3049 TDRIHGDQL

-3083 FLTPVQDGDSILPA
+3083 VLTPVQDGDSILPA

-3130 QNISNVGNVTYHYDA
+3130 QNISNVGNVTVKNHYDS
-3145 LLNIENVEG
+3145 LLTVEG
-3154 NLDKSAIPD
+3154 NVDRDALPGLQKILEKS
-3163 IQKLLKQSCKYTC
+3163 YTY
-3176 DTLADQYQKL
+3176 TTKKLADEYGRL

>member
-1 MAEDFQV
+1 MQL
-8 KIQADLD
+8 KNLGDLFGSFGELNLLRNKYGKNSTFD
-15 TAQVD
+15 TLSSTLQQSFNESFKVG
-20 EKIEK
+20 
-25 LVNKKRTIKLD
+25 T
-36 VDINGQNAK
+36 NGISEFSTEQ
-45 SITDNIQKGLS
+45 I
-56 KTKLDTSNISKKI
+56 KTKASVMGLNDALTKQALSLANDAGLYQKAAAGNLTFSKAIELNINNASDLVDALMSSNSEVLKKYKDKDI
-69 ADSFNISD
+69 ADMIANSGEKGSAAY
-77 KSVISK
+77 
-83 IQTQLNEMMTSLS
+83 NE
-96 KTWNG
+96 
-101 KNFDFKN
+101 F
-108 ASGFYSGMEQMAK
+108 
-121 TVTENARIIK
+121 
-131 SATGVY
+131 
-137 DDFYNYF
+137 
-144 NRKKIFVSD
+144 
-153 DLKNALG
+153 
-160 TEQYKE
+160 
-166 LLNNNIGKI
+166 
-175 VRDAT
+175 
-180 KGVSIDSI
+180 
-188 WGEMSNLFPEHFS
+188 
-201 ENITNQVDQIL
+201 
-212 YATNLLKK
+212 
-220 ARADMD
+220 
-226 EVFTSSNMTA
+226 
-236 QQKGEINNSAYVEVL
+236 
-251 EMSKNLQNNLQKN
+251 
-264 IVEATEAA
+264 
-272 KTTIKI
+272 
-278 DVQLDKE
+278 
-285 KIAADIRNAIE
+285 
-296 SASSGA
+296 
-302 GEAIKLNLDINEEQL
+302 
-317 LSNLQ
+317 
-322 SAIRKLTTGD
+322 
-332 ESVKV
+332 
-337 EIDVDKSDLQS
+337 
-348 KLNEACKEMQIPVQ
+348 
-362 FKIDADEIASQI
+362 
-374 KAAVDK
+374 
-380 ITDIELDLKVNTN
+380 
-393 NVKQAVD
+393 
-400 DAVKDKITPEVDPSG
+400 VKDLID
-415 ITQLQEILRNVNSTG
+415 NN
-430 QQTQNIFQSMGSA
+430 
-443 FDDAFRSTYGVANL
+443 
-457 LQDAIYKIGD
+457 QD
-467 AGREVI
+467 
-473 GTVRELNDSLV
+473 
-484 SLQMATGDD
+484 
-493 YDTVKNLMQ
+493 
-502 QYNALGQE
+502 LG
-510 LGAITTDVAS
+510 
-520 GADAWLRQGK
+520 
-530 SLEQTNTLLKDS
+530 DS
-542 IVLSKVSGLDAE
+542 IVELAPKVETTKSAFSGL
-554 ESTQYL
+554 SNYFKGL
-560 TAAMNGYNVAV
+560 
-571 DNVMGIV
+571 
-578 DKVSKVDL
+578 L
-586 ESATDAGGLM
+586 ATF
-596 EAMSRV
+596 
-602 STMANTAGVSMDKLL
+602 T
-617 GYMAS
+617 
-622 VGEITQ
+622 
-628 QSMPTLGTAFK
+628 
-639 SIFARMSDIK
+639 
-649 AQNYELVDDN
+649 
-659 GTVELLSDVESSLKK
+659 
-674 VGIDLRKTVTEYN
+674 
-687 SYADV
+687 
-692 LDNLAAK
+692 
-699 WNTLNQVQQNELAKA
+699 
-714 FAGTRQQEVFRTL
+714 
-727 MEHYDRAQKYAE
+727 
-739 VAENS
+739 
-744 AGTAEKKF
+744 
-752 QDNYLSSLEAKTNAL
+752 
-767 KASFESLS
+767 
-775 SSLVSDDMYSWA
+775 
-787 LYGAKAVTDFVEKT
+787 
-801 NILKGAIAG
+801 
-810 LGTAGSLYAVKQ
+810 
-822 LVLGFGS
+822 
-829 AIKEFS
+829 
-835 NLGKAMSILKSGT
+835 
-848 GVTSNMSQLLT
+848 
-859 LTQGLSKS
+859 
-867 QTALVLS
+867 
-874 STELNTAQRTA
+874 
-885 ILMNRGLSAS
+885 
-895 EAEAELST
+895 
-903 MGLSAAEGTATATT
+903 
-917 MSLGSAMKGMV
+917 
-928 ATLAANPIF
+928 NPIF

-951 SYNQSVEESIQH
+951 GYNQSVQESIQH
-963 TKDSTAELQERN
+963 TKDSIAEIEERN
-975 QSLDDNIQKVQE
+975 KSIDDNISKAQE

-1006 SQLLDIQSQLSDS
+1006 SQLLDIKSQLSDS

-1076 FFGNTPTLSL
+1076 FFGNTPTLAM
-1086 LGNAPEKA
+1086 LGSEPQKSEYTN
-1094 DYKDSDVYKDALK
+1094 SDVYKDALK

-1120 KAAEKAGLK
+1120 KAAKKAGLK

-1152 EKLNSFLSTVKEL
+1152 EKLNSFLATVKEL

-1197 DKHQEVYQEYLKNS
+1197 DKHQEIYQEYLKNS

-1246 KVEAAKTALDG
+1246 KVKEAKTALDG

-1266 SRDSG
+1266 STDSG

-1281 AEGIDTASEKTY
+1281 ADGIDTASEKTY
-1293 EFKERLSGRGT
+1293 EFKERLSGRGA

-1372 DMGMTATVSMNQV
+1372 DMGMTATVSMDQV

-1405 LKTIMSESVSGSG
+1405 LKTIMSESVSGAG
-1418 ISADNVKAFKEM
+1418 ISADNVKAFREM
-1430 FGDDAA
+1430 FGDDAE

-1455 LQAQQSEMNKADYLS
+1455 LQAQQSQMNRADYLS

-1537 EEGDMYD
+1537 EEGNMYD

-1582 SVDEIVTAYEESY
+1582 SVDEIVAAYEESY

-1628 DGSWEINFGVG
+1628 DGSWDINFGVG

-1719 VKEYIQQINDA
+1719 VKEYIQQVNDA

-1753 KQHEAGQN
+1753 KQYEAGQN

-1783 EQFRNNDGTIPV
+1783 EQFRNEDGTIPV

-1828 QVDGALGNAIGKLQ
+1828 QIDGELGNAIGKLQ

-1926 STKISGITPEL
+1926 SAKISGITPEL

-1989 LENLPGNKTRNLTY
+1989 LENLPGNKTRSLTY

-2112 KGSGRFNV
+2112 GGSGRFNV

-2129 STWEENQK
+2129 STWEDK
-2137 KDKTGSKSSS
+2137 KKQNNTSHNS
-2147 GSSSSGSSKRSSGR
+2147 
-2161 SSGGSSSG
+2161 SSGGSSRRNSG
-2169 SSGSSSTKE
+2169 TSSGGSTRSSSGGNSGGSSSSSDAKST
-2178 ATEETFDWIEVF
+2178 TEEVVDFIKIMLSRLSRMTELATNAIE
-2190 LKEMSRATE
+2190 RAVGL
-2199 IAVDNINRAIGLAQ
+2199 ANKQAAAADAIGKATNEMVHNQRAADAYLA
-2213 KQTKA
+2213 KA
-2218 YDAISKVQQELT
+2218 NSISLSDAYK
-2230 ANQQS
+2230 NQ
-2235 ANKYLQLAANVGLDP
+2235 
-2250 SYISKIQNGTLDVE
+2250 IMNGSINIDTIID
-2264 KVTNEDLKKKIDEYK
+2264 EDLKKKISDFQSY
-2279 DYYSKYESAADN
+2279 YESYLSARDN
-2291 VAKLEDKITELAEKR
+2291 ALKLEDKITELAEKR
-2306 LEIITDTYDAIVD
+2306 LEIIEKEYDAIVD
-2319 INDSIK
+2319 INDAIK
-2325 SVADSKISLN
+2325 TVADSKMSLN

-2363 QLTKKLSDYQKEVDS
+2363 QLTKKLSDYQKEMES
-2378 QLSSGY
+2378 QLSSG
-2384 LKKGSEAYQAA
+2384 LMQKGSDSYNSAL
-2395 MKNIQ
+2395 KNIQ
-2400 DFTAKIYD
+2400 DFTAKIYE
-2408 ASTSLLELRDKLD
+2408 AATSAIELKNKLD
-2421 QIKIDTIQNV
+2421 QIKIDVIQYK
-2431 IDGIKR
+2431 IDEFQR
-2437 NSDITE
+2437 NSDRIDAYT
-2443 KYISYLQSQNRDV
+2443 SLRDAQNETV
-2456 PENLYTDRIDNNNA
+2456 SESMYQNRIDNNNGIIE
-2470 QVQQNLKQ
+2470 QKQ
-2478 MEIYRKKQAVLDV
+2478 KQREIYLKNQSYFDV
-2491 NSKSYQD
+2491 NSKEYQSYAD
-2498 YAEKIQTLKEN
+2498 KIKELDTDTIN
-2509 TLELITDNESLQD
+2509 LMKDNEDLKD
-2522 SIYEL
+2522 SIFEL
-2527 RFKPLDDAIQKYSDL
+2527 RFKNLDDAIQKYSDL

-2565 TEEGLAQVALLQQ
+2565 TEDGLAQIALLQQ

-2614 SKDYREGIQG
+2614 SKDYREGIQS

-2649 YLDKIISKQKNLLDQ
+2649 YLTSIVTKRQEALKAKADYYSYDKSISKK
-2664 RKSAYEYEKKV
+2664 
-2675 TSQSNDINKLKAE
+2675 SNDINAIKAQ
-2688 IIALQGSNNLSDQSR
+2688 IMALEG
-2703 LRKLQADLKSAESDL
+2703 
-2718 QDTKRDHA
+2718 
-2726 YDMQSQG
+2726 
-2733 FDKLSLDLQETLDN
+2733 
-2747 TEYEISHN
+2747 
-2755 ADKQLEI
+2755 
-2762 INSMLDKAVSSYQ
+2762 
-2775 EAYGKINSIIK
+2775 
-2786 NTGWVGSTDFNNTQS
+2786 
-2801 DLGTETGAKN
+2801 
-2811 QNSNASQSQSSAN
+2811 
-2824 KNPSSTASGT
+2824 
-2834 KTDPIN
+2834 
-2840 SNSKANSDLAD
+2840 
-2851 QLVKPEDTTNRKVAE
+2851 VK
-2866 LKVSPTSTTLEEGK
+2866 
-2880 STSITATIRPNDAAN
+2880 
-2895 KTLAWKSSN
+2895 
-2904 ESIATVSNGTVKAK
+2904 
-2918 KPGSCTITATTTD
+2918 
-2931 GSGLSAKVSIKVNAK
+2931 
-2946 PKPPKPQPKPQPAKT
+2946 
-2961 GGDGIPRVGD
+2961 
-2971 VVTFTGSY
+2971 Y
-2979 YNDSWGMAPKGSRFS
+2979 
-2994 GQPGAVVID
+2994 
-3003 SYTAREY
+3003 
-3010 GGNGRT
+3010 
-3016 TGDFKIHIKSA
+3016 
-3027 HDPNYSDLGWV
+3027 
-3038 RLSQISSYEKG
+3038 
-3049 TDRIYGDQL
+3049 
-3058 VWTNENKDTKH
+3058 
-3069 HGVSELIYRKKDGA
+3069 
-3083 FLTPVQDGDSILPA
+3083 
-3097 DFVSN
+3097 
-3102 LAALSAIDP
+3102 
-3111 REFGMNVSTTP
+3111 
-3122 NLVQTNIP
+3122 
-3130 QNISNVGNVTYHYDA
+3130 
-3145 LLNIENVEG
+3145 LL
-3154 NLDKSAIPD
+3154 L
-3163 IQKLLKQSCKYTC
+3163 
-3176 DTLADQYQKL
+3176 
-3186 GHKIIM
+3186 

>member
-1 MAEDFQV
+1 MQL
-8 KIQADLD
+8 KNLGDLFGSFGELNLLRNKYGKNSTFD
-15 TAQVD
+15 TLSSTLQQSFNESFKVG
-20 EKIEK
+20 
-25 LVNKKRTIKLD
+25 T
-36 VDINGQNAK
+36 NGISEFSTEQ
-45 SITDNIQKGLS
+45 I
-56 KTKLDTSNISKKI
+56 KTKASVMGLNDALTKQALSLANDAGLYQKAAAGNLTFSKAIELNINNASDLVDALMSSNSEVLKKYKDNDI
-69 ADSFNISD
+69 ADMIANSGEKGSAAY
-77 KSVISK
+77 
-83 IQTQLNEMMTSLS
+83 NE
-96 KTWNG
+96 
-101 KNFDFKN
+101 F
-108 ASGFYSGMEQMAK
+108 
-121 TVTENARIIK
+121 
-131 SATGVY
+131 
-137 DDFYNYF
+137 
-144 NRKKIFVSD
+144 
-153 DLKNALG
+153 
-160 TEQYKE
+160 
-166 LLNNNIGKI
+166 
-175 VRDAT
+175 
-180 KGVSIDSI
+180 
-188 WGEMSNLFPEHFS
+188 
-201 ENITNQVDQIL
+201 
-212 YATNLLKK
+212 
-220 ARADMD
+220 
-226 EVFTSSNMTA
+226 
-236 QQKGEINNSAYVEVL
+236 
-251 EMSKNLQNNLQKN
+251 
-264 IVEATEAA
+264 
-272 KTTIKI
+272 
-278 DVQLDKE
+278 
-285 KIAADIRNAIE
+285 
-296 SASSGA
+296 
-302 GEAIKLNLDINEEQL
+302 
-317 LSNLQ
+317 
-322 SAIRKLTTGD
+322 
-332 ESVKV
+332 
-337 EIDVDKSDLQS
+337 
-348 KLNEACKEMQIPVQ
+348 
-362 FKIDADEIASQI
+362 
-374 KAAVDK
+374 
-380 ITDIELDLKVNTN
+380 
-393 NVKQAVD
+393 
-400 DAVKDKITPEVDPSG
+400 VKDLID
-415 ITQLQEILRNVNSTG
+415 NN
-430 QQTQNIFQSMGSA
+430 
-443 FDDAFRSTYGVANL
+443 
-457 LQDAIYKIGD
+457 QD
-467 AGREVI
+467 
-473 GTVRELNDSLV
+473 
-484 SLQMATGDD
+484 
-493 YDTVKNLMQ
+493 
-502 QYNALGQE
+502 LG
-510 LGAITTDVAS
+510 
-520 GADAWLRQGK
+520 
-530 SLEQTNTLLKDS
+530 DS
-542 IVLSKVSGLDAE
+542 IVELAPKVETTKSAFSGL
-554 ESTQYL
+554 SNYFKGL
-560 TAAMNGYNVAV
+560 
-571 DNVMGIV
+571 
-578 DKVSKVDL
+578 L
-586 ESATDAGGLM
+586 ATF
-596 EAMSRV
+596 
-602 STMANTAGVSMDKLL
+602 T
-617 GYMAS
+617 
-622 VGEITQ
+622 
-628 QSMPTLGTAFK
+628 
-639 SIFARMSDIK
+639 
-649 AQNYELVDDN
+649 
-659 GTVELLSDVESSLKK
+659 
-674 VGIDLRKTVTEYN
+674 
-687 SYADV
+687 
-692 LDNLAAK
+692 
-699 WNTLNQVQQNELAKA
+699 
-714 FAGTRQQEVFRTL
+714 
-727 MEHYDRAQKYAE
+727 
-739 VAENS
+739 
-744 AGTAEKKF
+744 
-752 QDNYLSSLEAKTNAL
+752 
-767 KASFESLS
+767 
-775 SSLVSDDMYSWA
+775 
-787 LYGAKAVTDFVEKT
+787 
-801 NILKGAIAG
+801 
-810 LGTAGSLYAVKQ
+810 
-822 LVLGFGS
+822 
-829 AIKEFS
+829 
-835 NLGKAMSILKSGT
+835 
-848 GVTSNMSQLLT
+848 
-859 LTQGLSKS
+859 
-867 QTALVLS
+867 
-874 STELNTAQRTA
+874 
-885 ILMNRGLSAS
+885 
-895 EAEAELST
+895 
-903 MGLSAAEGTATATT
+903 
-917 MSLGSAMKGMV
+917 
-928 ATLAANPIF
+928 NPIF

-951 SYNQSVEESIQH
+951 GYNQSVQESIQH
-963 TKDSTAELQERN
+963 TKDSIAEIEERN
-975 QSLDDNIQKVQE
+975 KSIDDNISKAQE

-1076 FFGNTPTLSL
+1076 FFGNTPTLAM
-1086 LGNAPEKA
+1086 LGSEPQKSEYTN
-1094 DYKDSDVYKDALK
+1094 SDVYKDALK

-1120 KAAEKAGLK
+1120 KAAKKAGLK

-1152 EKLNSFLSTVKEL
+1152 EKLNSFLATVKEL

-1197 DKHQEVYQEYLKNS
+1197 DKHQEIYQEYLKNS

-1246 KVEAAKTALDG
+1246 KVKEAKTALDG

-1266 SRDSG
+1266 STDSG

-1281 AEGIDTASEKTY
+1281 ADGIDTASEKTY
-1293 EFKERLSGRGT
+1293 EFKERLSGRGA

-1372 DMGMTATVSMNQV
+1372 DMGMTATVSMDQV

-1405 LKTIMSESVSGSG
+1405 LKTIMSESVSGAG
-1418 ISADNVKAFKEM
+1418 ISADNVKAFREM
-1430 FGDDAA
+1430 FGDDAE

-1455 LQAQQSEMNKADYLS
+1455 LQAQQSQMNRADYLS

-1537 EEGDMYD
+1537 EEGNMYD

-1582 SVDEIVTAYEESY
+1582 SVDEIVAAYEESH

-1628 DGSWEINFGVG
+1628 DGSWDINFGVG

-1719 VKEYIQQINDA
+1719 VKEYIQQVNDA

-1753 KQHEAGQN
+1753 KQYEAGQN

-1783 EQFRNNDGTIPV
+1783 EQFRNEDGTIPV

-1828 QVDGALGNAIGKLQ
+1828 QIDGELGNAIGKLQ

-1926 STKISGITPEL
+1926 SAKISGITPEL

-1989 LENLPGNKTRNLTY
+1989 LENLPGNKTRSLTY

-2112 KGSGRFNV
+2112 GGSGRFNV

-2129 STWEENQK
+2129 STWEDK
-2137 KDKTGSKSSS
+2137 KKQNNTSHNS
-2147 GSSSSGSSKRSSGR
+2147 
-2161 SSGGSSSG
+2161 SSGGSSRRNSG
-2169 SSGSSSTKE
+2169 TSSGGSTRSSSGGNSGGSSSSSDAKST
-2178 ATEETFDWIEVF
+2178 TEEVVDFIKIMLSRLSRMTELATNAIE
-2190 LKEMSRATE
+2190 RAVGL
-2199 IAVDNINRAIGLAQ
+2199 ANKQAAAADAIGKATNEMVHNQRAADAYLA
-2213 KQTKA
+2213 KA
-2218 YDAISKVQQELT
+2218 NSISLSDAYK
-2230 ANQQS
+2230 NQ
-2235 ANKYLQLAANVGLDP
+2235 
-2250 SYISKIQNGTLDVE
+2250 IMNGSINIDTIID
-2264 KVTNEDLKKKIDEYK
+2264 EDLKKKISDFQSY
-2279 DYYSKYESAADN
+2279 YESYLSARDN
-2291 VAKLEDKITELAEKR
+2291 ALKLEDKITELAEKR
-2306 LEIITDTYDAIVD
+2306 LEIIEKEYDAIVD
-2319 INDSIK
+2319 INDAIK
-2325 SVADSKISLN
+2325 TVADSKMSLN

-2363 QLTKKLSDYQKEVDS
+2363 QLTKKLSDYQKEMES
-2378 QLSSGY
+2378 QLSSG
-2384 LKKGSEAYQAA
+2384 LMQKGSDSYNSAL
-2395 MKNIQ
+2395 KNIQ
-2400 DFTAKIYD
+2400 DFTAKIYE
-2408 ASTSLLELRDKLD
+2408 AATSAIELKNKLD
-2421 QIKIDTIQNV
+2421 QIKIDVIQYK
-2431 IDGIKR
+2431 IDEFQR
-2437 NSDITE
+2437 NSDRIDAYT
-2443 KYISYLQSQNRDV
+2443 SLRDAQNETV
-2456 PENLYTDRIDNNNA
+2456 SESMYQNRIDNNNGIIE
-2470 QVQQNLKQ
+2470 QKQ
-2478 MEIYRKKQAVLDV
+2478 KQREIYLKNQSYFDV
-2491 NSKSYQD
+2491 NSKEYQSYAD
-2498 YAEKIQTLKEN
+2498 KIKELDTDTIN
-2509 TLELITDNESLQD
+2509 LMKDNEDLKD
-2522 SIYEL
+2522 SIFEL
-2527 RFKPLDDAIQKYSDL
+2527 RFKNLDDAIQKYSDL

-2565 TEEGLAQVALLQQ
+2565 TEDGLAQIALLQQ

-2614 SKDYREGIQG
+2614 SKDYREGIQS

-2649 YLDKIISKQKNLLDQ
+2649 YLTSIVTKRQEALKAKADYYSYDKSISKK
-2664 RKSAYEYEKKV
+2664 
-2675 TSQSNDINKLKAE
+2675 SNDINAIKAQ
-2688 IIALQGSNNLSDQSR
+2688 IMALEG
-2703 LRKLQADLKSAESDL
+2703 
-2718 QDTKRDHA
+2718 
-2726 YDMQSQG
+2726 
-2733 FDKLSLDLQETLDN
+2733 
-2747 TEYEISHN
+2747 
-2755 ADKQLEI
+2755 
-2762 INSMLDKAVSSYQ
+2762 
-2775 EAYGKINSIIK
+2775 
-2786 NTGWVGSTDFNNTQS
+2786 
-2801 DLGTETGAKN
+2801 
-2811 QNSNASQSQSSAN
+2811 
-2824 KNPSSTASGT
+2824 
-2834 KTDPIN
+2834 
-2840 SNSKANSDLAD
+2840 
-2851 QLVKPEDTTNRKVAE
+2851 VK
-2866 LKVSPTSTTLEEGK
+2866 
-2880 STSITATIRPNDAAN
+2880 
-2895 KTLAWKSSN
+2895 
-2904 ESIATVSNGTVKAK
+2904 
-2918 KPGSCTITATTTD
+2918 
-2931 GSGLSAKVSIKVNAK
+2931 
-2946 PKPPKPQPKPQPAKT
+2946 
-2961 GGDGIPRVGD
+2961 
-2971 VVTFTGSY
+2971 Y
-2979 YNDSWGMAPKGSRFS
+2979 
-2994 GQPGAVVID
+2994 
-3003 SYTAREY
+3003 
-3010 GGNGRT
+3010 
-3016 TGDFKIHIKSA
+3016 
-3027 HDPNYSDLGWV
+3027 
-3038 RLSQISSYEKG
+3038 
-3049 TDRIYGDQL
+3049 
-3058 VWTNENKDTKH
+3058 
-3069 HGVSELIYRKKDGA
+3069 
-3083 FLTPVQDGDSILPA
+3083 
-3097 DFVSN
+3097 
-3102 LAALSAIDP
+3102 
-3111 REFGMNVSTTP
+3111 
-3122 NLVQTNIP
+3122 
-3130 QNISNVGNVTYHYDA
+3130 
-3145 LLNIENVEG
+3145 LL
-3154 NLDKSAIPD
+3154 L
-3163 IQKLLKQSCKYTC
+3163 
-3176 DTLADQYQKL
+3176 
-3186 GHKIIM
+3186 

>member
-1 MAEDFQV
+1 MQ
-8 KIQADLD
+8 
-15 TAQVD
+15 
-20 EKIEK
+20 
-25 LVNKKRTIKLD
+25 
-36 VDINGQNAK
+36 
-45 SITDNIQKGLS
+45 
-56 KTKLDTSNISKKI
+56 
-69 ADSFNISD
+69 
-77 KSVISK
+77 
-83 IQTQLNEMMTSLS
+83 
-96 KTWNG
+96 
-101 KNFDFKN
+101 
-108 ASGFYSGMEQMAK
+108 
-121 TVTENARIIK
+121 
-131 SATGVY
+131 
-137 DDFYNYF
+137 
-144 NRKKIFVSD
+144 
-153 DLKNALG
+153 LKNLG
-160 TEQYKE
+160 DLFGSFGE
-166 LLNNNIGKI
+166 L
-175 VRDAT
+175 
-180 KGVSIDSI
+180 
-188 WGEMSNLFPEHFS
+188 
-201 ENITNQVDQIL
+201 
-212 YATNLLKK
+212 NLLKNKYGKNSTFDTLSSTLQQSFNESFKVGKNGISEFSTEQIKTK
-220 ARADMD
+220 ASVMGLNDALTKQALSLAND
-226 EVFTSSNMTA
+226 A
-236 QQKGEINNSAYVEVL
+236 GLYQKAAAGNLTFSKAIELNINNASDLVDAWMNSNSEVL
-251 EMSKNLQNNLQKN
+251 KKYQDSD
-264 IVEATEAA
+264 IVTKIVNSGEKGSAA
-272 KTTIKI
+272 Y
-278 DVQLDKE
+278 
-285 KIAADIRNAIE
+285 
-296 SASSGA
+296 
-302 GEAIKLNLDINEEQL
+302 NE
-317 LSNLQ
+317 
-322 SAIRKLTTGD
+322 
-332 ESVKV
+332 
-337 EIDVDKSDLQS
+337 
-348 KLNEACKEMQIPVQ
+348 
-362 FKIDADEIASQI
+362 F
-374 KAAVDK
+374 
-380 ITDIELDLKVNTN
+380 
-393 NVKQAVD
+393 
-400 DAVKDKITPEVDPSG
+400 VKDLIDK
-415 ITQLQEILRNVNSTG
+415 N
-430 QQTQNIFQSMGSA
+430 
-443 FDDAFRSTYGVANL
+443 
-457 LQDAIYKIGD
+457 QD
-467 AGREVI
+467 
-473 GTVRELNDSLV
+473 
-484 SLQMATGDD
+484 
-493 YDTVKNLMQ
+493 
-502 QYNALGQE
+502 LG
-510 LGAITTDVAS
+510 
-520 GADAWLRQGK
+520 
-530 SLEQTNTLLKDS
+530 DS
-542 IVLSKVSGLDAE
+542 IVELAPKVETTKSAFSGL
-554 ESTQYL
+554 SNYFKGL
-560 TAAMNGYNVAV
+560 
-571 DNVMGIV
+571 
-578 DKVSKVDL
+578 L
-586 ESATDAGGLM
+586 ATF
-596 EAMSRV
+596 
-602 STMANTAGVSMDKLL
+602 T
-617 GYMAS
+617 
-622 VGEITQ
+622 
-628 QSMPTLGTAFK
+628 
-639 SIFARMSDIK
+639 
-649 AQNYELVDDN
+649 
-659 GTVELLSDVESSLKK
+659 
-674 VGIDLRKTVTEYN
+674 
-687 SYADV
+687 
-692 LDNLAAK
+692 
-699 WNTLNQVQQNELAKA
+699 
-714 FAGTRQQEVFRTL
+714 
-727 MEHYDRAQKYAE
+727 
-739 VAENS
+739 
-744 AGTAEKKF
+744 
-752 QDNYLSSLEAKTNAL
+752 
-767 KASFESLS
+767 
-775 SSLVSDDMYSWA
+775 
-787 LYGAKAVTDFVEKT
+787 
-801 NILKGAIAG
+801 
-810 LGTAGSLYAVKQ
+810 
-822 LVLGFGS
+822 
-829 AIKEFS
+829 
-835 NLGKAMSILKSGT
+835 
-848 GVTSNMSQLLT
+848 
-859 LTQGLSKS
+859 
-867 QTALVLS
+867 
-874 STELNTAQRTA
+874 
-885 ILMNRGLSAS
+885 
-895 EAEAELST
+895 
-903 MGLSAAEGTATATT
+903 
-917 MSLGSAMKGMV
+917 
-928 ATLAANPIF
+928 NPIF

-951 SYNQSVEESIQH
+951 GYNQSVQESIQH
-963 TKDSTAELQERN
+963 TKDSIAEIEERN
-975 QSLDDNIQKVQE
+975 KSIDDNISKAQE

-1076 FFGNTPTLSL
+1076 FFGNTPTLAL

-1094 DYKDSDVYKDALK
+1094 DYTNSDVYKDALK
-1107 RYQNSKTQIEEIQ
+1107 RYQNSKSQIEEIQ

-1197 DKHQEVYQEYLKNS
+1197 DKHQEIYQEYLKNS

-1246 KVEAAKTALDG
+1246 KVEEAKTALDG
-1257 VKDSVDNIV
+1257 VKASVDNIV
-1266 SRDSG
+1266 STDSG

-1281 AEGIDTASEKTY
+1281 ADGIDTASEKTY
-1293 EFKERLSGRGT
+1293 EFKERLSGRGA

-1372 DMGMTATVSMNQV
+1372 DMGMTATVSMDQV

-1405 LKTIMSESVSGSG
+1405 LKTIMSESVSGAG
-1418 ISADNVKAFKEM
+1418 ISADNVKAFREM
-1430 FGDDAA
+1430 FGDDAE

-1455 LQAQQSEMNKADYLS
+1455 LQAQQSQMNRADYLS

-1537 EEGDMYD
+1537 EEGNMYD

-1582 SVDEIVTAYEESY
+1582 SVDEIVAAYEESY

-1628 DGSWEINFGVG
+1628 DGSWDINFGVG

-1753 KQHEAGQN
+1753 KQQEAGQN

-1783 EQFRNNDGTIPV
+1783 EQFRNEDGTIPV

-1828 QVDGALGNAIGKLQ
+1828 QVDGELGNAIGKLQ

-1964 DHSAIDSYDPK
+1964 DHSAIDSYDPE

-1989 LENLPGNKTRNLTY
+1989 LENLPGNKTRSLTY

-2112 KGSGRFNV
+2112 GGSGRFNV

-2129 STWEENQK
+2129 STWEDK
-2137 KDKTGSKSSS
+2137 KKQNNTSSNSSS
-2147 GSSSSGSSKRSSGR
+2147 GSSSRRNSGSSSGGSTRS
-2161 SSGGSSSG
+2161 SSGGSSGG

-2199 IAVDNINRAIGLAQ
+2199 IAVDNIDRAIGLAQ

-2235 ANKYLQLAANVGLDP
+2235 ANKYLQLTANVGLDP

-2325 SVADSKISLN
+2325 SVANSKISLN

-2344 PDNYANLNNS
+2344 PDNYASINNS

-2378 QLSSGY
+2378 QLSNGY
-2384 LKKGSEAYQAA
+2384 LKKGSEAYQSA

-2649 YLDKIISKQKNLLDQ
+2649 YLDKIIEK
-2664 RKSAYEYEKKV
+2664 RKSALQAKADYYSYDKSISKK
-2675 TSQSNDINKLKAE
+2675 SNDINAIKAQ
-2688 IIALQGSNNLSDQSR
+2688 IMALEG
-2703 LRKLQADLKSAESDL
+2703 
-2718 QDTKRDHA
+2718 
-2726 YDMQSQG
+2726 
-2733 FDKLSLDLQETLDN
+2733 
-2747 TEYEISHN
+2747 
-2755 ADKQLEI
+2755 
-2762 INSMLDKAVSSYQ
+2762 
-2775 EAYGKINSIIK
+2775 
-2786 NTGWVGSTDFNNTQS
+2786 
-2801 DLGTETGAKN
+2801 
-2811 QNSNASQSQSSAN
+2811 
-2824 KNPSSTASGT
+2824 
-2834 KTDPIN
+2834 
-2840 SNSKANSDLAD
+2840 
-2851 QLVKPEDTTNRKVAE
+2851 VK
-2866 LKVSPTSTTLEEGK
+2866 
-2880 STSITATIRPNDAAN
+2880 
-2895 KTLAWKSSN
+2895 
-2904 ESIATVSNGTVKAK
+2904 
-2918 KPGSCTITATTTD
+2918 
-2931 GSGLSAKVSIKVNAK
+2931 
-2946 PKPPKPQPKPQPAKT
+2946 
-2961 GGDGIPRVGD
+2961 
-2971 VVTFTGSY
+2971 Y
-2979 YNDSWGMAPKGSRFS
+2979 
-2994 GQPGAVVID
+2994 
-3003 SYTAREY
+3003 
-3010 GGNGRT
+3010 
-3016 TGDFKIHIKSA
+3016 
-3027 HDPNYSDLGWV
+3027 
-3038 RLSQISSYEKG
+3038 
-3049 TDRIYGDQL
+3049 
-3058 VWTNENKDTKH
+3058 
-3069 HGVSELIYRKKDGA
+3069 
-3083 FLTPVQDGDSILPA
+3083 
-3097 DFVSN
+3097 
-3102 LAALSAIDP
+3102 
-3111 REFGMNVSTTP
+3111 
-3122 NLVQTNIP
+3122 
-3130 QNISNVGNVTYHYDA
+3130 
-3145 LLNIENVEG
+3145 LL
-3154 NLDKSAIPD
+3154 L
-3163 IQKLLKQSCKYTC
+3163 
-3176 DTLADQYQKL
+3176 
-3186 GHKIIM
+3186 

>member
-1 MAEDFQV
+1 MAEDFKV
-8 KIQADLD
+8 KIEADLD
-15 TAQVD
+15 TAQAD

-25 LVNKKRTIKLD
+25 LINKKRTIRLD

-56 KTKLDTSNISKKI
+56 KTKLDTSNISKQI

-83 IQTQLNEMMTSLS
+83 IQTQLNDMMTSLS
-96 KTWNG
+96 KTWDG
-101 KNFDFKN
+101 KNFNFKN
-108 ASGFYSGMEQMAK
+108 ASGFYSGMDQMAR

-144 NRKKIFVSD
+144 NRKKIYVSD

-160 TEQYKE
+160 TDQYKE
-166 LLNNNIGKI
+166 ILNSNIGKI

-201 ENITNQVDQIL
+201 ENITNQVDQIV
-212 YATNLLKK
+212 YAMNLLKK
-220 ARADMD
+220 ARTDMD

-236 QQKGEINNSAYVEVL
+236 QQKGEVNNSAYAEVL
-251 EMSKNLQNNLQKN
+251 EISKNLQSNLQKN
-264 IVEATEAA
+264 IMDATEAA

-285 KIAADIRNAIE
+285 KIAADIRSAIE

-348 KLNEACKEMQIPVQ
+348 KLNKACEEMDIPVK
-362 FKIDADEIASQI
+362 FKIDSDEIASQI

-393 NVKQAVD
+393 SVKEAVD
-400 DAVKDKITPEVDPSG
+400 DVVKDKIEPEVDPSG

-430 QQTQNIFQSMGSA
+430 QQTQSIFQSMGSA
-443 FDDAFRSTYGVANL
+443 FDDAFSAYSAANL

-473 GTVRELNDSLV
+473 STVRELNDSLV

-493 YDTVKNLMQ
+493 YDTVKNLMK
-502 QYNALGQE
+502 QYNDLGQE
-510 LGAITTDVAS
+510 LGSITTDVAS

-542 IVLSKVSGLDAE
+542 IVLSKVAGLDAE

-622 VGEITQ
+622 VGEIMQ
-628 QSMPTLGTAFK
+628 PPSMSTLGTAFK
-639 SIFARMSDIK
+639 TIFARMSDIK

-659 GTVELLSDVESSLKK
+659 GTVQLLSDVESSLKK

-727 MEHYDRAQKYAE
+727 MEHYDRAKKYAE

-787 LYGAKAVTDFVEKT
+787 LDGAKAVTDFAEKT

-810 LGTAGSLYAVKQ
+810 VATAGSLYALKQ

-835 NLGKAMSILKSGT
+835 NLGQAMSMLKTGT
-848 GVTSNMSQLLT
+848 GVTSNMSQLLS

-867 QTALVLS
+867 QTALILS
-874 STELNTAQRTA
+874 STELSTAQRTA

-895 EAEAELST
+895 EAESQLAT
-903 MGLSAAEGTATATT
+903 MGLSTAEGTATATT
-917 MSLGSAMKGMV
+917 VSLGSAFKGLF

-951 SYNQSVEESIQH
+951 SYNQSVQESIQH
-963 TKDSTAELQERN
+963 TKDSTAEMEERN
-975 QSLDDNIQKVQE
+975 KSLDDNISKVQE

-1061 YEKAKKKMTKDDYES
+1061 YKKAKKAMTKDDYES

-1094 DYKDSDVYKDALK
+1094 DYTNSDVYKEALK

-1152 EKLNSFLSTVKEL
+1152 EKLNSFLATVKEL

-1197 DKHQEVYQEYLKNS
+1197 DKHQEVHQEYLKNS

-1232 VDKYNEALQSGDTS
+1232 VDKYNEALRSGDTS

-1257 VKDSVDNIV
+1257 VKASVDNIV
-1266 SRDSG
+1266 GTDSG
-1271 KKYKELFDEI
+1271 KKYKELFDKI
-1281 AEGIDTASEKTY
+1281 SEGIDTASEKTY

-1309 TVLSKLKELKNYTD
+1309 TVLAKLKELKNYTD
-1323 IDLKSINL
+1323 VDLKSIHL

-1352 LGIVSDDSAESVAK
+1352 LGIVSDDSADSVAK

-1372 DMGMTATVSMNQV
+1372 DMGMTATVSMAQV

-1430 FGDDAA
+1430 FGDDAE
-1436 RALEKTADG
+1436 RALERSADG

-1455 LQAQQSEMNKADYLS
+1455 LQAQQSEMNRADYLS

-1489 MVKGQDVS
+1489 MVKGQDIS
-1497 GLQAQREGI
+1497 GLESQRQGI

-1537 EEGDMYD
+1537 EEGNMYD

-1582 SVDEIVTAYEESY
+1582 SVDEIVAAYEEAY

-1666 FDIDLDQPVKSLEQ
+1666 FDINLDQPVKSLEQ
-1680 LKTEAQS
+1680 LKTEAQA

-1719 VKEYIQQINDA
+1719 VKAYIQQINDA

-1753 KQHEAGQN
+1753 KQQEAGQN

-1783 EQFRNNDGTIPV
+1783 EQFRADDGTIPV

-1828 QVDGALGNAIGKLQ
+1828 QVDGELGNAIGKLQ

-1905 ATHPIDVG
+1905 ATHPIDVA

-1919 PNALADV
+1919 PNALSDV
-1926 STKISGITPEL
+1926 SAKISGITPEL

-1964 DHSAIDSYDPK
+1964 DHSAIDSYDPE

-2003 NIKTNGTVPR
+2003 NIKTSGAAPK

-2036 AHNEPHALV
+2036 SHDEPHALV

-2057 KAFILNGGDPTF
+2057 QAFILNGGDPTF
-2069 ANLKKDDVVFNG
+2069 AHLKKDDVVFNG

-2097 AQLAGGGYSLGSAFS
+2097 AQLAGGGHSLGSAFS

-2147 GSSSSGSSKRSSGR
+2147 GSSGSGSSKRSSGGSTR
-2161 SSGGSSSG
+2161 SSSGSG

-2199 IAVDNINRAIGLAQ
+2199 IAVDNIDRAIGLAQ

-2279 DYYSKYESAADN
+2279 DYYSKYESATDN

-2306 LEIITDTYDAIVD
+2306 LKIITDTYDAIVD

-2325 SVADSKISLN
+2325 DVADSKISLN

-2344 PDNYANLNNS
+2344 PDNYASINKS

-2363 QLTKKLSDYQKEVDS
+2363 QLTKKLAEYQKEMDS
-2378 QLSSGY
+2378 QLSSG
-2384 LKKGSEAYQAA
+2384 LMKKGSDAYNSAL
-2395 MKNIQ
+2395 KNIQ

-2408 ASTSLLELRDKLD
+2408 ASTSLIELRDKLD

-2431 IDGIKR
+2431 IEGIKR

-2478 MEIYRKKQAVLDV
+2478 MEIYRQKQAVLDV

-2565 TEEGLAQVALLQQ
+2565 TEDGLAQVALLQQ

-2649 YLDKIISKQKNLLDQ
+2649 YLDKIIEK
-2664 RKSAYEYEKKV
+2664 RKSALQAKADYYSYDKSISKK
-2675 TSQSNDINKLKAE
+2675 SNDINAIKAQ
-2688 IIALQGSNNLSDQSR
+2688 IMALEG
-2703 LRKLQADLKSAESDL
+2703 
-2718 QDTKRDHA
+2718 
-2726 YDMQSQG
+2726 
-2733 FDKLSLDLQETLDN
+2733 
-2747 TEYEISHN
+2747 
-2755 ADKQLEI
+2755 
-2762 INSMLDKAVSSYQ
+2762 
-2775 EAYGKINSIIK
+2775 
-2786 NTGWVGSTDFNNTQS
+2786 
-2801 DLGTETGAKN
+2801 
-2811 QNSNASQSQSSAN
+2811 
-2824 KNPSSTASGT
+2824 
-2834 KTDPIN
+2834 
-2840 SNSKANSDLAD
+2840 
-2851 QLVKPEDTTNRKVAE
+2851 VK
-2866 LKVSPTSTTLEEGK
+2866 
-2880 STSITATIRPNDAAN
+2880 
-2895 KTLAWKSSN
+2895 
-2904 ESIATVSNGTVKAK
+2904 
-2918 KPGSCTITATTTD
+2918 
-2931 GSGLSAKVSIKVNAK
+2931 
-2946 PKPPKPQPKPQPAKT
+2946 
-2961 GGDGIPRVGD
+2961 
-2971 VVTFTGSY
+2971 Y
-2979 YNDSWGMAPKGSRFS
+2979 
-2994 GQPGAVVID
+2994 
-3003 SYTAREY
+3003 
-3010 GGNGRT
+3010 
-3016 TGDFKIHIKSA
+3016 
-3027 HDPNYSDLGWV
+3027 
-3038 RLSQISSYEKG
+3038 
-3049 TDRIYGDQL
+3049 
-3058 VWTNENKDTKH
+3058 
-3069 HGVSELIYRKKDGA
+3069 
-3083 FLTPVQDGDSILPA
+3083 
-3097 DFVSN
+3097 
-3102 LAALSAIDP
+3102 
-3111 REFGMNVSTTP
+3111 
-3122 NLVQTNIP
+3122 
-3130 QNISNVGNVTYHYDA
+3130 
-3145 LLNIENVEG
+3145 LL
-3154 NLDKSAIPD
+3154 L
-3163 IQKLLKQSCKYTC
+3163 
-3176 DTLADQYQKL
+3176 
-3186 GHKIIM
+3186 